1 MAKKRTG
8 LDALREYEA
17 RSGRKTQSENQQTGN
32 AGSSGG
38 TWRSGLDALREYEAS
53 GGGQNVKNGPYNPDY
68 RTNTKKATPQSY
80 EAAYQQYKQ
89 IANSINHDQLS
100 GYLRT
105 MQERQNQIIDSINHD
120 QMSGYRR
127 TLQEK
132 DRQQQRKVQTG
143 TAAKQAATNAGQD
156 YSRLIGLNQF
166 DGELERRDAE
176 QEKRYRETVLPDKLR
191 GMKRTSEELQK
202 QIDQLYEQKSDEHF
216 RDYQFGEDGT
226 AWYTDENGT
235 RRQARGVTDIQS
247 EIEALETRKAALDS
261 GRALGQAE
269 NTVGT
274 MDTAT
279 RNLLKDINGT
289 NLLKKTDAKHQL
301 QQKGYSEDQIGR
313 LAEYEKYLEDFE
325 DYQTRMAGA
334 QQFGRDAP
342 VFSTVTSSLMAP
354 FKALGNIES
363 FRGILPKGLGGYQ
376 NPDMPTNIYS
386 PMYAATHVSSGIRSG
401 VMDGM
406 GSVGQFLYQAGTSA
420 LDSAV
425 NMAVSTAI
433 VGTTGL
439 SGEEASSAV
448 AETMN
453 WVMGSQVAADS
464 VYAGIQSGKSNQEAL
479 IDGIVEGAIEGF
491 TEKYSV
497 GDIIETMLSGKQ
509 VWKKAMRAFASEG
522 AEEIASNWLNRIY
535 DVVAKHDR
543 GEVMG
548 AYAEY
553 LSKGNTKEKALALTL
568 ADMLAEDGLSFLAGG
583 ISGLAMSGAY
593 AGTNKAVEARS
604 RGQQLNVIGQ
614 VMDAVESMAKE
625 RGDQATA
632 EAAQAVM
639 DKVKAGQMPE
649 TAEVQAVVDSA
660 VKADQAAQAE
670 AAFQT
675 YNQYADERDAKA
687 RDAEKASWA
696 RSQENTEAINDA
708 EADSAA
714 DAFEKLNEAEV
725 KGAADARARQQTEEA
740 RAERMFT
747 QESRDDADRLL
758 TDAARRYGFDD
769 RMTSVLLSG
778 YDGEQD
784 AQQYAEDVNAAYEY
798 GRNGMSLSAAQRAAQ
813 GVNADVAQE
822 AWNAGRASIQ
832 RAPMSAFERYN
843 QYAEERD
850 ARQAEREAQQQ
861 ASVQTVQAVQEAAR
875 PQQAPTQTAVQE
887 AREAAQTAQ
896 ETAPKAQETV
906 RETAQEQTKPAQER
920 TEEKPAKQEAQESK
934 PQALAAN
941 QYAAREM
948 AESVIKK
955 YKMTVPDAVKDYSKR
970 LDEAVAERYRLAE
983 ADGKSEESK
992 ATVSSMIASFQI
1004 GLRGIGF
1011 VSNKTNNADFL
1022 ADAQA
1027 WLIGNAVA
1035 KGSYAR
1041 LDAAKAFDGL
1051 GIEERTLRYA
1061 GEVYHFGD
1069 SLTQRM
1075 IREYNAQKGK
1085 NKGVSAEEYA
1095 KHVLNVFDRGAMG
1108 ESLAGTKDRLLGD
1121 GMTRAAWNA
1130 GKGFINGEE
1139 AGSTAADDGGKRD
1152 AGMDSGEQA
1161 GTVAEG
1167 TGGAKTRSAKA
1178 SAVAERIELENRVRA
1193 AGQPYL
1199 SGKDIGLEKGSAQR
1213 SFREAPESTWTDS
1226 MKAAAAML
1234 RREGFKEVHFTVGA
1248 ISIENQKAKVT
1259 RYADGVATG
1268 NTVWINATSK
1278 KWTVEQLANHEAFHH
1293 QIQDWPY
1300 TMDAVRQA
1308 LADELGEDG
1317 IRELAQR
1324 YAEAYEGCYDGAEL
1338 DAYIEEI
1345 CADAYAGMDRLPEAK
1360 TQIIQKAAKR
1370 AQDAQQAAEENGGTR
1385 GPPEK
1390 YSVNEGFSKDVAEWY
1405 RDGMPEGEAFV
1416 LGSTGET
1423 LQGLGAIESDI
1434 YMNGDKINT
1443 ILREHPEM
1451 TIREIQKIPE
1461 LLDDPIL
1468 ILKSKGSGKGGNS
1481 RLVLFGSI
1489 NTQDGQPVLAVLDLR
1504 PRENGFVL
1512 DDMQKVNSAY
1522 AKANPASFISQ
1533 SDVLFADKKR
1543 TVPLLR
1549 RFGLTITSRELLRDG
1564 SIGSISYRGNSV
1576 NISGEKFSSIVQM
1589 GDRPMDA
1596 KFSADDTTATPQE
1609 NDKTAL
1615 AYFGRTYKWSETG
1628 YVLLNGARLD
1638 FSGRHE
1644 GGSGGYRSVDH
1655 RDIIDALGE
1664 DYGGGDY
1671 TGGMVRFMQEGNIR
1685 ISPESGGINLA
1696 VMPTKAQMDSLSDF
1710 ISKERGEVILD
1721 IDDASGNTISSTE
1734 YPRGTHA
1741 NKVLQDI
1748 RNYFNDGTLPEVSN
1762 APSVSQFRY
1771 SVAEEAAESDTEAEE
1786 AELQVEKLP
1795 QANRDQFMRF
1805 ATKITDD
1812 LVTPLTAQMETLRK
1826 EMRPRVL
1833 ELVDEFL
1840 ENDALKRSSVEAVFT
1855 EAYDRALELNQEF
1868 SEKYAALQYAIRKTP
1883 VTFTEEDTRQIE
1895 QYDYFDEAALRKLT
1909 IKEKGGVSIGELYS
1923 DLSGMLPELF
1933 PSGIK
1938 NPAKQ
1943 IMRIASVYKRISKA
1957 QALAQQV
1964 ESTNPEYFR
1973 QNAYNDFL
1981 EQLRKIVPKMRTE
1994 RELAQIS
2001 IEEEAAMEKAA
2012 AERERRLAEE
2022 DARLAAEE
2030 AAKEPPTVYE
2040 SLTMDSIPKKAQDY
2054 LRRVRGQTAAAIQQT
2069 LSMPF
2074 AARQEVLK
2082 PAIEEMM
2089 NEYLQT
2095 GRISQETVD
2104 RNFEESYR
2112 RGVEMDTEFYD
2123 QYKDVKTRLRDLKV
2137 TLSEADRADIA
2148 DFDDFR
2154 RAAFGR
2160 LRIANEGGLP
2170 VDVAYKEMQQMAP
2183 ELFPAGITHPADQLM
2198 RMFEVSKR
2206 IEKVQMSLD
2215 EYYGEDAEEFKR
2227 WAKNDYEASVENM
2240 LGALNVARR
2249 YAEARM
2255 RQQQARAVP
2264 TTMEEVKSLY
2274 ADLKGLRRTYERAAA
2289 KNLLTAE
2296 DNSVL
2301 NRLLRGEI
2309 TPEDVQGME
2318 NAQGILAMYEAKADY
2333 DAAAAKI
2340 ADWRRYQKGKLREQ
2354 ADNLLKNAEKAKDK
2368 KAGIEYS
2375 RETMT
2380 RNVRDIFPEADAEAI
2395 NKTYFEPVRTASA
2408 NANKLKKKL
2417 REQVKALDLSRKAR
2431 KGDAVSEAHAAQLL
2445 GEAQDNIRY
2454 LEQHPRAKDRDG
2466 KTLNEWR
2473 QIVLDL
2479 WATSPGLDRAKI
2491 ENAVETFRKIYDG
2504 LFEQM
2509 NDVRIRNGYEPINY
2523 RQGYFPHFQPGTTD
2537 GILGLMGKALGVGV
2551 EVKALPTTISGL
2563 THTFKPG
2570 ITYFGNALE
2579 RIGFDTA
2586 YDAVEGFDKYVEGA
2600 ASVICYTDAIQ
2611 KLRALAQQVRY
2622 RTSDEG
2628 LRERVDDVRA
2638 RDDLTEHQK
2647 ELEIEAIMKQGRF
2660 SLSNFVKELDEYT
2673 NLLANKKNRYDRN
2686 AEDFANRKVYNFLK
2700 AWQSRVA
2707 ANMVAVNPASWLTN
2721 FGVITQAGAQLK
2733 TISVLKG
2740 MWQTLA
2746 NIKTND
2752 GLVEASDFL
2761 TNRAGSDPLVRTWQ
2775 QSASAFLSTP
2785 MEWIDQFSAGTIV
2798 RARYMENIER
2808 GMSEETAM
2816 READDFAANVMA
2828 DRSKGAMPTIFESRN
2843 PITKMFTQ
2851 FQLEV
2856 NNTYSYLFKD
2866 LPREQRKKGV
2876 RYLALALFKFLIG
2889 GFLYNELYEYLIG
2902 RRPML
2907 DPLGIVND
2915 TVGDLTGYELN
2926 NLVDAATGGGLI
2938 KESEPE
2944 GAIGSAENLAK
2955 NVLSE
2960 LPASAALNLVGL
2972 EIDGGKLPFGSSFP
2986 DFGNIKSALK
2996 SETATPEEKWA
3007 KIGKELAKPAAYWLL
3022 PFGGGQIKKV
3032 WQGISALKRQ
3042 GSYTAN
3048 GRLQYPIYT
3057 DRKGDMASAVART
3070 MLFGKS
3076 ATPEAQ
3082 AWVEAGFGALSEKA
3096 TQTYEAMRAGG
3107 VDQRDS
3113 YELIKAM
3120 SKVKKTDTQ
3129 TKEQLQMQLLNAFD
3143 IEDSGKVLYYYN
3155 MMASDKE
3162 RAQIDKLLA
3171 EGADMGEYLRYLQ
3184 EKSGVTGEKDA
3195 DGKTISG
3202 SVKEETFALIDGL
3215 NLTPEQ
3221 KTELAKEDYTTTG
3234 FEPWSGYREALKAG
3248 GDTWDAF
3255 YQNAVSA
3262 KVADGKTQEDAE
3274 KAVKS
3279 DLKSQL
3285 KEDYLGGS
3293 MPESEVSDYL
3303 QKYCGAEDEHDV
3315 YWTLEEWKGGEGWK
3329 KYGQFLDAV
3338 DKGVLADTRKVA
3350 KEYMKHGVDKGDLSS
3365 QLTKHF
3371 KEAWL
3376 AATGDE
3382 ATRLKNAYISA
3393 YKAIGGDADKARDNI
3408 IKWRRE
3414 ANKRKGD
3421 KK

>member
-17 RSGRKTQSENQQTGN
+17 RSGRQTQSENQQTGN

-68 RTNTKKATPQSY
+68 RTNTRKATPQSY
-80 EAAYQQYKQ
+80 EEAYQQYKQ
-89 IANSINHDQLS
+89 YVAEYQKQTEFPRRVSVGTAAQQAGGSQKRDYSRMLGLNQLD
-100 GYLRT
+100 GDMQPRVQAAQDIQKYL
-105 MQERQNQIIDSINHD
+105 QF
-120 QMSGYRR
+120 
-127 TLQEK
+127 
-132 DRQQQRKVQTG
+132 QRKVQTG
-143 TAAKQAATNAGQD
+143 TAAQQAATNAGQD

-166 DGELERRDAE
+166 DGELERRAE
-176 QEKRYRETVLPDKLR
+176 EWQRKRQAAQEAAALDQER
-191 GMKRTSEELQK
+191 GRRRTSEEYGKRIDALEAASDYARAQNAEGGGLPEFKDAYEKVNAGRETPMTLDEMQK
-202 QIDQLYEQKSDEHF
+202 ELAYTRYKKAVLDKSVSGRGGEYAGDLATQFISGGADMTLGGLGMVLGYLEQGANGAAAWALRDLAKAVPDGSIKDKMLSLADDFSSYYTGESMTAGEESARYYRDEMN
-216 RDYQFGEDGT
+216 RIGD
-226 AWYTDENGT
+226 
-235 RRQARGVTDIQS
+235 
-247 EIEALETRKAALDS
+247 EIEGKYKGVPLWILQQMPSAGNMLFGAGLSGIAGVNNLVTLGLTSGGNSALEAKDKGAGDAQALAYGVVAGGLEVFSEKLFGGNPIYD
-261 GRALGQAE
+261 
-269 NTVGT
+269 
-274 MDTAT
+274 
-279 RNLLKDINGT
+279 
-289 NLLKKTDAKHQL
+289 TDAGLVNKAVGKLTGNKTIMKILNSKAFDIASEGLEEVVTEVLDPVAEWAIYNGDNTEFADAASIGNAFLGGVFLSAIGNVADAPKQL
-301 QQKGYSEDQIGR
+301 QQARYERVLRTAGSE
-313 LAEYEKYLEDFE
+313 LADI
-325 DYQTRMAGA
+325 A
-334 QQFGRDAP
+334 Q
-342 VFSTVTSSLMAP
+342 
-354 FKALGNIES
+354 
-363 FRGILPKGLGGYQ
+363 
-376 NPDMPTNIYS
+376 
-386 PMYAATHVSSGIRSG
+386 
-401 VMDGM
+401 
-406 GSVGQFLYQAGTSA
+406 SV
-420 LDSAV
+420 DSA
-425 NMAVSTAI
+425 
-433 VGTTGL
+433 
-439 SGEEASSAV
+439 
-448 AETMN
+448 
-453 WVMGSQVAADS
+453 
-464 VYAGIQSGKSNQEAL
+464 
-479 IDGIVEGAIEGF
+479 
-491 TEKYSV
+491 
-497 GDIIETMLSGKQ
+497 
-509 VWKKAMRAFASEG
+509 
-522 AEEIASNWLNRIY
+522 
-535 DVVAKHDR
+535 DV
-543 GEVMG
+543 
-548 AYAEY
+548 
-553 LSKGNTKEKALALTL
+553 
-568 ADMLAEDGLSFLAGG
+568 
-583 ISGLAMSGAY
+583 
-593 AGTNKAVEARS
+593 
-604 RGQQLNVIGQ
+604 Q
-614 VMDAVESMAKE
+614 
-625 RGDQATA
+625 
-632 EAAQAVM
+632 EAAQVIRDKIAYGVTPDAADIGAVLDAM
-639 DKVKAGQMPE
+639 DQAGE
-649 TAEVQAVVDSA
+649 TVDVEQVREAVDAEENEA
-660 VKADQAAQAE
+660 KAAQAE

-675 YNQYADERDAKA
+675 YNQYADERDAKARDAKA

-740 RAERMFT
+740 RAERTFT
-747 QESRDDADRLL
+747 QESREDADRLL

-778 YDGEQD
+778 YDGAQD

-843 QYAEERD
+843 QYADERD
-850 ARQAEREAQQQ
+850 ARQEAREAPQQ

-875 PQQAPTQTAVQE
+875 PQQMPTQTAAQE
-887 AREAAQTAQ
+887 AREAAQNAQ
-896 ETAPKAQETV
+896 EADPKAQEAAPKAQETV
-906 RETAQEQTKPAQER
+906 RETVQEQTRPAQER
-920 TEEKPAKQEAQESK
+920 AETKPAKQEAQESK
-934 PQALAAN
+934 PQALAEN
-941 QYAAREM
+941 QYDARKL
-948 AESVIKK
+948 AEAVIKK

-1011 VSNKTNNADFL
+1011 VSNKTNNADLL

-1041 LDAAKAFDGL
+1041 LDAVKAFAGM

-1061 GEVYHFGD
+1061 AELWFLGD

-1075 IREYNAQKGK
+1075 VREYNAQKGK
-1085 NKGVSAEEYA
+1085 NKGVSAAEYVR
-1095 KHVLNVFDRGAMG
+1095 HVRDVFDRGALG

-1139 AGSTAADDGGKRD
+1139 AGSTAADEGGKRD

-1161 GTVAEG
+1161 GAVAEG

-1248 ISIENQKAKVT
+1248 ISVENQRAKVT
-1259 RYADGVATG
+1259 RYADGVVTG

-1278 KWTVEQLANHEAFHH
+1278 KWTLEQLANHEAFHH

-1300 TMDAVRQA
+1300 AMDAVRQA

-1317 IRELAQR
+1317 IQELAQR

-1345 CADAYAGMDRLPEAK
+1345 CADAYAGMDRFPEEKAK
-1360 TQIIQKAAKR
+1360 IIQKAAKT

-1390 YSVNEGFSKDVAEWY
+1390 YSIGEIKGEKKKYGFGVVLDTDIFEGVRQRDWGKTLGTYVYENMAGAELTMFDEDGNPEVVYLARENDRVKKDGAKNSHKVLDKLAGYRGDTIRAKAIVQLDEVLETSRSKETTEDHSHQWLDAHGWIIRNAYLQDESGNIYEATLNIANGKDRKILYEVNRVHQIDKIKSPGEHTVTDNGQRFRYQKPGTGGAQSETKDNINENAANVKEHFSISEDSDGRQLTEAQREFFKDSKAVDEKGRLLTLYHGTGAKFTVFDKGRIEQNFQNRGGDLGFYFSPYIEDAQGY
-1405 RDGMPEGEAFV
+1405 AREAAF
-1416 LGSTGET
+1416 STGGEK
-1423 LQGLGAIESDI
+1423 AIMEVYLNLKNPLVVEDEGWGSAISQADI
-1434 YMNGDKINT
+1434 RHGD
-1443 ILREHPEM
+1443 
-1451 TIREIQKIPE
+1451 
-1461 LLDDPIL
+1461 
-1468 ILKSKGSGKGGNS
+1468 LKRWAQEGGN
-1481 RLVLFGSI
+1481 
-1489 NTQDGQPVLAVLDLR
+1489 DGIIVKSTDEVDDDGTPDAVYIA
-1504 PRENGFVL
+1504 F
-1512 DDMQKVNSAY
+1512 
-1522 AKANPASFISQ
+1522 
-1533 SDVLFADKKR
+1533 
-1543 TVPLLR
+1543 
-1549 RFGLTITSRELLRDG
+1549 
-1564 SIGSISYRGNSV
+1564 
-1576 NISGEKFSSIVQM
+1576 
-1589 GDRPMDA
+1589 
-1596 KFSADDTTATPQE
+1596 
-1609 NDKTAL
+1609 
-1615 AYFGRTYKWSETG
+1615 
-1628 YVLLNGARLD
+1628 
-1638 FSGRHE
+1638 
-1644 GGSGGYRSVDH
+1644 
-1655 RDIIDALGE
+1655 
-1664 DYGGGDY
+1664 
-1671 TGGMVRFMQEGNIR
+1671 
-1685 ISPESGGINLA
+1685 SPEQIKSVTNKN
-1696 VMPTKAQMDSLSDF
+1696 PT
-1710 ISKERGEVILD
+1710 GNPD
-1721 IDDASGNTISSTE
+1721 I
-1734 YPRGTHA
+1734 
-1741 NKVLQDI
+1741 
-1748 RNYFNDGTLPEVSN
+1748 
-1762 APSVSQFRY
+1762 RY
-1771 SVAEEAAESDTEAEE
+1771 SVAEDAQEATEGA

-1795 QANRDQFMRF
+1795 QTNRDQFMRF

-1943 IMRIASVYKRISKA
+1943 IMRIASVYKRVSKA

-2112 RGVEMDTEFYD
+2112 RGMEMDTEFYD

-2154 RAAFGR
+2154 RAASGR

-2183 ELFPAGITHPADQLM
+2183 ELFPASVTHPADQLM
-2198 RMFEVSKR
+2198 KMFDVSKR
-2206 IEKVQMSLD
+2206 IEKVQRSLD
-2215 EYYGEDAEEFKR
+2215 EYHGEDAEEFKR

-2264 TTMEEVKSLY
+2264 TTMEEVKNLY

-2340 ADWRRYQKGKLREQ
+2340 ADWRRYRKGKLREQ

-2408 NANKLKKKL
+2408 NANKLKNKL

-2431 KGDAVSEAHAAQLL
+2431 KGDAVSEAHAVQLL

-2454 LEQHPRAKDRDG
+2454 LEQHPRAQDRDG

-2537 GILGLMGKALGVGV
+2537 GILGLMGKALGIDA
-2551 EVKALPTTISGL
+2551 EVTALPTTISGL

-2611 KLRALAQQVRY
+2611 NLRALAQQVRY

-2628 LRERVDDVRA
+2628 LRERVDDIRA

-2647 ELEIEAIMKQGRF
+2647 ELEIKEIMDKGQF
-2660 SLSNFVKELDEYT
+2660 SLSNFAVELDEYT
-2673 NLLANKKNRYDRN
+2673 NLLANKKSKYDRSM
-2686 AEDFANRKVYNFLK
+2686 EHLGGRKLYNFMR
-2700 AWQSRVA
+2700 AWQNRVA

-2798 RARYMENIER
+2798 RARYMENVER

-2828 DRSKGAMPTIFESRN
+2828 DRSKGAMPTLFEARN
-2843 PITKMFTQ
+2843 PLMKMFTQ

-2889 GFLYNELYEYLIG
+2889 GFLYNELYEYFIG
-2902 RRPML
+2902 RRPTL
-2907 DPLGIVND
+2907 DPLGIIND

-2926 NLVDAATGGGLI
+2926 NLVDTAAGGGLI

-2944 GAIGSAENLAK
+2944 GVVGTIQNLAENVGQEA
-2955 NVLSE
+2955 
-2960 LPASAALNLVGL
+2960 PFIGNLMG
-2972 EIDGGKLPFGSSFP
+2972 GGKLPFSSSMP
-2986 DFGNIKSALK
+2986 NVKNILTALD
-2996 SETATPEEKWA
+2996 SETATDKEKLA
-3007 KIGKELAKPAAYWLL
+3007 KVGKELVNPAAYWLM
-3022 PFGGGQIKKV
+3022 PFGGGQIKKM

-3042 GSYTAN
+3042 GSYTAD
-3048 GRLQYPIYT
+3048 GRLQYPIYS
-3057 DRKGDMASAVART
+3057 DRKGDKAGALART
-3070 MLFGKS
+3070 LLFGKS

-3082 AWVEAGFGALSEKA
+3082 AWVEAGFGTLSAKA

-3202 SVKEETFALIDGL
+3202 SVKDETLQLIDGL

-3221 KTELAKEDYTTTG
+3221 KTELAKEDYTPTG
-3234 FEPWSGYREALKAG
+3234 FEPWTENHDRLYK
-3248 GDTWDAF
+3248 
-3255 YQNAVSA
+3255 AVSTG
-3262 KVADGKTQEDAE
+3262 KDLRSTLKGLEKDGYEP
-3274 KAVKS
+3274 
-3279 DLKSQL
+3279 
-3285 KEDYLGGS
+3285 KEIRAAITDMFRDEYLS
-3293 MPESEVSDYL
+3293 
-3303 QKYCGAEDEHDV
+3303 
-3315 YWTLEEWKGGEGWK
+3315 
-3329 KYGQFLDAV
+3329 
-3338 DKGVLADTRKVA
+3338 
-3350 KEYMKHGVDKGDLSS
+3350 
-3365 QLTKHF
+3365 
-3371 KEAWL
+3371 
-3376 AATGDE
+3376 
-3382 ATRLKNAYISA
+3382 
-3393 YKAIGGDADKARDNI
+3393 ADKAGKARLKGYLRNAFMVSGLSQKEAENK
-3408 IKWRRE
+3408 IKKWEE
-3414 ANKRKGD
+3414 AQK
-3421 KK
+3421 

>member
-1 MAKKRTG
+1 MALVSKDKFLKKTEK
-8 LDALREYEA
+8 LPKQKAE
-17 RSGRKTQSENQQTGN
+17 
-32 AGSSGG
+32 AGS
-38 TWRSGLDALREYEAS
+38 GLMSRDDFVSFAQAAQKERQEQQRKRYE
-53 GGGQNVKNGPYNPDY
+53 
-68 RTNTKKATPQSY
+68 
-80 EAAYQQYKQ
+80 EAYQQYKQ

-143 TAAKQAATNAGQD
+143 TAAQQAATNAGQD

-176 QEKRYRETVLPDKLR
+176 WQRKQQAAQEAEALDQER
-191 GMKRTSEELQK
+191 GRRRTSEEYGKRIDALEAASDYARAQNAEGGGLPEFKDAYDKVNAGRETPMTLDEMQK
-202 QIDQLYEQKSDEHF
+202 ELAYTRYKKAVLDKSVSGRGGEYAGDLATQFISGGADMALGGLGMVLGYLEQGANGAAAWALRDLAKAVPDGSIKDKMLSLADDFSSYYTGESMTAGEETARYYKDELNKLG
-216 RDYQFGEDGT
+216 D
-226 AWYTDENGT
+226 
-235 RRQARGVTDIQS
+235 
-247 EIEALETRKAALDS
+247 EIEGKYKGVPLWIQQQMPSAGNMLFGAGLSGIAGVNNLVTLGLTSGGNSALEAKDKGASDAQALAYGVVAGGLEVFSERLFGGNPIYDADAGLVNQAVGKLTSNKTIMKILNSKAFDIASEGLEEVVTEVLDPVAEWAIYNGDNTEFADAAS
-261 GRALGQAE
+261 IGNAFLGGVFLSAIG
-269 NTVGT
+269 NV
-274 MDTAT
+274 A
-279 RNLLKDINGT
+279 
-289 NLLKKTDAKHQL
+289 DAPKQL
-301 QQKGYSEDQIGR
+301 QQARYERVLRTAGSE
-313 LAEYEKYLEDFE
+313 LADI
-325 DYQTRMAGA
+325 A
-334 QQFGRDAP
+334 Q
-342 VFSTVTSSLMAP
+342 
-354 FKALGNIES
+354 
-363 FRGILPKGLGGYQ
+363 
-376 NPDMPTNIYS
+376 
-386 PMYAATHVSSGIRSG
+386 
-401 VMDGM
+401 
-406 GSVGQFLYQAGTSA
+406 SV
-420 LDSAV
+420 DSA
-425 NMAVSTAI
+425 
-433 VGTTGL
+433 
-439 SGEEASSAV
+439 
-448 AETMN
+448 
-453 WVMGSQVAADS
+453 
-464 VYAGIQSGKSNQEAL
+464 
-479 IDGIVEGAIEGF
+479 
-491 TEKYSV
+491 
-497 GDIIETMLSGKQ
+497 
-509 VWKKAMRAFASEG
+509 
-522 AEEIASNWLNRIY
+522 
-535 DVVAKHDR
+535 
-543 GEVMG
+543 
-548 AYAEY
+548 
-553 LSKGNTKEKALALTL
+553 
-568 ADMLAEDGLSFLAGG
+568 
-583 ISGLAMSGAY
+583 
-593 AGTNKAVEARS
+593 
-604 RGQQLNVIGQ
+604 NVQ
-614 VMDAVESMAKE
+614 
-625 RGDQATA
+625 
-632 EAAQAVM
+632 EAAQVIRDKIAYGVTPDAADIGAVLDAM
-639 DKVKAGQMPE
+639 DQAGE
-649 TAEVQAVVDSA
+649 TVDVEQVREAVDAEENEA
-660 VKADQAAQAE
+660 KAAQAE
-670 AAFQT
+670 ADFQT

-714 DAFEKLNEAEV
+714 DAFEKLNEEEV

-740 RAERMFT
+740 RAERTFA

-758 TDAARRYGFDD
+758 TEAARRYGFDD

-784 AQQYAEDVNAAYEY
+784 AQQYAENVNAAYEY

-843 QYAEERD
+843 QYADERD
-850 ARQAEREAQQQ
+850 ARQAAREAPQQ
-861 ASVQTVQAVQEAAR
+861 ASVQTVQAVQEAVR
-875 PQQAPTQTAVQE
+875 PQQAPTQTVAQE

-896 ETAPKAQETV
+896 EAASKAQETV

-970 LDEAVAERYRLAE
+970 LDEAVAERYRIAE

-1027 WLIGNAVA
+1027 WMIGNAVA

-1085 NKGVSAEEYA
+1085 NKDVSAAEYA
-1095 KHVLNVFDRGAMG
+1095 KHVLNVFDRGALG

-1139 AGSTAADDGGKRD
+1139 ARSTAADEGGKRD

-1161 GTVAEG
+1161 GAVAEG
-1167 TGGAKTRSAKA
+1167 TGSAKTRSAKA
-1178 SAVAERIELENRVRA
+1178 STVAERIELENRVRA

-1248 ISIENQKAKVT
+1248 ISVENQRAKVT
-1259 RYADGVATG
+1259 RYADGVVTG
-1268 NTVWINATSK
+1268 NTVWINATAK
-1278 KWTVEQLANHEAFHH
+1278 KWTVEQLAKHEAFHH

-1300 TMDAVRQA
+1300 AMDAVRQE

-1390 YSVNEGFSKDVAEWY
+1390 YSVSEDDSREQTQNEITAAYQNAVHGILNGTVNAKGALLVGYTPEIYRKLGMPNLPFVVGSGHVYSIAKTQDEAKAEGRFRKNTNYHGLGERAVADILQAVKNPVMVISAKDVDRNATPL
-1405 RDGMPEGEAFV
+1405 RSTHSVVALVDVGTNGQSLVVPVSITAQSAVDGTVMDVNMISSAYERNVSGLVDEAIAQFNSGENSIFYVTEKAATLAGEGVQFPRI
-1416 LGSTGET
+1416 
-1423 LQGLGAIESDI
+1423 LQAAATSS
-1434 YMNGDKINT
+1434 NGIVRKFDSKINMSIENVTQSQQFKRWFGDWQNNPETASKVVNADGTPKVVYHQTGNDFT
-1443 ILREHPEM
+1443 IFDVRKNGAGTRDNETPFGIFLKSSIRDIGLNGKKQMALYANIRNPLYAQDRADLTRQLRELSPEYDA
-1451 TIREIQKIPE
+1451 IRQDHAALDKEYKQKFE
-1461 LLDDPIL
+1461 
-1468 ILKSKGSGKGGNS
+1468 
-1481 RLVLFGSI
+1481 
-1489 NTQDGQPVLAVLDLR
+1489 
-1504 PRENGFVL
+1504 
-1512 DDMQKVNSAY
+1512 
-1522 AKANPASFISQ
+1522 
-1533 SDVLFADKKR
+1533 
-1543 TVPLLR
+1543 
-1549 RFGLTITSRELLRDG
+1549 
-1564 SIGSISYRGNSV
+1564 
-1576 NISGEKFSSIVQM
+1576 
-1589 GDRPMDA
+1589 DA
-1596 KFSADDTTATPQE
+1596 KRNFINFLTEWKKNHPGESSRSLYGTPE
-1609 NDKTAL
+1609 FERVFDAEDAVVEEWTSKA
-1615 AYFGRTYKWSETG
+1615 
-1628 YVLLNGARLD
+1628 
-1638 FSGRHE
+1638 
-1644 GGSGGYRSVDH
+1644 
-1655 RDIIDALGE
+1655 DALS
-1664 DYGGGDY
+1664 
-1671 TGGMVRFMQEGNIR
+1671 VR
-1685 ISPESGGINLA
+1685 A
-1696 VMPTKAQMDSLSDF
+1696 
-1710 ISKERGEVILD
+1710 KEVLTDALKQAGYDGVILANDAGSWGRSTDAYIALSENQVKSATDNVGTFDRDNPD
-1721 IDDASGNTISSTE
+1721 I
-1734 YPRGTHA
+1734 
-1741 NKVLQDI
+1741 
-1748 RNYFNDGTLPEVSN
+1748 
-1762 APSVSQFRY
+1762 RY
-1771 SVAEEAAESDTEAEE
+1771 SVAEEAAESDTEEE
-1786 AELQVEKLP
+1786 G
-1795 QANRDQFMRF
+1795 
-1805 ATKITDD
+1805 T
-1812 LVTPLTAQMETLRK
+1812 TAFTL
-1826 EMRPRVL
+1826 
-1833 ELVDEFL
+1833 
-1840 ENDALKRSSVEAVFT
+1840 
-1855 EAYDRALELNQEF
+1855 
-1868 SEKYAALQYAIRKTP
+1868 
-1883 VTFTEEDTRQIE
+1883 
-1895 QYDYFDEAALRKLT
+1895 
-1909 IKEKGGVSIGELYS
+1909 
-1923 DLSGMLPELF
+1923 
-1933 PSGIK
+1933 
-1938 NPAKQ
+1938 
-1943 IMRIASVYKRISKA
+1943 
-1957 QALAQQV
+1957 
-1964 ESTNPEYFR
+1964 
-1973 QNAYNDFL
+1973 
-1981 EQLRKIVPKMRTE
+1981 
-1994 RELAQIS
+1994 
-2001 IEEEAAMEKAA
+2001 
-2012 AERERRLAEE
+2012 
-2022 DARLAAEE
+2022 
-2030 AAKEPPTVYE
+2030 
-2040 SLTMDSIPKKAQDY
+2040 DSIPKKAQDY

-2183 ELFPAGITHPADQLM
+2183 ELFPESITHPADQLM

-2206 IEKVQMSLD
+2206 IEKVQRSLD

-2408 NANKLKKKL
+2408 NANKLKNQL

-2431 KGDAVSEAHAAQLL
+2431 KGDAVSEAHAVQLL

-2454 LEQHPRAKDRDG
+2454 LEQHPRAQDRDG
-2466 KTLNEWR
+2466 KTLIEWHA
-2473 QIVLDL
+2473 IVREL

-2551 EVKALPTTISGL
+2551 EVKALPTTINGL

-2570 ITYFGNALE
+2570 IAYFGNALE

-2622 RTSDEG
+2622 RTSNEG

-2686 AEDFANRKVYNFLK
+2686 AEDFANRKAYNFLK

-2828 DRSKGAMPTIFESRN
+2828 DRSKGAMPTLFESRN

-2856 NNTYSYLFKD
+2856 NNTFSYLFKD

-3042 GSYTAN
+3042 GSYTAD

-3057 DRKGDMASAVART
+3057 DREGDKANAAWRT
-3070 MLFGKS
+3070 LLFGKS

-3082 AWVEAGFGALSEKA
+3082 AWVEAGFGTLSEKA

-3162 RAQIDKLLA
+3162 RAQIDKMLA

-3221 KTELAKEDYTTTG
+3221 KTELAKEDYTPTG
-3234 FEPWSGYREALKAG
+3234 FEPWTENHDKLYK
-3248 GDTWDAF
+3248 
-3255 YQNAVSA
+3255 AVSTGKDLRSTLKGIEKDGYEPKEIRA
-3262 KVADGKTQEDAE
+3262 AITDMFRDEYLAADRAGKARLKGYLRNAFMVSGLSQKEAENKIKKWEDA
-3274 KAVKS
+3274 
-3279 DLKSQL
+3279 
-3285 KEDYLGGS
+3285 
-3293 MPESEVSDYL
+3293 
-3303 QKYCGAEDEHDV
+3303 QK
-3315 YWTLEEWKGGEGWK
+3315 
-3329 KYGQFLDAV
+3329 
-3338 DKGVLADTRKVA
+3338 
-3350 KEYMKHGVDKGDLSS
+3350 
-3365 QLTKHF
+3365 
-3371 KEAWL
+3371 
-3376 AATGDE
+3376 
-3382 ATRLKNAYISA
+3382 
-3393 YKAIGGDADKARDNI
+3393 
-3408 IKWRRE
+3408 
-3414 ANKRKGD
+3414 
-3421 KK
+3421 

>member
-17 RSGRKTQSENQQTGN
+17 RSGRQTQSENQQTGN

-68 RTNTKKATPQSY
+68 RTNTRKATPQSY

-132 DRQQQRKVQTG
+132 ERQQQQRKVKTG
-143 TAAKQAATNAGQD
+143 TAAQQAATNAGQD

-166 DGELERRDAE
+166 DGEMERRAAE
-176 QEKRYRETVLPDKLR
+176 WQRKQQAAQGAAALDQER
-191 GMKRTSEELQK
+191 GRRRTSEEYGKRIDALEAASDYARAQNAEGGGLPEFKDAYDKVNAGRETPMTLDEMQK
-202 QIDQLYEQKSDEHF
+202 ELAYTRYKKAVLDKSVSGRGGEYAGDLATQFISGGADMALGGLGMVLGYLEQGANGAAAWALRDLAKAVPDGRIKNKMLSLADDFSSYYTGESMTAGEETARYYKDELNKLG
-216 RDYQFGEDGT
+216 D
-226 AWYTDENGT
+226 
-235 RRQARGVTDIQS
+235 
-247 EIEALETRKAALDS
+247 EIEGKYKGVPLWIQQQMPSAGNMLFGAGLSGIAGVNNLVTLGLTSGGNSALEAKDKGASDAQALAYGVVAGGLEVFSERLFGGNPIYDADAGLVNQAVGKLTSNKTIMKILNSKAFDIASEGLEEVVTEVLDPVAEWAIYNGDNTEFADAAS
-261 GRALGQAE
+261 IGNAFLGGVFLSAIG
-269 NTVGT
+269 NV
-274 MDTAT
+274 A
-279 RNLLKDINGT
+279 
-289 NLLKKTDAKHQL
+289 DAPKQL
-301 QQKGYSEDQIGR
+301 QQARYERVLRTAGSE
-313 LAEYEKYLEDFE
+313 LADI
-325 DYQTRMAGA
+325 A
-334 QQFGRDAP
+334 Q
-342 VFSTVTSSLMAP
+342 
-354 FKALGNIES
+354 
-363 FRGILPKGLGGYQ
+363 
-376 NPDMPTNIYS
+376 
-386 PMYAATHVSSGIRSG
+386 
-401 VMDGM
+401 
-406 GSVGQFLYQAGTSA
+406 SV
-420 LDSAV
+420 DSA
-425 NMAVSTAI
+425 
-433 VGTTGL
+433 
-439 SGEEASSAV
+439 
-448 AETMN
+448 
-453 WVMGSQVAADS
+453 
-464 VYAGIQSGKSNQEAL
+464 
-479 IDGIVEGAIEGF
+479 
-491 TEKYSV
+491 
-497 GDIIETMLSGKQ
+497 
-509 VWKKAMRAFASEG
+509 
-522 AEEIASNWLNRIY
+522 
-535 DVVAKHDR
+535 DV
-543 GEVMG
+543 
-548 AYAEY
+548 
-553 LSKGNTKEKALALTL
+553 
-568 ADMLAEDGLSFLAGG
+568 
-583 ISGLAMSGAY
+583 
-593 AGTNKAVEARS
+593 
-604 RGQQLNVIGQ
+604 Q
-614 VMDAVESMAKE
+614 
-625 RGDQATA
+625 
-632 EAAQAVM
+632 EAAQVIRDKIAYGVTPDAAEIGAVLDAM
-639 DKVKAGQMPE
+639 DQAGE
-649 TAEVQAVVDSA
+649 TVDVEQVREAVDAEENEA
-660 VKADQAAQAE
+660 KAAQAE

-740 RAERMFT
+740 RAERTFT
-747 QESRDDADRLL
+747 QESQDDADRLL

-784 AQQYAEDVNAAYEY
+784 AQHYAENVNAAYEY

-843 QYAEERD
+843 QYADERD
-850 ARQAEREAQQQ
+850 ARQAAREAPQQ

-875 PQQAPTQTAVQE
+875 PQQAPTQTVAQE
-887 AREAAQTAQ
+887 ALEAAQTAQ
-896 ETAPKAQETV
+896 ETAPKAQESAPKVQEPV
-906 RETAQEQTKPAQER
+906 RQAVSEQANPAQER
-920 TEEKPAKQEAQESK
+920 AETKPAKQEAQESK
-934 PQALAAN
+934 PQALAEN
-941 QYAAREM
+941 QYDARKL
-948 AESVIKK
+948 AEAEIKK
-955 YKMTVPDAVKDYSKR
+955 SDVTVPDAVRNYDKR
-970 LDEAVAERYRLAE
+970 LDEAVAEIYRLKE
-983 ADGKSEESK
+983 ADGKGEGEK
-992 ATVSSMIASFQI
+992 VPVSSMITSFQYGI
-1004 GLRGIGF
+1004 RSIGF
-1011 VSNKTNNADFL
+1011 VSQETNNADFL

-1041 LDAAKAFDGL
+1041 LNAAKAFDGL

-1085 NKGVSAEEYA
+1085 NKGVSAAEYA
-1095 KHVLNVFDRGAMG
+1095 QHVRDVFDRGALG

-1139 AGSTAADDGGKRD
+1139 AGSTAAVDGGKRD

-1161 GTVAEG
+1161 GAVAAG

-1259 RYADGVATG
+1259 RYADGVVMG
-1268 NTVWINATSK
+1268 DVVWINATSK
-1278 KWTVEQLANHEAFHH
+1278 KWTVEQLAKHEAFHH
-1293 QIQDWPY
+1293 QIKDWPY
-1300 TMDAVRQA
+1300 AMDAVRQE

-1317 IRELAQR
+1317 IQELAQR

-1360 TQIIQKAAKR
+1360 TQIIQKAAQR

-1385 GPPEK
+1385 APPEK
-1390 YSVNEGFSKDVAEWY
+1390 YSINNTRRLTWKAQVNGYFSN
-1405 RDGMPEGEAFV
+1405 DGSV
-1416 LGSTGET
+1416 RSSDSLYLG
-1423 LQGLGAIESDI
+1423 ESDVDGVLNAPLYI
-1434 YMNGDKINT
+1434 PTSVINKAV
-1443 ILREHPEM
+1443 RQP
-1451 TIREIQKIPE
+1451 
-1461 LLDDPIL
+1461 
-1468 ILKSKGSGKGGNS
+1468 KGSRSAHALTKSDIMKLESGVRNA
-1481 RLVLFGSI
+1481 
-1489 NTQDGQPVLAVLDLR
+1489 PAVI
-1504 PRENGFVL
+1504 V
-1512 DDMQKVNSAY
+1512 
-1522 AKANPASFISQ
+1522 NPARNAVVF
-1533 SDVLFADKKR
+1533 V
-1543 TVPLLR
+1543 T
-1549 RFGLTITSRELLRDG
+1549 
-1564 SIGSISYRGNSV
+1564 
-1576 NISGEKFSSIVQM
+1576 
-1589 GDRPMDA
+1589 
-1596 KFSADDTTATPQE
+1596 E
-1609 NDKTAL
+1609 NA
-1615 AYFGRTYKWSETG
+1615 
-1628 YVLLNGARLD
+1628 
-1638 FSGRHE
+1638 
-1644 GGSGGYRSVDH
+1644 
-1655 RDIIDALGE
+1655 
-1664 DYGGGDY
+1664 
-1671 TGGMVRFMQEGNIR
+1671 
-1685 ISPESGGINLA
+1685 
-1696 VMPTKAQMDSLSDF
+1696 
-1710 ISKERGEVILD
+1710 
-1721 IDDASGNTISSTE
+1721 DASGNYIIASFDLNNNLFGETAHKSTSIHGQVNLPALFENLGADATIFVKNENKLNQMLPGNQILKSLELLAKVELDDGSVAENSGNVNEKFSAAEDTDDMRKAAQFEVIQNSNPADDDYHTWIRSADEIRTFAETLSDPEWSDYAEFDPDYTREMADEALESGTIRVYSSYKISDGVFVSPSRMEAESYSGNGKIFSKTVRVDDVAWIDPTQGQ
-1734 YPRGTHA
+1734 YAP
-1741 NKVLQDI
+1741 I
-1748 RNYFNDGTLPEVSN
+1748 RNRE
-1762 APSVSQFRY
+1762 RY
-1771 SVAEEAAESDTEAEE
+1771 SVAEDAAESDTEAEA

-2040 SLTMDSIPKKAQDY
+2040 NLTMDSIPKKAQDY

-2104 RNFEESYR
+2104 RNFEESYK

-2137 TLSEADRADIA
+2137 TLSEEDRADIA

-2183 ELFPAGITHPADQLM
+2183 ELFPESITHPADQLM

-2274 ADLKGLRRTYERAAA
+2274 AELKGLRRTYEREAA

-2340 ADWRRYQKGKLREQ
+2340 ADWRRYRKGKLREQ

-2408 NANKLKKKL
+2408 NANKLKNQL

-2431 KGDAVSEAHAAQLL
+2431 KGDAVSEAHAVQLL

-2466 KTLNEWR
+2466 KTLIEWR

-2537 GILGLMGKALGVGV
+2537 GILGLMGKALGIDA
-2551 EVKALPTTISGL
+2551 EVTALPTTISGL

-2647 ELEIEAIMKQGRF
+2647 ELEIKEIMDKGQF
-2660 SLSNFVKELDEYT
+2660 SLSNFAVELDEYT
-2673 NLLANKKNRYDRN
+2673 NLLANKKSKYDRSM
-2686 AEDFANRKVYNFLK
+2686 EHLGGRKLYNFMR
-2700 AWQSRVA
+2700 AWQNRVA

-2740 MWQTLA
+2740 MWKTLA

-2828 DRSKGAMPTIFESRN
+2828 DRSKGAMPTLFEARN
-2843 PITKMFTQ
+2843 PLMKMFTQ

-2926 NLVDAATGGGLI
+2926 NLVDTATGGGLI

-2944 GAIGSAENLAK
+2944 SAVGTIQNLAENVGQEA
-2955 NVLSE
+2955 
-2960 LPASAALNLVGL
+2960 PFIGNLMG
-2972 EIDGGKLPFGSSFP
+2972 GGKLPFSSSMP
-2986 DFGNIKSALK
+2986 NVKNILTALD
-2996 SETATPEEKWA
+2996 SETATDEEKLA
-3007 KIGKELAKPAAYWLL
+3007 KIGKEMVNPAAYWLL
-3022 PFGGGQIKKV
+3022 PFGGGQIKKM

-3082 AWVEAGFGALSEKA
+3082 AWVEAGFGTLSEKE

-3202 SVKEETFALIDGL
+3202 SVKAETFALIDGL

-3221 KTELAKEDYTTTG
+3221 KTELAKEDYTPTG
-3234 FEPWSGYREALKAG
+3234 FEPWTENHDKLYK
-3248 GDTWDAF
+3248 
-3255 YQNAVSA
+3255 AVSTG
-3262 KVADGKTQEDAE
+3262 KDLRSTLKGLEKDGYEP
-3274 KAVKS
+3274 
-3279 DLKSQL
+3279 
-3285 KEDYLGGS
+3285 KEIRAAITDMFRDEYL
-3293 MPESEVSDYL
+3293 
-3303 QKYCGAEDEHDV
+3303 A
-3315 YWTLEEWKGGEGWK
+3315 
-3329 KYGQFLDAV
+3329 
-3338 DKGVLADTRKVA
+3338 
-3350 KEYMKHGVDKGDLSS
+3350 
-3365 QLTKHF
+3365 
-3371 KEAWL
+3371 
-3376 AATGDE
+3376 
-3382 ATRLKNAYISA
+3382 
-3393 YKAIGGDADKARDNI
+3393 ADKAGKARLKGYLRNAFMVSGLSQKEAENK
-3408 IKWRRE
+3408 IKKWEE
-3414 ANKRKGD
+3414 AQK
-3421 KK
+3421 

>member
-1 MAKKRTG
+1 MAINWKQVRTAAKRQDQQQIRGRTAAG
-8 LDALREYEA
+8 VSAPQAQTQISAQGRIDWDAV
-17 RSGRKTQSENQQTGN
+17 KGN
-32 AGSSGG
+32 AQL
-38 TWRSGLDALREYEAS
+38 LDQQQAQSRQRENAYE
-53 GGGQNVKNGPYNPDY
+53 
-68 RTNTKKATPQSY
+68 
-80 EAAYQQYKQ
+80 EAYQQYKQ
-89 IANSINHDQLS
+89 IADSVNHDQLS

-105 MQERQNQIIDSINHD
+105 MQERQNQIIGSINHD

-132 DRQQQRKVQTG
+132 KRQQQRKVQTG
-143 TAAKQAATNAGQD
+143 TAAQQAATNAGQD

-166 DGELERRDAE
+166 DGELERRAE
-176 QEKRYRETVLPDKLR
+176 EWQRKRQAAQEAAALDQER
-191 GMKRTSEELQK
+191 GRRRTSEEYGKRIDALEAASDYARAQNAEGGGLPEFKDAYDKVNAGRETPMTLDEMQK
-202 QIDQLYEQKSDEHF
+202 ELAYTRYKKAVLDKSVSGRGGEYAGDLATQVISGGADMTLGGLGMVLGYLEQGANGAAAWALRDLAKAVPDGSIKDKMLSLADDFSSYYTGESMTAGEESARYYRDELN
-216 RDYQFGEDGT
+216 RIGD
-226 AWYTDENGT
+226 
-235 RRQARGVTDIQS
+235 
-247 EIEALETRKAALDS
+247 EIEGKYKGVPLWILQQMPSAGNMLFGAGLSGIAGVNNLVTLGLTSGGNSALEAKDKGASDAQALAYGVVAGGLEVFSEKLFGGNPIYD
-261 GRALGQAE
+261 
-269 NTVGT
+269 
-274 MDTAT
+274 
-279 RNLLKDINGT
+279 
-289 NLLKKTDAKHQL
+289 TDAGLVNKAVGKLTGNKTIMKILNSKAFDIASEGLEEVVTEVLDPVAEWAIYNGDNTEFADAASIGNAFLGGVFLSAVGNVADAPKQL
-301 QQKGYSEDQIGR
+301 QQARYERVLRTAGSE
-313 LAEYEKYLEDFE
+313 LADI
-325 DYQTRMAGA
+325 A
-334 QQFGRDAP
+334 Q
-342 VFSTVTSSLMAP
+342 
-354 FKALGNIES
+354 
-363 FRGILPKGLGGYQ
+363 
-376 NPDMPTNIYS
+376 
-386 PMYAATHVSSGIRSG
+386 
-401 VMDGM
+401 
-406 GSVGQFLYQAGTSA
+406 SV
-420 LDSAV
+420 DSA
-425 NMAVSTAI
+425 
-433 VGTTGL
+433 
-439 SGEEASSAV
+439 
-448 AETMN
+448 
-453 WVMGSQVAADS
+453 
-464 VYAGIQSGKSNQEAL
+464 
-479 IDGIVEGAIEGF
+479 
-491 TEKYSV
+491 
-497 GDIIETMLSGKQ
+497 
-509 VWKKAMRAFASEG
+509 
-522 AEEIASNWLNRIY
+522 
-535 DVVAKHDR
+535 DV
-543 GEVMG
+543 
-548 AYAEY
+548 
-553 LSKGNTKEKALALTL
+553 
-568 ADMLAEDGLSFLAGG
+568 
-583 ISGLAMSGAY
+583 
-593 AGTNKAVEARS
+593 
-604 RGQQLNVIGQ
+604 Q
-614 VMDAVESMAKE
+614 
-625 RGDQATA
+625 
-632 EAAQAVM
+632 EAAQVIRDKIAYGVTPDAADIGAVLDAM
-639 DKVKAGQMPE
+639 DQAGE
-649 TAEVQAVVDSA
+649 TVDVEQVREAVDAEENEA
-660 VKADQAAQAE
+660 KAAQAE

-675 YNQYADERDAKA
+675 YNQYADERDAKARDAKA

-740 RAERMFT
+740 RAERTFT
-747 QESRDDADRLL
+747 QESREDADRLL

-778 YDGEQD
+778 YDGAQD
-784 AQQYAEDVNAAYEY
+784 AQQYAEAVNAAYEY

-813 GVNADVAQE
+813 DVNADVAQE

-832 RAPMSAFERYN
+832 RAPMSDVERYN
-843 QYAEERD
+843 
-850 ARQAEREAQQQ
+850 
-861 ASVQTVQAVQEAAR
+861 
-875 PQQAPTQTAVQE
+875 
-887 AREAAQTAQ
+887 
-896 ETAPKAQETV
+896 
-906 RETAQEQTKPAQER
+906 
-920 TEEKPAKQEAQESK
+920 
-934 PQALAAN
+934 
-941 QYAAREM
+941 
-948 AESVIKK
+948 
-955 YKMTVPDAVKDYSKR
+955 
-970 LDEAVAERYRLAE
+970 
-983 ADGKSEESK
+983 
-992 ATVSSMIASFQI
+992 
-1004 GLRGIGF
+1004 
-1011 VSNKTNNADFL
+1011 
-1022 ADAQA
+1022 
-1027 WLIGNAVA
+1027 
-1035 KGSYAR
+1035 
-1041 LDAAKAFDGL
+1041 
-1051 GIEERTLRYA
+1051 
-1061 GEVYHFGD
+1061 
-1069 SLTQRM
+1069 
-1075 IREYNAQKGK
+1075 
-1085 NKGVSAEEYA
+1085 
-1095 KHVLNVFDRGAMG
+1095 RGA
-1108 ESLAGTKDRLLGD
+1108 LGD
-1121 GMTRAAWNA
+1121 GMTRAAWSA

-1139 AGSTAADDGGKRD
+1139 AGSTAADESGKRN

-1161 GTVAEG
+1161 GAVAEG
-1167 TGGAKTRSAKA
+1167 TGGAKTRPAKA

-1226 MKAAAAML
+1226 MKAAAGTLKSA
-1234 RREGFKEVHFTVGA
+1234 GFADVHFTVGS
-1248 ISIENQKAKVT
+1248 ISVENQRAKVT
-1259 RYADGVATG
+1259 RYADGVVTG

-1300 TMDAVRQA
+1300 AMDAVRQA

-1317 IRELAQR
+1317 IQELAQR

-1345 CADAYAGMDRLPEAK
+1345 CADAYAGMDRLPEE
-1360 TQIIQKAAKR
+1360 KAR
-1370 AQDAQQAAEENGGTR
+1370 IVQQAAQRRLEAQSAEKSGETR

-1390 YSVNEGFSKDVAEWY
+1390 YSMVGYGSNGLKTYKSDFSSDMTATEKQEYLYSLIKSVWSKKPLQLTILQNGKERSISA
-1405 RDGMPEGEAFV
+1405 RFDGESNGQEFAGKMAFGNRRGTRTER
-1416 LGSTGET
+1416 LISLNLADDIWEIASESTYDASKGGIKET
-1423 LQGLGAIESDI
+1423 LAHDGSERWHYFVNAINYVDEQQPSR
-1434 YMNGDKINT
+1434 NGVYDFN
-1443 ILREHPEM
+1443 LDVMERE
-1451 TIREIQKIPE
+1451 
-1461 LLDDPIL
+1461 D
-1468 ILKSKGSGKGGNS
+1468 GN
-1481 RLVLFGSI
+1481 
-1489 NTQDGQPVLAVLDLR
+1489 
-1504 PRENGFVL
+1504 FV
-1512 DDMQKVNSAY
+1512 Y
-1522 AKANPASFISQ
+1522 T
-1533 SDVLFADKKR
+1533 FALKKR
-1543 TVPLLR
+1543 RDSAPRTFAAGVNGNNAADANSSDTSIR
-1549 RFGLTITSRELLRDG
+1549 RAEQKSQ
-1564 SIGSISYRGNSV
+1564 
-1576 NISGEKFSSIVQM
+1576 EKFSAAEDTE
-1589 GDRPMDA
+1589 DRRKAAQFEVIQNSNPADDGYHTWIR
-1596 KFSADDTTATPQE
+1596 SADEIRTFAETL
-1609 NDKTAL
+1609 NDPE
-1615 AYFGRTYKWSETG
+1615 WS
-1628 YVLLNGARLD
+1628 
-1638 FSGRHE
+1638 
-1644 GGSGGYRSVDH
+1644 
-1655 RDIIDALGE
+1655 
-1664 DYGGGDY
+1664 DYAEFDPDY
-1671 TGGMVRFMQEGNIR
+1671 TREMADKALKSGIIRVYSSYKISDGVFVSPSRMEAESYSGDGNVFSKTVRVDDVAWID
-1685 ISPESGGINLA
+1685 
-1696 VMPTKAQMDSLSDF
+1696 PTQGQYA
-1710 ISKERGEVILD
+1710 
-1721 IDDASGNTISSTE
+1721 
-1734 YPRGTHA
+1734 P
-1741 NKVLQDI
+1741 I
-1748 RNYFNDGTLPEVSN
+1748 RNRE
-1762 APSVSQFRY
+1762 RY
-1771 SVAEEAAESDTEAEE
+1771 SVAEDAQEAGGT
-1786 AELQVEKLP
+1786 
-1795 QANRDQFMRF
+1795 
-1805 ATKITDD
+1805 
-1812 LVTPLTAQMETLRK
+1812 TA
-1826 EMRPRVL
+1826 
-1833 ELVDEFL
+1833 F
-1840 ENDALKRSSVEAVFT
+1840 
-1855 EAYDRALELNQEF
+1855 
-1868 SEKYAALQYAIRKTP
+1868 
-1883 VTFTEEDTRQIE
+1883 
-1895 QYDYFDEAALRKLT
+1895 
-1909 IKEKGGVSIGELYS
+1909 
-1923 DLSGMLPELF
+1923 
-1933 PSGIK
+1933 
-1938 NPAKQ
+1938 
-1943 IMRIASVYKRISKA
+1943 
-1957 QALAQQV
+1957 
-1964 ESTNPEYFR
+1964 
-1973 QNAYNDFL
+1973 
-1981 EQLRKIVPKMRTE
+1981 
-1994 RELAQIS
+1994 
-2001 IEEEAAMEKAA
+2001 
-2012 AERERRLAEE
+2012 
-2022 DARLAAEE
+2022 
-2030 AAKEPPTVYE
+2030 
-2040 SLTMDSIPKKAQDY
+2040 TMDSIPKKAQDY

-2112 RGVEMDTEFYD
+2112 RGMEMDTEFYD

-2154 RAAFGR
+2154 RAASGR

-2183 ELFPAGITHPADQLM
+2183 ELFPASVTHPADQLM
-2198 RMFEVSKR
+2198 KMFDVSKR
-2206 IEKVQMSLD
+2206 IEKVQRSLD
-2215 EYYGEDAEEFKR
+2215 EYHGEDAEEFKR

-2264 TTMEEVKSLY
+2264 TTMEEVKNLY

-2340 ADWRRYQKGKLREQ
+2340 ADWRRYRKGKLREQ

-2408 NANKLKKKL
+2408 NANKLKNKL

-2431 KGDAVSEAHAAQLL
+2431 KGDAVSEAHAVQLL

-2454 LEQHPRAKDRDG
+2454 LEQHPRAQDRDG

-2537 GILGLMGKALGVGV
+2537 GILGLMGKALGIDA
-2551 EVKALPTTISGL
+2551 EVTALPTTISGL

-2611 KLRALAQQVRY
+2611 NLRALAQQVRY

-2628 LRERVDDVRA
+2628 LRERVDDIRA

-2647 ELEIEAIMKQGRF
+2647 ELEIKEIMDKGQF
-2660 SLSNFVKELDEYT
+2660 SLSNFAVELDEYT
-2673 NLLANKKNRYDRN
+2673 NLLANKKSKYDRSM
-2686 AEDFANRKVYNFLK
+2686 EHLGGRKLYNFMR
-2700 AWQSRVA
+2700 AWQNRVA

-2798 RARYMENIER
+2798 RARYMENVER

-2828 DRSKGAMPTIFESRN
+2828 DRSKGAMPTLFEARN
-2843 PITKMFTQ
+2843 PLMKMFTQ

-2944 GAIGSAENLAK
+2944 GVVGTIQNLAENVGQEA
-2955 NVLSE
+2955 
-2960 LPASAALNLVGL
+2960 PFIGNLMG
-2972 EIDGGKLPFGSSFP
+2972 GGKLPFSSSMP
-2986 DFGNIKSALK
+2986 NVKNILTALD
-2996 SETATPEEKWA
+2996 SETATDKEKLA
-3007 KIGKELAKPAAYWLL
+3007 KVGKELVNPAAYWLM
-3022 PFGGGQIKKV
+3022 PFGGGQIKKM

-3042 GSYTAN
+3042 GSYTAD
-3048 GRLQYPIYT
+3048 GRLQYPIYS
-3057 DRKGDMASAVART
+3057 DRKGDKAGALART
-3070 MLFGKS
+3070 LLFGKS

-3082 AWVEAGFGALSEKA
+3082 AWVEAGFGTLSAKA

-3202 SVKEETFALIDGL
+3202 SVKDETLQLIDGL

-3221 KTELAKEDYTTTG
+3221 KTELAKEDYTPTG
-3234 FEPWSGYREALKAG
+3234 FEPWTENHDRLYK
-3248 GDTWDAF
+3248 
-3255 YQNAVSA
+3255 AVSTGKDLRSTLKGLEKDGYEPKEIRA
-3262 KVADGKTQEDAE
+3262 AITDMFRDEYLTADRAGKAR
-3274 KAVKS
+3274 
-3279 DLKSQL
+3279 LKGYLRNAFMVTGLSQ
-3285 KEDYLGGS
+3285 
-3293 MPESEVSDYL
+3293 
-3303 QKYCGAEDEHDV
+3303 
-3315 YWTLEEWKGGEGWK
+3315 
-3329 KYGQFLDAV
+3329 
-3338 DKGVLADTRKVA
+3338 
-3350 KEYMKHGVDKGDLSS
+3350 
-3365 QLTKHF
+3365 
-3371 KEAWL
+3371 KEA
-3376 AATGDE
+3376 E
-3382 ATRLKNAYISA
+3382 NK
-3393 YKAIGGDADKARDNI
+3393 
-3408 IKWRRE
+3408 IKKWE
-3414 ANKRKGD
+3414 ETQK
-3421 KK
+3421 

>member
-1 MAKKRTG
+1 MAINWKQVRTAAKRQDQQQIRGRTAAG
-8 LDALREYEA
+8 VSAPQAQTQISAQGRIDWDAV
-17 RSGRKTQSENQQTGN
+17 KGN
-32 AGSSGG
+32 AQL
-38 TWRSGLDALREYEAS
+38 LDQQQAQSQQRENAYE
-53 GGGQNVKNGPYNPDY
+53 
-68 RTNTKKATPQSY
+68 
-80 EAAYQQYKQ
+80 EAYQQYKQ

-120 QMSGYRR
+120 QMSGYRW

-132 DRQQQRKVQTG
+132 ERQQQRKVQTG
-143 TAAKQAATNAGQD
+143 TAAQQAATNAGQD

-166 DGELERRDAE
+166 DGELERRAAE
-176 QEKRYRETVLPDKLR
+176 WQRKQQAAQEAAALDQER
-191 GMKRTSEELQK
+191 GRRRTSEEYGKRIDALEAASDYARAQNTEGGGLPEFKDAYDKVNAGRETPMTLDEMQK
-202 QIDQLYEQKSDEHF
+202 ELAYTRYKKAVLDKSVSGRVGEYAGDLATQFISGGADMALGGLGMVLGYLEQGANGAAAWVLRDLAKAVPDGSIKDKMLSLADDFSSYYTGESMTAGEESARYYKDELNKLG
-216 RDYQFGEDGT
+216 D
-226 AWYTDENGT
+226 
-235 RRQARGVTDIQS
+235 
-247 EIEALETRKAALDS
+247 EIEGKYKGVPLWIQQQMPSAGNMLFGAGLSGIAGVNNLVTLGLTSGGNSALAAKDQGASDAQALAYGVVAGGLEVFSEKLFGGNPIYDTNAGLVNKAVGKLTSNKTIMKILNSKAFDIASEGLEEVVTEVLDPVAEWAIYNGDNTEFADAAS
-261 GRALGQAE
+261 IGNAFLGGVFLSAIG
-269 NTVGT
+269 NV
-274 MDTAT
+274 A
-279 RNLLKDINGT
+279 
-289 NLLKKTDAKHQL
+289 DAPKQL
-301 QQKGYSEDQIGR
+301 QQAR
-313 LAEYEKYLEDFE
+313 YERVL
-325 DYQTRMAGA
+325 RMAGSELADIA
-334 QQFGRDAP
+334 Q
-342 VFSTVTSSLMAP
+342 
-354 FKALGNIES
+354 
-363 FRGILPKGLGGYQ
+363 
-376 NPDMPTNIYS
+376 
-386 PMYAATHVSSGIRSG
+386 
-401 VMDGM
+401 
-406 GSVGQFLYQAGTSA
+406 SV
-420 LDSAV
+420 DSA
-425 NMAVSTAI
+425 
-433 VGTTGL
+433 
-439 SGEEASSAV
+439 
-448 AETMN
+448 
-453 WVMGSQVAADS
+453 
-464 VYAGIQSGKSNQEAL
+464 
-479 IDGIVEGAIEGF
+479 
-491 TEKYSV
+491 
-497 GDIIETMLSGKQ
+497 
-509 VWKKAMRAFASEG
+509 
-522 AEEIASNWLNRIY
+522 
-535 DVVAKHDR
+535 DV
-543 GEVMG
+543 
-548 AYAEY
+548 
-553 LSKGNTKEKALALTL
+553 
-568 ADMLAEDGLSFLAGG
+568 
-583 ISGLAMSGAY
+583 
-593 AGTNKAVEARS
+593 
-604 RGQQLNVIGQ
+604 Q
-614 VMDAVESMAKE
+614 
-625 RGDQATA
+625 
-632 EAAQAVM
+632 EAAQVIRDKIAYGVTPDAADIGAVIDAM
-639 DKVKAGQMPE
+639 
-649 TAEVQAVVDSA
+649 
-660 VKADQAAQAE
+660 DQAGETVDVEQVREAVDAEENEAKTAQAE

-740 RAERMFT
+740 RAERTFT
-747 QESRDDADRLL
+747 QESRDDADRML

-778 YDGEQD
+778 YDGAQD
-784 AQQYAEDVNAAYEY
+784 AQQYAEAVNAAYEY

-850 ARQAEREAQQQ
+850 ARQAAREATQQ

-875 PQQAPTQTAVQE
+875 PQQAPTQTVAQE
-887 AREAAQTAQ
+887 ALEAAQTAQ
-896 ETAPKAQETV
+896 EAAPKAQETV
-906 RETAQEQTKPAQER
+906 RETAQEQTRPAQER
-920 TEEKPAKQEAQESK
+920 AETKPAKQEAQESK
-934 PQALAAN
+934 PQALAEN
-941 QYAAREM
+941 QYDARKL
-948 AESVIKK
+948 AEAEIKK
-955 YKMTVPDAVKDYSKR
+955 SDVTVQNAVRDYGKR
-970 LDEAVAERYRLAE
+970 LDEAVAEIYRLKE
-983 ADGKSEESK
+983 ADGKGEGAK
-992 ATVSSMIASFQI
+992 VPVSSMITSFQYGI
-1004 GLRGIGF
+1004 RSIGF
-1011 VSNKTNNADFL
+1011 VPQETNNADFL

-1041 LDAAKAFDGL
+1041 LDAANAFDGL

-1085 NKGVSAEEYA
+1085 NKGVSAAEYA
-1095 KHVLNVFDRGAMG
+1095 QHVRDVFDRGALG

-1121 GMTRAAWNA
+1121 SMTRAAWNA

-1161 GTVAEG
+1161 GAVAEG

-1178 SAVAERIELENRVRA
+1178 SAVAERIELENRVCA

-1259 RYADGVATG
+1259 RYADGVVMGDA
-1268 NTVWINATSK
+1268 VWINATAK
-1278 KWTVEQLANHEAFHH
+1278 KWSVEQLAKHEAFHH
-1293 QIQDWPY
+1293 QIKDWPY
-1300 TMDAVRQA
+1300 TMDAVRQE

-1345 CADAYAGMDRLPEAK
+1345 CADAYAGMDRFPEEKAK
-1360 TQIIQKAAKR
+1360 IIQKAAR
-1370 AQDAQQAAEENGGTR
+1370 QAQDAQQAAEENGETR
-1385 GPPEK
+1385 GPPESYSIAKTRRMPYLAQIEAFYSGDRKTVGRIDDIFVKDITTGLSQFGLGDAPFFILKRNLEKVTRTQGNNAK
-1390 YSVNEGFSKDVAEWY
+1390 YSAHGISRDVIERLPSLLESPTLVISGNGRISVIVDEYVNTQNEDHAPLLIG
-1405 RDGMPEGEAFV
+1405 
-1416 LGSTGET
+1416 
-1423 LQGLGAIESDI
+1423 
-1434 YMNGDKINT
+1434 IN
-1443 ILREHPEM
+1443 P
-1451 TIREIQKIPE
+1451 
-1461 LLDDPIL
+1461 
-1468 ILKSKGSGKGGNS
+1468 NS
-1481 RLVLFGSI
+1481 RA
-1489 NTQDGQPVLAVLDLR
+1489 DGKNAYEIKSMYG
-1504 PRENGFVL
+1504 RENFRDWL
-1512 DDMQKVNSAY
+1512 
-1522 AKANPASFISQ
+1522 
-1533 SDVLFADKKR
+1533 
-1543 TVPLLR
+1543 LLR
-1549 RFGLTITSRELLRDG
+1549 AKDSRILGGDTNKAAALLRDVG
-1564 SIGSISYRGNSV
+1564 INIAEPVAYATDLTQDILTNDAEKV
-1576 NISGEKFSSIVQM
+1576 NEKFSVAEDTDDMRKAAQFEVIQNSNPADDDYHTWI
-1589 GDRPMDA
+1589 R
-1596 KFSADDTTATPQE
+1596 SADE
-1609 NDKTAL
+1609 I
-1615 AYFGRTYKWSETG
+1615 RTFAETLSDPEWS
-1628 YVLLNGARLD
+1628 
-1638 FSGRHE
+1638 
-1644 GGSGGYRSVDH
+1644 
-1655 RDIIDALGE
+1655 
-1664 DYGGGDY
+1664 DYAEFDPDY
-1671 TGGMVRFMQEGNIR
+1671 TREIADEAL
-1685 ISPESGGINLA
+1685 ESGTIR
-1696 VMPTKAQMDSLSDF
+1696 VYSSYKISDGVF
-1710 ISKERGEVILD
+1710 VSPSRMEAESY
-1721 IDDASGNTISSTE
+1721 SGNGKIFSKTVRVDDVAWIDPTQGQ
-1734 YPRGTHA
+1734 YAP
-1741 NKVLQDI
+1741 I
-1748 RNYFNDGTLPEVSN
+1748 RNRE
-1762 APSVSQFRY
+1762 RY
-1771 SVAEEAAESDTEAEE
+1771 SVAEDVSESDAEA
-1786 AELQVEKLP
+1786 
-1795 QANRDQFMRF
+1795 DG
-1805 ATKITDD
+1805 T
-1812 LVTPLTAQMETLRK
+1812 TA
-1826 EMRPRVL
+1826 
-1833 ELVDEFL
+1833 F
-1840 ENDALKRSSVEAVFT
+1840 
-1855 EAYDRALELNQEF
+1855 
-1868 SEKYAALQYAIRKTP
+1868 
-1883 VTFTEEDTRQIE
+1883 
-1895 QYDYFDEAALRKLT
+1895 
-1909 IKEKGGVSIGELYS
+1909 
-1923 DLSGMLPELF
+1923 
-1933 PSGIK
+1933 
-1938 NPAKQ
+1938 
-1943 IMRIASVYKRISKA
+1943 
-1957 QALAQQV
+1957 
-1964 ESTNPEYFR
+1964 
-1973 QNAYNDFL
+1973 
-1981 EQLRKIVPKMRTE
+1981 
-1994 RELAQIS
+1994 
-2001 IEEEAAMEKAA
+2001 
-2012 AERERRLAEE
+2012 
-2022 DARLAAEE
+2022 
-2030 AAKEPPTVYE
+2030 
-2040 SLTMDSIPKKAQDY
+2040 TMDSIPKKAQDY

-2154 RAAFGR
+2154 RAASGR

-2183 ELFPAGITHPADQLM
+2183 ELFPASVAHPADQLM
-2198 RMFEVSKR
+2198 QMFEVSKR
-2206 IEKVQMSLD
+2206 IERVQRSLD
-2215 EYYGEDAEEFKR
+2215 EFHGAEAEEFKR

-2240 LGALNVARR
+2240 LGSLRVARR

-2255 RQQQARAVP
+2255 RQKQARAVP
-2264 TTMEEVKSLY
+2264 TTLDEVTALHTE
-2274 ADLKGLRRTYERAAA
+2274 LKKLRRTYERTAA

-2296 DNSVL
+2296 DNNVL
-2301 NRLLRGEI
+2301 NRLLRGDLA
-2309 TPEDVQGME
+2309 PEDVQGME
-2318 NAQGILAMYEAKADY
+2318 NAKGILAMYEAKADY
-2333 DAAAAKI
+2333 DATAAKI
-2340 ADWRRYQKGKLREQ
+2340 EGWNRYQKAQRLAT
-2354 ADNLLKNAEKAKDK
+2354 ADAALKNADQAKDK
-2368 KAGIEYS
+2368 AAGIQYS

-2380 RNVRDIFPEADAEAI
+2380 RNVRDIFPEADAELI
-2395 NKTYFEPVRTASA
+2395 NRTYFEPVRTASA
-2408 NANKLKKKL
+2408 NANKLKNKL
-2417 REQVKALDLSRKAR
+2417 REQVKALNLSRKAR
-2431 KGDAVSEAHAAQLL
+2431 KGDAVSEAHAVQLL

-2454 LEQHPRAKDRDG
+2454 LEQHPRAQDRDG

-2537 GILGLMGKALGVGV
+2537 GILGLMGKALGIDA
-2551 EVKALPTTISGL
+2551 EVSALPTTISGL

-2600 ASVICYTDAIQ
+2600 ASVICYTDVIQ
-2611 KLRALAQQVRY
+2611 NLRALAQQVRY

-2828 DRSKGAMPTIFESRN
+2828 DRSKGAMPTLFESRN

-2926 NLVDAATGGGLI
+2926 NLVDAAAGGGLI

-2944 GAIGSAENLAK
+2944 SAIRSAGNLAE

-2960 LPASAALNLVGL
+2960 LPATAALNLVGL

-2986 DFGNIKSALK
+2986 DLGNIKSVLN
-2996 SETATPEEKWA
+2996 SETATDEEKLA
-3007 KIGKELAKPAAYWLL
+3007 KVGKELVNPAAYWLL
-3022 PFGGGQIKKV
+3022 PFGGGQIKKM

-3042 GSYTAN
+3042 GSYTAD

-3057 DRKGDMASAVART
+3057 DREGDKANAVWRT
-3070 MLFGKS
+3070 LLFGKS

-3184 EKSGVTGEKDA
+3184 EKSGVTGEKDT

-3221 KTELAKEDYTTTG
+3221 KTELAKEDYTPTG
-3234 FEPWSGYREALKAG
+3234 FEPWTENHDKLYK
-3248 GDTWDAF
+3248 
-3255 YQNAVSA
+3255 AVSTG
-3262 KVADGKTQEDAE
+3262 KDLRSTLNGLEKDGYEP
-3274 KAVKS
+3274 
-3279 DLKSQL
+3279 
-3285 KEDYLGGS
+3285 KEIRAAITDMFRDEYL
-3293 MPESEVSDYL
+3293 
-3303 QKYCGAEDEHDV
+3303 A
-3315 YWTLEEWKGGEGWK
+3315 
-3329 KYGQFLDAV
+3329 
-3338 DKGVLADTRKVA
+3338 
-3350 KEYMKHGVDKGDLSS
+3350 
-3365 QLTKHF
+3365 
-3371 KEAWL
+3371 
-3376 AATGDE
+3376 
-3382 ATRLKNAYISA
+3382 
-3393 YKAIGGDADKARDNI
+3393 ADKAGKARLKGYLRNAFMVSGLSQKEAENK
-3408 IKWRRE
+3408 IKKWEE
-3414 ANKRKGD
+3414 AQK
-3421 KK
+3421 

>member
-1 MAKKRTG
+1 MALVSKDKFLKKTEK
-8 LDALREYEA
+8 LPKQKAE
-17 RSGRKTQSENQQTGN
+17 
-32 AGSSGG
+32 AGS
-38 TWRSGLDALREYEAS
+38 GLMSRDDFVSFAQAAQKERQEQQRKRYE
-53 GGGQNVKNGPYNPDY
+53 
-68 RTNTKKATPQSY
+68 
-80 EAAYQQYKQ
+80 EAYQQYKQ

-132 DRQQQRKVQTG
+132 ERQQQRKVKTG
-143 TAAKQAATNAGQD
+143 TAAQQAATNAGQD

-166 DGELERRDAE
+166 DGELERRAAE
-176 QEKRYRETVLPDKLR
+176 WQRKQQAAQEAEALDQER
-191 GMKRTSEELQK
+191 GRRRTSEEYGKRIDALEAASDYARAQNAEGGGLPEFKDAYDKVNDGRETPMTLDEMQK
-202 QIDQLYEQKSDEHF
+202 ELAYTRYKKAVLDKSVSGRGGEYAGDLATQFISGGADMALGGLGMVLGYLEQGANGAAAWALRDLAKAVPDGSIKDKMLSLADDFSSYYTGESMTAGEETARYYRDELNKLG
-216 RDYQFGEDGT
+216 D
-226 AWYTDENGT
+226 
-235 RRQARGVTDIQS
+235 
-247 EIEALETRKAALDS
+247 EIEGKYKGVPLW
-261 GRALGQAE
+261 
-269 NTVGT
+269 
-274 MDTAT
+274 
-279 RNLLKDINGT
+279 I
-289 NLLKKTDAKHQL
+289 
-301 QQKGYSEDQIGR
+301 QQQMPS
-313 LAEYEKYLEDFE
+313 
-325 DYQTRMAGA
+325 AGNML
-334 QQFGRDAP
+334 FGA
-342 VFSTVTSSLMAP
+342 
-354 FKALGNIES
+354 
-363 FRGILPKGLGGYQ
+363 
-376 NPDMPTNIYS
+376 
-386 PMYAATHVSSGIRSG
+386 
-401 VMDGM
+401 
-406 GSVGQFLYQAGTSA
+406 
-420 LDSAV
+420 
-425 NMAVSTAI
+425 
-433 VGTTGL
+433 GL
-439 SGEEASSAV
+439 SGIAGVNNLVTLGLTSGGNSALEAKDKGASDAQALAYGVVAGGLEVFSERLFGGNPIYDADAGLVNQAV
-448 AETMN
+448 
-453 WVMGSQVAADS
+453 
-464 VYAGIQSGKSNQEAL
+464 GKLTSNKTIMKILNSKA
-479 IDGIVEGAIEGF
+479 F
-491 TEKYSV
+491 
-497 GDIIETMLSGKQ
+497 DI
-509 VWKKAMRAFASEG
+509 ASEG
-522 AEEIASNWLNRIY
+522 LEEVVTEVLDPVAEWAIYNGDNTEFADAASIGNAFLGGVFLSAIGN
-535 DVVAKHDR
+535 VADAPKQMQQAR
-543 GEVMG
+543 YERVLRTAGSE
-548 AYAEY
+548 
-553 LSKGNTKEKALALTL
+553 L
-568 ADMLAEDGLSFLAGG
+568 ADIAQSVDSA
-583 ISGLAMSGAY
+583 
-593 AGTNKAVEARS
+593 
-604 RGQQLNVIGQ
+604 NVQ
-614 VMDAVESMAKE
+614 
-625 RGDQATA
+625 
-632 EAAQAVM
+632 EAAQVIRDKIAYGVTPDAADIGAVLDAM
-639 DKVKAGQMPE
+639 DQAGE
-649 TAEVQAVVDSA
+649 TVDVEQVREAVDAEENEA
-660 VKADQAAQAE
+660 KAAQAE

-725 KGAADARARQQTEEA
+725 KGAADARARQQTEEV

-784 AQQYAEDVNAAYEY
+784 AQQYAENVNAAYEY

-843 QYAEERD
+843 QYADERD
-850 ARQAEREAQQQ
+850 ARQAAREAPQQ

-875 PQQAPTQTAVQE
+875 PQQVPTQTVAQE

-896 ETAPKAQETV
+896 ETAPKEQETV
-906 RETAQEQTKPAQER
+906 RETEQEQTKPAQER

-1075 IREYNAQKGK
+1075 IREYNAQNGK
-1085 NKGVSAEEYA
+1085 KKDVSAAEYA
-1095 KHVLNVFDRGAMG
+1095 KHVLNVFDRGALD

-1139 AGSTAADDGGKRD
+1139 ARSTAADEGGKRD

-1161 GTVAEG
+1161 GAVAEG
-1167 TGGAKTRSAKA
+1167 TGSAKTRSAKA

-1248 ISIENQKAKVT
+1248 ISVENQRAKVT
-1259 RYADGVATG
+1259 RYADGVVTG
-1268 NTVWINATSK
+1268 NTVWINATAK
-1278 KWTVEQLANHEAFHH
+1278 KWTVEQLAKHEAFHH
-1293 QIQDWPY
+1293 QIKDWPY

-1385 GPPEK
+1385 GPPER
-1390 YSVNEGFSKDVAEWY
+1390 YSAGEDEGAVKLYQGIDLSKDGRVYTYDFLTALPDMKVTVLPEVNEVRGKDGRVDTAEVVREGMKNARAVGTE
-1405 RDGMPEGEAFV
+1405 RDGKAFV
-1416 LGSTGET
+1416 QNAYTGRELRIDTASIRHGLNGSLNRLLTNAR
-1423 LQGLGAIESDI
+1423 LGAAIGDVVKNAVPINALQNKADGVSGTYAMAAYATDNRGREFVSIVTVEQRSGDIASLEAYDVTHSVSGRQNKRSERVDTKSQGVNPSTNASNIKISDFL
-1434 YMNGDKINT
+1434 NVVKNT
-1443 ILREHPEM
+1443 H
-1451 TIREIQKIPE
+1451 Q
-1461 LLDDPIL
+1461 
-1468 ILKSKGSGKGGNS
+1468 S
-1481 RLVLFGSI
+1481 VLSQ
-1489 NTQDGQPVLAVLDLR
+1489 NVLDEIGEER
-1504 PRENGFVL
+1504 
-1512 DDMQKVNSAY
+1512 
-1522 AKANPASFISQ
+1522 NPAGYYTG
-1533 SDVLFADKKR
+1533 K
-1543 TVPLLR
+1543 
-1549 RFGLTITSRELLRDG
+1549 
-1564 SIGSISYRGNSV
+1564 
-1576 NISGEKFSSIVQM
+1576 
-1589 GDRPMDA
+1589 A

-1615 AYFGRTYKWSETG
+1615 DYFGRTYKWSETG

-1771 SVAEEAAESDTEAEE
+1771 SVAEDAQEE
-1786 AELQVEKLP
+1786 GG
-1795 QANRDQFMRF
+1795 
-1805 ATKITDD
+1805 T
-1812 LVTPLTAQMETLRK
+1812 TAFTL
-1826 EMRPRVL
+1826 
-1833 ELVDEFL
+1833 
-1840 ENDALKRSSVEAVFT
+1840 
-1855 EAYDRALELNQEF
+1855 
-1868 SEKYAALQYAIRKTP
+1868 
-1883 VTFTEEDTRQIE
+1883 
-1895 QYDYFDEAALRKLT
+1895 
-1909 IKEKGGVSIGELYS
+1909 
-1923 DLSGMLPELF
+1923 
-1933 PSGIK
+1933 
-1938 NPAKQ
+1938 
-1943 IMRIASVYKRISKA
+1943 
-1957 QALAQQV
+1957 
-1964 ESTNPEYFR
+1964 
-1973 QNAYNDFL
+1973 
-1981 EQLRKIVPKMRTE
+1981 
-1994 RELAQIS
+1994 
-2001 IEEEAAMEKAA
+2001 
-2012 AERERRLAEE
+2012 
-2022 DARLAAEE
+2022 
-2030 AAKEPPTVYE
+2030 
-2040 SLTMDSIPKKAQDY
+2040 DSIPKKAQDY

-2183 ELFPAGITHPADQLM
+2183 ELFPESITHPADQLM

-2206 IEKVQMSLD
+2206 IEKVQRSLD

-2408 NANKLKKKL
+2408 NANKLKNKL
-2417 REQVKALDLSRKAR
+2417 REQVKALNLSRKAR
-2431 KGDAVSEAHAAQLL
+2431 KGDAVSEAHAVQLL

-2466 KTLNEWR
+2466 KTLIEWHA
-2473 QIVLDL
+2473 IVREL

-2537 GILGLMGKALGVGV
+2537 GILGLMGKALGIDA
-2551 EVKALPTTISGL
+2551 EVTALPTTISGL

-2579 RIGFDTA
+2579 RIGFDTE
-2586 YDAVEGFDKYVEGA
+2586 YDAVAGFDKYVEGA

-2647 ELEIEAIMKQGRF
+2647 ELEIKEIMDKGQF
-2660 SLSNFVKELDEYT
+2660 SLSNFAVELDEYT
-2673 NLLANKKNRYDRN
+2673 NLLANKKSKYDRSMEN
-2686 AEDFANRKVYNFLK
+2686 LGGRKLYNFMR
-2700 AWQSRVA
+2700 AWQNRVA

-2828 DRSKGAMPTIFESRN
+2828 DRSKGAMPTLFEARN
-2843 PITKMFTQ
+2843 PLMKMFTQ

-2926 NLVDAATGGGLI
+2926 NLVDTATGGGLI

-3022 PFGGGQIKKV
+3022 PFGGGQIKKM

-3042 GSYTAN
+3042 GSYTAD

-3082 AWVEAGFGALSEKA
+3082 AWVEAGFGALSAKE

-3162 RAQIDKLLA
+3162 RAQIDKLLE

-3202 SVKEETFALIDGL
+3202 SVKEETFAIIDGL

-3221 KTELAKEDYTTTG
+3221 KTELAKEDYTPTG
-3234 FEPWSGYREALKAG
+3234 FEPWTENHDKLYK
-3248 GDTWDAF
+3248 
-3255 YQNAVSA
+3255 AVSTGKDLRSTLKGLEKDGYEPKEIRA
-3262 KVADGKTQEDAE
+3262 AITDMFRDEYLAADRAGKAR
-3274 KAVKS
+3274 
-3279 DLKSQL
+3279 LKGYLRNAFMVSGLSQ
-3285 KEDYLGGS
+3285 
-3293 MPESEVSDYL
+3293 
-3303 QKYCGAEDEHDV
+3303 
-3315 YWTLEEWKGGEGWK
+3315 
-3329 KYGQFLDAV
+3329 
-3338 DKGVLADTRKVA
+3338 
-3350 KEYMKHGVDKGDLSS
+3350 
-3365 QLTKHF
+3365 
-3371 KEAWL
+3371 KEAENKIKKWE
-3376 AATGDE
+3376 E
-3382 ATRLKNAYISA
+3382 AQK
-3393 YKAIGGDADKARDNI
+3393 
-3408 IKWRRE
+3408 
-3414 ANKRKGD
+3414 
-3421 KK
+3421 

>member
-17 RSGRKTQSENQQTGN
+17 RSGRQTQGGNQQTGN

-38 TWRSGLDALREYEAS
+38 TWRSGLDALQEYEAS
-53 GGGQNVKNGPYNPDY
+53 GGGQNVTNGPYNPDY

-89 IANSINHDQLS
+89 YVAEYQKQTEFPRRVSVGTAAQQAGGSQKRDYSRMLGLNQLD
-100 GYLRT
+100 GDMQPRVQAAQDIQKYL
-105 MQERQNQIIDSINHD
+105 QF
-120 QMSGYRR
+120 
-127 TLQEK
+127 
-132 DRQQQRKVQTG
+132 QRKVQTG
-143 TAAKQAATNAGQD
+143 TAAQQAATNAGQD

-166 DGELERRDAE
+166 DGEMERRAE
-176 QEKRYRETVLPDKLR
+176 EWQRKQQAAQEAAALDQER
-191 GMKRTSEELQK
+191 GRRRTSEEYGKRIDALEAASDYARAQNAEGGGLPEFKDAYDKVNAGRETPMTLDEMQK
-202 QIDQLYEQKSDEHF
+202 ELAYTRYKKAVLDKSVSGRVGEYAGDLATQFISGGADMALGGLGMVLGYLEQGANGAAAWVLRDLAKAVPDGSIKDKMLSLADDFSSYYTGESMTAGEETARYYRDELN
-216 RDYQFGEDGT
+216 RIGD
-226 AWYTDENGT
+226 
-235 RRQARGVTDIQS
+235 
-247 EIEALETRKAALDS
+247 EIEGKYKGVPLWIQQQMPSAGNMLFGAGLSGIAGVNNLVTLGLTSGGNSALEAKDKGASDAQALAYGVVAGGLEVFSERLFGGNPIYDADAGLVNQAVGKLTSNKTIMKILNSKAFDIASEGLEEVVTEVLDPVAEWAIYNGDNTEFADAAS
-261 GRALGQAE
+261 IGNAFLGGVFLSAIG
-269 NTVGT
+269 NV
-274 MDTAT
+274 A
-279 RNLLKDINGT
+279 
-289 NLLKKTDAKHQL
+289 DAPKQL
-301 QQKGYSEDQIGR
+301 QQARYERVLRTAGSE
-313 LAEYEKYLEDFE
+313 LADI
-325 DYQTRMAGA
+325 A
-334 QQFGRDAP
+334 Q
-342 VFSTVTSSLMAP
+342 
-354 FKALGNIES
+354 
-363 FRGILPKGLGGYQ
+363 
-376 NPDMPTNIYS
+376 
-386 PMYAATHVSSGIRSG
+386 
-401 VMDGM
+401 
-406 GSVGQFLYQAGTSA
+406 SV
-420 LDSAV
+420 DSA
-425 NMAVSTAI
+425 
-433 VGTTGL
+433 
-439 SGEEASSAV
+439 
-448 AETMN
+448 
-453 WVMGSQVAADS
+453 
-464 VYAGIQSGKSNQEAL
+464 
-479 IDGIVEGAIEGF
+479 
-491 TEKYSV
+491 
-497 GDIIETMLSGKQ
+497 
-509 VWKKAMRAFASEG
+509 
-522 AEEIASNWLNRIY
+522 
-535 DVVAKHDR
+535 DV
-543 GEVMG
+543 
-548 AYAEY
+548 
-553 LSKGNTKEKALALTL
+553 
-568 ADMLAEDGLSFLAGG
+568 
-583 ISGLAMSGAY
+583 
-593 AGTNKAVEARS
+593 
-604 RGQQLNVIGQ
+604 Q
-614 VMDAVESMAKE
+614 
-625 RGDQATA
+625 
-632 EAAQAVM
+632 EAAQVIRDKIAYGVTPDAADIGAVLDAM
-639 DKVKAGQMPE
+639 DQAGE
-649 TAEVQAVVDSA
+649 TVDVEQVREAVDAEENEA
-660 VKADQAAQAE
+660 KAAQAE

-740 RAERMFT
+740 RAERTFA

-784 AQQYAEDVNAAYEY
+784 AQQYAEAVNAAYEY

-843 QYAEERD
+843 QYADERD
-850 ARQAEREAQQQ
+850 ARQAAREAPQQ
-861 ASVQTVQAVQEAAR
+861 ASVQTVQDVQEAVR
-875 PQQAPTQTAVQE
+875 PQQVPMQTVAQE
-887 AREAAQTAQ
+887 AREAAQEA
-896 ETAPKAQETV
+896 APKAQETV
-906 RETAQEQTKPAQER
+906 RETVQEQTRPAQER
-920 TEEKPAKQEAQESK
+920 AEAKPAKQEAQESK

-941 QYAAREM
+941 QYDARKL
-948 AESVIKK
+948 AEAEIKK
-955 YKMTVPDAVKDYSKR
+955 SDVTVQDAVRDYGKR
-970 LDEAVAERYRLAE
+970 LDEAVAESYRLKE
-983 ADGKSEESK
+983 ADGKGEGAK
-992 ATVSSMIASFQI
+992 VPVSSMITSFQYGI
-1004 GLRGIGF
+1004 RSIGF
-1011 VSNKTNNADFL
+1011 VSQETNNADFL

-1085 NKGVSAEEYA
+1085 NKGVSAAEYA
-1095 KHVLNVFDRGAMG
+1095 QHVRDVFDRGALG

-1121 GMTRAAWNA
+1121 SMTRAAWNA

-1161 GTVAEG
+1161 GAVAEG

-1199 SGKDIGLEKGSAQR
+1199 SGKGIGLEKGSAQR

-1248 ISIENQKAKVT
+1248 ISIENQRAKVT
-1259 RYADGVATG
+1259 RYADGVVTG

-1278 KWTVEQLANHEAFHH
+1278 KWTVEQLAKHEAFHH

-1300 TMDAVRQA
+1300 AMDAVRQA

-1360 TQIIQKAAKR
+1360 ARIIQQAAERAQAEKAAQETALR
-1370 AQDAQQAAEENGGTR
+1370 AQDATKRAQAAQEAAQRTQTELEEAQEAAQRASTNDEAERWKQEATQRARVAQSAAQRAQKAQGAAQQAQEAARKAQETLEGLQRKKGARQETEKTGEAQGSPESYSIAKTR
-1385 GPPEK
+1385 RMPYLAQIEAFYSGDRKTVGRIDDIFVKDITTGLSQFGLGDAPFFILKRNLEKVTRTQGNNAK
-1390 YSVNEGFSKDVAEWY
+1390 YSAHGISRDVIERLPSLLESPTLVISGNGRISVIVDEYVNTQNEDHAPLLIG
-1405 RDGMPEGEAFV
+1405 
-1416 LGSTGET
+1416 
-1423 LQGLGAIESDI
+1423 
-1434 YMNGDKINT
+1434 IN
-1443 ILREHPEM
+1443 P
-1451 TIREIQKIPE
+1451 
-1461 LLDDPIL
+1461 
-1468 ILKSKGSGKGGNS
+1468 NS
-1481 RLVLFGSI
+1481 RA
-1489 NTQDGQPVLAVLDLR
+1489 DGKNAYEIKSMYG
-1504 PRENGFVL
+1504 RENFRDWL
-1512 DDMQKVNSAY
+1512 
-1522 AKANPASFISQ
+1522 
-1533 SDVLFADKKR
+1533 
-1543 TVPLLR
+1543 LLR
-1549 RFGLTITSRELLRDG
+1549 AKDSRILGGDTNKAAALLRDVG
-1564 SIGSISYRGNSV
+1564 INIAEPVAYATDLTQDILTNDAEKV
-1576 NISGEKFSSIVQM
+1576 NEKFSVVE
-1589 GDRPMDA
+1589 DA
-1596 KFSADDTTATPQE
+1596 
-1609 NDKTAL
+1609 
-1615 AYFGRTYKWSETG
+1615 
-1628 YVLLNGARLD
+1628 
-1638 FSGRHE
+1638 
-1644 GGSGGYRSVDH
+1644 
-1655 RDIIDALGE
+1655 
-1664 DYGGGDY
+1664 
-1671 TGGMVRFMQEGNIR
+1671 
-1685 ISPESGGINLA
+1685 
-1696 VMPTKAQMDSLSDF
+1696 
-1710 ISKERGEVILD
+1710 
-1721 IDDASGNTISSTE
+1721 
-1734 YPRGTHA
+1734 
-1741 NKVLQDI
+1741 
-1748 RNYFNDGTLPEVSN
+1748 
-1762 APSVSQFRY
+1762 
-1771 SVAEEAAESDTEAEE
+1771 VA
-1786 AELQVEKLP
+1786 K
-1795 QANRDQFMRF
+1795 
-1805 ATKITDD
+1805 
-1812 LVTPLTAQMETLRK
+1812 
-1826 EMRPRVL
+1826 
-1833 ELVDEFL
+1833 
-1840 ENDALKRSSVEAVFT
+1840 
-1855 EAYDRALELNQEF
+1855 
-1868 SEKYAALQYAIRKTP
+1868 
-1883 VTFTEEDTRQIE
+1883 
-1895 QYDYFDEAALRKLT
+1895 
-1909 IKEKGGVSIGELYS
+1909 
-1923 DLSGMLPELF
+1923 
-1933 PSGIK
+1933 
-1938 NPAKQ
+1938 
-1943 IMRIASVYKRISKA
+1943 
-1957 QALAQQV
+1957 
-1964 ESTNPEYFR
+1964 
-1973 QNAYNDFL
+1973 
-1981 EQLRKIVPKMRTE
+1981 
-1994 RELAQIS
+1994 
-2001 IEEEAAMEKAA
+2001 
-2012 AERERRLAEE
+2012 E

-2040 SLTMDSIPKKAQDY
+2040 NLTMDSIPKKAQDY

-2104 RNFEESYR
+2104 RSFEESYR

-2206 IEKVQMSLD
+2206 IERVQRSLD
-2215 EYYGEDAEEFKR
+2215 EYNGEDAEEFKR

-2340 ADWRRYQKGKLREQ
+2340 ADWRRYRKGKLREQ

-2368 KAGIEYS
+2368 TAGIEYS

-2408 NANKLKKKL
+2408 NANKLKNKL
-2417 REQVKALDLSRKAR
+2417 REQVKALNLSRKAR
-2431 KGDAVSEAHAAQLL
+2431 KGDAVSEAHAVQLL

-2454 LEQHPRAKDRDG
+2454 LEQHPRVQDRDG

-2537 GILGLMGKALGVGV
+2537 GILGLMGKALGIDA
-2551 EVKALPTTISGL
+2551 EVTALPTTISGL

-2647 ELEIEAIMKQGRF
+2647 ELEIKEIMDKGQF
-2660 SLSNFVKELDEYT
+2660 SLSNFAVELDEYT
-2673 NLLANKKNRYDRN
+2673 NLLANKKSKYDRSM
-2686 AEDFANRKVYNFLK
+2686 EHLGGRKLYNFMRT
-2700 AWQSRVA
+2700 WQNRVA

-2746 NIKTND
+2746 NIKTSD

-2775 QSASAFLSTP
+2775 QSTSAFLSTP

-2808 GMSEETAM
+2808 GMSVETAM

-2828 DRSKGAMPTIFESRN
+2828 DRSKGAMPTLFEARN
-2843 PITKMFTQ
+2843 PLMKMFTQ

-2944 GAIGSAENLAK
+2944 SAVGTIQNLAENVGQEA
-2955 NVLSE
+2955 
-2960 LPASAALNLVGL
+2960 PFIGNLMG
-2972 EIDGGKLPFGSSFP
+2972 GGKLPFSSSMP
-2986 DFGNIKSALK
+2986 NVKNILTALD
-2996 SETATPEEKWA
+2996 SETATDEEKLA
-3007 KIGKELAKPAAYWLL
+3007 RVGKELVNPAAYWLL

-3032 WQGISALKRQ
+3032 WQGLSALKRQ
-3042 GSYTAN
+3042 GSYTAD

-3221 KTELAKEDYTTTG
+3221 KTELAKEGYTPTG
-3234 FEPWSGYREALKAG
+3234 FEPWTENHDKLYK
-3248 GDTWDAF
+3248 
-3255 YQNAVSA
+3255 AVSTG
-3262 KVADGKTQEDAE
+3262 KDLRSTLKGLEKDGYEP
-3274 KAVKS
+3274 
-3279 DLKSQL
+3279 
-3285 KEDYLGGS
+3285 KEIRAAITDMFRDEYL
-3293 MPESEVSDYL
+3293 
-3303 QKYCGAEDEHDV
+3303 A
-3315 YWTLEEWKGGEGWK
+3315 
-3329 KYGQFLDAV
+3329 
-3338 DKGVLADTRKVA
+3338 
-3350 KEYMKHGVDKGDLSS
+3350 
-3365 QLTKHF
+3365 
-3371 KEAWL
+3371 
-3376 AATGDE
+3376 
-3382 ATRLKNAYISA
+3382 
-3393 YKAIGGDADKARDNI
+3393 ADKAGKARLKGYLRNAFMVSGLSQKEAENK
-3408 IKWRRE
+3408 IKKWEE
-3414 ANKRKGD
+3414 AQK
-3421 KK
+3421 

>member
-1 MAKKRTG
+1 MAINWKQVRTAAKRQDQQQIRGRTAAG
-8 LDALREYEA
+8 VSAPQAQTQISAQGRIDWDAV
-17 RSGRKTQSENQQTGN
+17 KGN
-32 AGSSGG
+32 AQL
-38 TWRSGLDALREYEAS
+38 LDQQQAQSRQRENAYE
-53 GGGQNVKNGPYNPDY
+53 
-68 RTNTKKATPQSY
+68 
-80 EAAYQQYKQ
+80 EAYQQYKQ
-89 IANSINHDQLS
+89 YVAEYQKQTEFPRRVSVGTAAQQAGGSQKRDYSRMLGLNQLD
-100 GYLRT
+100 GDMQPRVQAAQDIQKYL
-105 MQERQNQIIDSINHD
+105 QF
-120 QMSGYRR
+120 
-127 TLQEK
+127 
-132 DRQQQRKVQTG
+132 QRKVQTG
-143 TAAKQAATNAGQD
+143 TAAQQAATNAGQD

-166 DGELERRDAE
+166 DGELERRAAE
-176 QEKRYRETVLPDKLR
+176 WQRKRQAAQEAAALDQER
-191 GMKRTSEELQK
+191 GRRRTSEEYGKRIDALEAASDYARAQNAEGGGLPEFKDAYDKVNAGRETPMTLDEMQK
-202 QIDQLYEQKSDEHF
+202 ELAYTRYKKAVLDKSVSGRVGEYAGDLATQFISGGADMALGGLGMVLGYLEQGANGAAAWVLRDLAKAVPDGSIKDKMLSLADDFSSYYTGESMTAGEETARYYRDELN
-216 RDYQFGEDGT
+216 RIGD
-226 AWYTDENGT
+226 
-235 RRQARGVTDIQS
+235 
-247 EIEALETRKAALDS
+247 EIEGKYKGVPLWIQQQMPSAGNMLFGAGLSGIAGVNNLVTLGLTSGGNSALEAKDKGASDAQALAYGVVAGGLEVFSERLFGGNPIYDADAGLINQAVGKLTSNKTIMKILNSKAFDIASEGLEEVVTEVLDPVAEWAIYNGDNTEFADAAS
-261 GRALGQAE
+261 IGNAFLGGVFLSAIG
-269 NTVGT
+269 NV
-274 MDTAT
+274 A
-279 RNLLKDINGT
+279 
-289 NLLKKTDAKHQL
+289 DAPKQL
-301 QQKGYSEDQIGR
+301 QQARYERVLRTAGSE
-313 LAEYEKYLEDFE
+313 LADI
-325 DYQTRMAGA
+325 A
-334 QQFGRDAP
+334 Q
-342 VFSTVTSSLMAP
+342 
-354 FKALGNIES
+354 
-363 FRGILPKGLGGYQ
+363 
-376 NPDMPTNIYS
+376 
-386 PMYAATHVSSGIRSG
+386 
-401 VMDGM
+401 
-406 GSVGQFLYQAGTSA
+406 SV
-420 LDSAV
+420 DSA
-425 NMAVSTAI
+425 
-433 VGTTGL
+433 
-439 SGEEASSAV
+439 
-448 AETMN
+448 
-453 WVMGSQVAADS
+453 
-464 VYAGIQSGKSNQEAL
+464 
-479 IDGIVEGAIEGF
+479 
-491 TEKYSV
+491 
-497 GDIIETMLSGKQ
+497 
-509 VWKKAMRAFASEG
+509 
-522 AEEIASNWLNRIY
+522 
-535 DVVAKHDR
+535 DV
-543 GEVMG
+543 
-548 AYAEY
+548 
-553 LSKGNTKEKALALTL
+553 
-568 ADMLAEDGLSFLAGG
+568 
-583 ISGLAMSGAY
+583 
-593 AGTNKAVEARS
+593 
-604 RGQQLNVIGQ
+604 Q
-614 VMDAVESMAKE
+614 
-625 RGDQATA
+625 
-632 EAAQAVM
+632 EAAQVIRDKIAYGVTPDAADIGAVLDAM
-639 DKVKAGQMPE
+639 DQAGE
-649 TAEVQAVVDSA
+649 TVDVEQVREAVDAEENEA
-660 VKADQAAQAE
+660 KAAQAE

-740 RAERMFT
+740 RAERTFT
-747 QESRDDADRLL
+747 QESREDADRLL

-778 YDGEQD
+778 YDGAQD

-832 RAPMSAFERYN
+832 RATMSDVERYN
-843 QYAEERD
+843 
-850 ARQAEREAQQQ
+850 
-861 ASVQTVQAVQEAAR
+861 
-875 PQQAPTQTAVQE
+875 
-887 AREAAQTAQ
+887 
-896 ETAPKAQETV
+896 
-906 RETAQEQTKPAQER
+906 
-920 TEEKPAKQEAQESK
+920 
-934 PQALAAN
+934 
-941 QYAAREM
+941 
-948 AESVIKK
+948 
-955 YKMTVPDAVKDYSKR
+955 
-970 LDEAVAERYRLAE
+970 
-983 ADGKSEESK
+983 
-992 ATVSSMIASFQI
+992 
-1004 GLRGIGF
+1004 
-1011 VSNKTNNADFL
+1011 
-1022 ADAQA
+1022 
-1027 WLIGNAVA
+1027 
-1035 KGSYAR
+1035 
-1041 LDAAKAFDGL
+1041 
-1051 GIEERTLRYA
+1051 
-1061 GEVYHFGD
+1061 
-1069 SLTQRM
+1069 
-1075 IREYNAQKGK
+1075 
-1085 NKGVSAEEYA
+1085 
-1095 KHVLNVFDRGAMG
+1095 RGA
-1108 ESLAGTKDRLLGD
+1108 LGD
-1121 GMTRAAWNA
+1121 GMTRAAWSA

-1139 AGSTAADDGGKRD
+1139 AGSTAADESGKRN
-1152 AGMDSGEQA
+1152 AGMDSGKPVGA
-1161 GTVAEG
+1161 VAEG
-1167 TGGAKTRSAKA
+1167 TGGAKTRPAKA

-1248 ISIENQKAKVT
+1248 ISVENQRAKVT
-1259 RYADGVATG
+1259 RYADGVVTG

-1300 TMDAVRQA
+1300 AMDAVRQA

-1317 IRELAQR
+1317 IQELAQR

-1345 CADAYAGMDRLPEAK
+1345 CADAYAGMDRLPEE
-1360 TQIIQKAAKR
+1360 KAR
-1370 AQDAQQAAEENGGTR
+1370 IVQQAAQRRLEAQSAEKSGETR

-1390 YSVNEGFSKDVAEWY
+1390 YSYAGELARTADKETLERAKQMLEGGASAEDIFRETGWFKGADGQWRFEIDDSKMEFRRDGDVRLMEEAPYRRMQELSDKWAASFEKGGEELTEAESTELEALQDQYVDRVWEEKYELQDFLKHDELYKAYPKLRHMSLIFRPMSIEDYGYYSPKDGTIVMNSDLIGAPEKTLIHEIQHIIQSMEGFARGASPKYWNDRMEDGFSKKNAAGEEMLPNELYRNTAGEIEARDVAE
-1405 RDGMPEGEAFV
+1405 RRGLSAEERRNRMPDTGNADTVFAEGDGYFSMSVKTAADGAPYVLVENKMTKAQLSNYQTVADYIAEHIGEA
-1416 LGSTGET
+1416 
-1423 LQGLGAIESDI
+1423 
-1434 YMNGDKINT
+1434 YT
-1443 ILREHPEM
+1443 ILESGQKVYIGKDLPNEYTQSQYTKRILQTSKLTAKNKAVSNLGEM
-1451 TIREIQKIPE
+1451 IEIASNRRWEKTRHAGNKDAPYGMYRYDTTFAFPVQGGARYKAFDAELVIRNASDGKKYLYDIVSIKENTG
-1461 LLDDPIL
+1461 LALDL
-1468 ILKSKGSGKGGNS
+1468 NNKARGRRGSGAT
-1481 RLVLFGSI
+1481 R
-1489 NTQDGQPVLAVLDLR
+1489 
-1504 PRENGFVL
+1504 
-1512 DDMQKVNSAY
+1512 
-1522 AKANPASFISQ
+1522 
-1533 SDVLFADKKR
+1533 SDVSMD
-1543 TVPLLR
+1543 
-1549 RFGLTITSRELLRDG
+1549 
-1564 SIGSISYRGNSV
+1564 SIRSSERKSQ
-1576 NISGEKFSSIVQM
+1576 EKFS
-1589 GDRPMDA
+1589 
-1596 KFSADDTTATPQE
+1596 
-1609 NDKTAL
+1609 
-1615 AYFGRTYKWSETG
+1615 
-1628 YVLLNGARLD
+1628 
-1638 FSGRHE
+1638 
-1644 GGSGGYRSVDH
+1644 
-1655 RDIIDALGE
+1655 
-1664 DYGGGDY
+1664 
-1671 TGGMVRFMQEGNIR
+1671 
-1685 ISPESGGINLA
+1685 
-1696 VMPTKAQMDSLSDF
+1696 
-1710 ISKERGEVILD
+1710 
-1721 IDDASGNTISSTE
+1721 
-1734 YPRGTHA
+1734 
-1741 NKVLQDI
+1741 
-1748 RNYFNDGTLPEVSN
+1748 
-1762 APSVSQFRY
+1762 
-1771 SVAEEAAESDTEAEE
+1771 AAEDAQEA
-1786 AELQVEKLP
+1786 
-1795 QANRDQFMRF
+1795 
-1805 ATKITDD
+1805 
-1812 LVTPLTAQMETLRK
+1812 TA
-1826 EMRPRVL
+1826 
-1833 ELVDEFL
+1833 
-1840 ENDALKRSSVEAVFT
+1840 
-1855 EAYDRALELNQEF
+1855 
-1868 SEKYAALQYAIRKTP
+1868 
-1883 VTFTEEDTRQIE
+1883 
-1895 QYDYFDEAALRKLT
+1895 
-1909 IKEKGGVSIGELYS
+1909 
-1923 DLSGMLPELF
+1923 
-1933 PSGIK
+1933 
-1938 NPAKQ
+1938 
-1943 IMRIASVYKRISKA
+1943 
-1957 QALAQQV
+1957 
-1964 ESTNPEYFR
+1964 
-1973 QNAYNDFL
+1973 
-1981 EQLRKIVPKMRTE
+1981 
-1994 RELAQIS
+1994 
-2001 IEEEAAMEKAA
+2001 
-2012 AERERRLAEE
+2012 
-2022 DARLAAEE
+2022 E
-2030 AAKEPPTVYE
+2030 AAKEPPMVYE

-2104 RNFEESYR
+2104 RSFEESYR

-2154 RAAFGR
+2154 RAASGR

-2183 ELFPAGITHPADQLM
+2183 ELFPESITHPADQLM

-2215 EYYGEDAEEFKR
+2215 EYHGEDAEEFKR

-2301 NRLLRGEI
+2301 NRILRGEI

-2340 ADWRRYQKGKLREQ
+2340 ADWRRYRKGKLREQ
-2354 ADNLLKNAEKAKDK
+2354 ADNLLKNSEKAKDK

-2408 NANKLKKKL
+2408 NANKLKNQL

-2431 KGDAVSEAHAAQLL
+2431 KGDAVSEAHAVQLL

-2454 LEQHPRAKDRDG
+2454 LEQHPRAQDRDG

-2537 GILGLMGKALGVGV
+2537 GILGLMGKALGIDA
-2551 EVKALPTTISGL
+2551 EVTALPTTISGL

-2611 KLRALAQQVRY
+2611 NLRALAQQVRY

-2628 LRERVDDVRA
+2628 LRERVDDIRA

-2647 ELEIEAIMKQGRF
+2647 ELEIKEIMDKGQF
-2660 SLSNFVKELDEYT
+2660 SLSNFAVELDEYT
-2673 NLLANKKNRYDRN
+2673 NLLANKKSKYDRSM
-2686 AEDFANRKVYNFLK
+2686 EHLGGRKLYNFMR
-2700 AWQSRVA
+2700 AWQNRVA

-2828 DRSKGAMPTIFESRN
+2828 DRSKGAMPTLFEARN
-2843 PITKMFTQ
+2843 PLMKMFTQ

-2926 NLVDAATGGGLI
+2926 NLVDTAAGGGLI

-2944 GAIGSAENLAK
+2944 SAVGTIQNLAENVGQEA
-2955 NVLSE
+2955 
-2960 LPASAALNLVGL
+2960 PFIGNLMG
-2972 EIDGGKLPFGSSFP
+2972 GGKLPFSSSMP
-2986 DFGNIKSALK
+2986 NVKNILTALD
-2996 SETATPEEKWA
+2996 SETATDKEKLA
-3007 KIGKELAKPAAYWLL
+3007 KVGKEMVNPAAYWLL
-3022 PFGGGQIKKV
+3022 PFGGGQIKKM

-3057 DRKGDMASAVART
+3057 DRKGDKANAAWRT
-3070 MLFGKS
+3070 LLFGKS

-3082 AWVEAGFGALSEKA
+3082 AWVEAGFGALSEKE

-3221 KTELAKEDYTTTG
+3221 KTELAKEDYTPTG
-3234 FEPWSGYREALKAG
+3234 FEPWTENHDRLYK
-3248 GDTWDAF
+3248 
-3255 YQNAVSA
+3255 AVSTG
-3262 KVADGKTQEDAE
+3262 KDLRSTLKGLEKDGYEP
-3274 KAVKS
+3274 
-3279 DLKSQL
+3279 
-3285 KEDYLGGS
+3285 KEIRAAITDMFRDEYL
-3293 MPESEVSDYL
+3293 
-3303 QKYCGAEDEHDV
+3303 A
-3315 YWTLEEWKGGEGWK
+3315 
-3329 KYGQFLDAV
+3329 
-3338 DKGVLADTRKVA
+3338 
-3350 KEYMKHGVDKGDLSS
+3350 
-3365 QLTKHF
+3365 
-3371 KEAWL
+3371 
-3376 AATGDE
+3376 
-3382 ATRLKNAYISA
+3382 
-3393 YKAIGGDADKARDNI
+3393 ADKAGKARLKGYLRNAFMVSGLSQKEAENK
-3408 IKWRRE
+3408 IKKWEE
-3414 ANKRKGD
+3414 AQK
-3421 KK
+3421 

>member
-17 RSGRKTQSENQQTGN
+17 RSGRQTQSENQQTGN

-68 RTNTKKATPQSY
+68 RTNTRKATPQSY
-80 EAAYQQYKQ
+80 EEAYQQYKQ
-89 IANSINHDQLS
+89 YVAEYQKQTEFPRRVSVGTAAQQAGGSQKRDYSRMLGLNQLD
-100 GYLRT
+100 GD
-105 MQERQNQIIDSINHD
+105 MQPRVQAAQDIQKH
-120 QMSGYRR
+120 
-127 TLQEK
+127 LQF
-132 DRQQQRKVQTG
+132 QRKVQTG
-143 TAAKQAATNAGQD
+143 TAAQQAATNAGQD

-166 DGELERRDAE
+166 DGELERRAE
-176 QEKRYRETVLPDKLR
+176 EWQRKRQAAQEAAALDQER
-191 GMKRTSEELQK
+191 GRRRTSEEYGKRIDALEAASDYARAQNAEGGGLPEFKDAYEKVNAGRETPMTLDEMQK
-202 QIDQLYEQKSDEHF
+202 ELAYTRYKKAVLDKSVSGRGGEYAGDLATQFISGGADMTLGGLGMVLGYLEQGANGAAAWALRDLAKAVPDGSIKDKMLSLADDFSSYYTGESMTAGEESARYYRDELN
-216 RDYQFGEDGT
+216 RIGD
-226 AWYTDENGT
+226 
-235 RRQARGVTDIQS
+235 
-247 EIEALETRKAALDS
+247 EIEGKYKGVPLWILQQMPSAGNMLFGAGLSGIAGVNNLVTLGLTSGGNSALEAKDKGAGDAQALAYGVVAGGLEVFSEKLFGGNPIYD
-261 GRALGQAE
+261 
-269 NTVGT
+269 
-274 MDTAT
+274 
-279 RNLLKDINGT
+279 
-289 NLLKKTDAKHQL
+289 TDAGLVNKAVGKLTGNKTIMKILNSKAFDIASEGLEEVVTEVLDPVAEWAIYNGDNTEFADAASIGNAFLGGVFLSAIGNVADAPKQL
-301 QQKGYSEDQIGR
+301 QQARYERVLRTAGSE
-313 LAEYEKYLEDFE
+313 LADI
-325 DYQTRMAGA
+325 A
-334 QQFGRDAP
+334 Q
-342 VFSTVTSSLMAP
+342 
-354 FKALGNIES
+354 
-363 FRGILPKGLGGYQ
+363 
-376 NPDMPTNIYS
+376 
-386 PMYAATHVSSGIRSG
+386 
-401 VMDGM
+401 
-406 GSVGQFLYQAGTSA
+406 SV
-420 LDSAV
+420 DSA
-425 NMAVSTAI
+425 
-433 VGTTGL
+433 
-439 SGEEASSAV
+439 
-448 AETMN
+448 
-453 WVMGSQVAADS
+453 
-464 VYAGIQSGKSNQEAL
+464 
-479 IDGIVEGAIEGF
+479 
-491 TEKYSV
+491 
-497 GDIIETMLSGKQ
+497 
-509 VWKKAMRAFASEG
+509 
-522 AEEIASNWLNRIY
+522 
-535 DVVAKHDR
+535 DV
-543 GEVMG
+543 
-548 AYAEY
+548 
-553 LSKGNTKEKALALTL
+553 
-568 ADMLAEDGLSFLAGG
+568 
-583 ISGLAMSGAY
+583 
-593 AGTNKAVEARS
+593 
-604 RGQQLNVIGQ
+604 Q
-614 VMDAVESMAKE
+614 
-625 RGDQATA
+625 
-632 EAAQAVM
+632 EAAQVIRDKIAYGVTPDAADIGAVLDAM
-639 DKVKAGQMPE
+639 DQAGE
-649 TAEVQAVVDSA
+649 TVDVEQVREAVDAEENEA
-660 VKADQAAQAE
+660 KAAQAE

-675 YNQYADERDAKA
+675 YNQYADERDAKARDAKA

-740 RAERMFT
+740 RAERTFT
-747 QESRDDADRLL
+747 QESREDADRLL

-778 YDGEQD
+778 YDGAQD

-843 QYAEERD
+843 QYADERD
-850 ARQAEREAQQQ
+850 ARQEAREAPQQ

-875 PQQAPTQTAVQE
+875 PQQMPTQTAAQE
-887 AREAAQTAQ
+887 AREAAQNAQ
-896 ETAPKAQETV
+896 EAAPKAQEAAPKAQETV
-906 RETAQEQTKPAQER
+906 RETVQEQTRPAQER
-920 TEEKPAKQEAQESK
+920 AETKPAKQEAQESK
-934 PQALAAN
+934 PQALAEN
-941 QYAAREM
+941 QYDARKL
-948 AESVIKK
+948 AEAVIKK

-1011 VSNKTNNADFL
+1011 VSNKTNNADLL

-1041 LDAAKAFDGL
+1041 LDAVKAFAGM

-1061 GEVYHFGD
+1061 AELWFLGD

-1075 IREYNAQKGK
+1075 VREYNAQKGK
-1085 NKGVSAEEYA
+1085 NKGVSAAEYVR
-1095 KHVLNVFDRGAMG
+1095 HVRDVFDRGALG

-1139 AGSTAADDGGKRD
+1139 AGSTAADEGGKRD

-1161 GTVAEG
+1161 GAVAEG

-1248 ISIENQKAKVT
+1248 ISVENQRAKVT
-1259 RYADGVATG
+1259 RYADGVVTG

-1278 KWTVEQLANHEAFHH
+1278 KWTLEQLANHEAFHH

-1300 TMDAVRQA
+1300 AMDAVRQA

-1317 IRELAQR
+1317 IQELAQR

-1345 CADAYAGMDRLPEAK
+1345 CADAYAGMDRFPEEKAK
-1360 TQIIQKAAKR
+1360 IIQKAAKT

-1390 YSVNEGFSKDVAEWY
+1390 YSIGEIKGEKKKYGFGVVLDTDIFEGVRQRDWGKTLGTYVYENMAGAELTMFDEDGNPEVVYLARENDRVKKDGAKNSHKVLDKLAGYRGDTIRAKAIVQLDEVLETSRSKETTEDHSHQWLDAHGWIIRNAYLQDESGNIYEATLNIANGKDRKILYEVNRVHQIDKIKSPGEHTVTDNGQRFRYQKPGTGGAQSETKDNINENAANVKEHFSISEDSDGRQLTEAQREFFKDSKAVDEKGRLLTLYHGTGAKFTVFDKGRIEQNFQNRGGDLGFYFSPYIEDAQGY
-1405 RDGMPEGEAFV
+1405 AREAAF
-1416 LGSTGET
+1416 STGGEK
-1423 LQGLGAIESDI
+1423 AIMEVYLNLKNPLVVEDEGWGSAISQADI
-1434 YMNGDKINT
+1434 RHGD
-1443 ILREHPEM
+1443 
-1451 TIREIQKIPE
+1451 
-1461 LLDDPIL
+1461 
-1468 ILKSKGSGKGGNS
+1468 LKRWAQEGGN
-1481 RLVLFGSI
+1481 
-1489 NTQDGQPVLAVLDLR
+1489 DGIIVKSTDEVDDDGTPDAVYIA
-1504 PRENGFVL
+1504 F
-1512 DDMQKVNSAY
+1512 
-1522 AKANPASFISQ
+1522 
-1533 SDVLFADKKR
+1533 
-1543 TVPLLR
+1543 
-1549 RFGLTITSRELLRDG
+1549 
-1564 SIGSISYRGNSV
+1564 
-1576 NISGEKFSSIVQM
+1576 
-1589 GDRPMDA
+1589 
-1596 KFSADDTTATPQE
+1596 
-1609 NDKTAL
+1609 
-1615 AYFGRTYKWSETG
+1615 
-1628 YVLLNGARLD
+1628 
-1638 FSGRHE
+1638 
-1644 GGSGGYRSVDH
+1644 
-1655 RDIIDALGE
+1655 
-1664 DYGGGDY
+1664 
-1671 TGGMVRFMQEGNIR
+1671 
-1685 ISPESGGINLA
+1685 SPEQIKSVTNKN
-1696 VMPTKAQMDSLSDF
+1696 PT
-1710 ISKERGEVILD
+1710 GNPD
-1721 IDDASGNTISSTE
+1721 I
-1734 YPRGTHA
+1734 
-1741 NKVLQDI
+1741 
-1748 RNYFNDGTLPEVSN
+1748 
-1762 APSVSQFRY
+1762 RY
-1771 SVAEEAAESDTEAEE
+1771 SVAEDAQEATEGA

-1795 QANRDQFMRF
+1795 QTNRDQFMRF

-1943 IMRIASVYKRISKA
+1943 IMRIASVYKRVSKA

-2112 RGVEMDTEFYD
+2112 RGMEMDTEFYD

-2154 RAAFGR
+2154 RAASGR

-2183 ELFPAGITHPADQLM
+2183 ELFPASVTHPADQLM
-2198 RMFEVSKR
+2198 KMFDVSKR
-2206 IEKVQMSLD
+2206 IEKVQRSLD
-2215 EYYGEDAEEFKR
+2215 EYHGEDAEEFKR

-2264 TTMEEVKSLY
+2264 TTMEEVKNLY

-2340 ADWRRYQKGKLREQ
+2340 ADWRRYRKGKLREQ

-2395 NKTYFEPVRTASA
+2395 NKTYFKPVRTASA
-2408 NANKLKKKL
+2408 NANKLKNKL
-2417 REQVKALDLSRKAR
+2417 RKQVKALDLSRKAR
-2431 KGDAVSEAHAAQLL
+2431 KGDAVSEAHAVQLL

-2454 LEQHPRAKDRDG
+2454 LEQHPRAQDRDG

-2537 GILGLMGKALGVGV
+2537 GILGLMGKALGIDA
-2551 EVKALPTTISGL
+2551 EVTALPTTISGL

-2611 KLRALAQQVRY
+2611 NLRALAQQVRY

-2628 LRERVDDVRA
+2628 LRERVDDIRA

-2647 ELEIEAIMKQGRF
+2647 ELEIKEIMDKGQF
-2660 SLSNFVKELDEYT
+2660 SLSNFAVELDEYT
-2673 NLLANKKNRYDRN
+2673 NLLANKKSKYDRSM
-2686 AEDFANRKVYNFLK
+2686 EHLGGRKLYNFMR
-2700 AWQSRVA
+2700 AWQNRVA

-2798 RARYMENIER
+2798 RARYMENVER

-2828 DRSKGAMPTIFESRN
+2828 DRSKGAMPTLFEARN
-2843 PITKMFTQ
+2843 PLMKMFTQ

-2889 GFLYNELYEYLIG
+2889 GFLYNELYEYFIG
-2902 RRPML
+2902 RRPTL
-2907 DPLGIVND
+2907 DPLGIIND

-2926 NLVDAATGGGLI
+2926 NLVDTAAGGGLI

-2944 GAIGSAENLAK
+2944 GVVGTIQNLAENVGQEA
-2955 NVLSE
+2955 
-2960 LPASAALNLVGL
+2960 PFIGNLMG
-2972 EIDGGKLPFGSSFP
+2972 GGKLPFSSSMP
-2986 DFGNIKSALK
+2986 NVKNILTALD
-2996 SETATPEEKWA
+2996 SETATDKEKLA
-3007 KIGKELAKPAAYWLL
+3007 KVGKELVNPAAYWLM
-3022 PFGGGQIKKV
+3022 PFGGGQIKKM

-3042 GSYTAN
+3042 GSYTAD
-3048 GRLQYPIYT
+3048 GRLQYPIYS
-3057 DRKGDMASAVART
+3057 DRKGDKAGALART
-3070 MLFGKS
+3070 LLFGKS

-3082 AWVEAGFGALSEKA
+3082 AWVEAGFGTLSAKA

-3202 SVKEETFALIDGL
+3202 SVKDETLQLIDGL

-3221 KTELAKEDYTTTG
+3221 KTELAKEDYTPTG
-3234 FEPWSGYREALKAG
+3234 FEPWTENHDRLYK
-3248 GDTWDAF
+3248 
-3255 YQNAVSA
+3255 AVSTG
-3262 KVADGKTQEDAE
+3262 KDLRSTLKGLEKDGYEP
-3274 KAVKS
+3274 
-3279 DLKSQL
+3279 
-3285 KEDYLGGS
+3285 KEIRAAITDMFRDEYLS
-3293 MPESEVSDYL
+3293 
-3303 QKYCGAEDEHDV
+3303 
-3315 YWTLEEWKGGEGWK
+3315 
-3329 KYGQFLDAV
+3329 
-3338 DKGVLADTRKVA
+3338 
-3350 KEYMKHGVDKGDLSS
+3350 
-3365 QLTKHF
+3365 
-3371 KEAWL
+3371 
-3376 AATGDE
+3376 
-3382 ATRLKNAYISA
+3382 
-3393 YKAIGGDADKARDNI
+3393 ADKAGKARLKGYLRNAFMVSGLSQKEAENK
-3408 IKWRRE
+3408 IKKWEE
-3414 ANKRKGD
+3414 AQK
-3421 KK
+3421 

>member
-17 RSGRKTQSENQQTGN
+17 RSGRQTQSGNQQTGN

-53 GGGQNVKNGPYNPDY
+53 GGRQNVTNGPYNPDY

-89 IANSINHDQLS
+89 YVAEYQKQTEFPRRVSVGTAAQQAGGSQKRDYSRMLGLNQLD
-100 GYLRT
+100 GDMQPRVQAAQDIQKYL
-105 MQERQNQIIDSINHD
+105 QF
-120 QMSGYRR
+120 
-127 TLQEK
+127 
-132 DRQQQRKVQTG
+132 QRKVQTG
-143 TAAKQAATNAGQD
+143 TAAQQAATNAGQD

-166 DGELERRDAE
+166 DGEMERRAAE
-176 QEKRYRETVLPDKLR
+176 WQRKQQAAQEAAALDQER
-191 GMKRTSEELQK
+191 GRRRTSEEYGKRIDALEAASDYARAQNAEGGGLPEFKDAYDKVNAGRETPMTLDEMQK
-202 QIDQLYEQKSDEHF
+202 ELAYTRYKKAVLDKSVSGRVGEYAGDLATQFISGGADMALGGLGMVLGYLEQGANGAAAWVLRDLAKAVPDGSIKDKMLSLADDFSSYYTGESMTAGEESARYYRDELN
-216 RDYQFGEDGT
+216 RIGD
-226 AWYTDENGT
+226 
-235 RRQARGVTDIQS
+235 
-247 EIEALETRKAALDS
+247 EIEGKYKGVPLWIQQQMPSAGNMLFGAGLSGIAGVNNLVTLGLTSGGNSALEAKDKGASDAQALAYGVVAGGLEVFSEKLFGGNPIYD
-261 GRALGQAE
+261 
-269 NTVGT
+269 
-274 MDTAT
+274 
-279 RNLLKDINGT
+279 
-289 NLLKKTDAKHQL
+289 TDAGLVNQAVGKLTSNKTIMKILNSKAFDIASEGLEEVVTEVLDPVAEWAIYNGDNTEFADAASIGNAFLGGVFLSAVGNVADAPKQL
-301 QQKGYSEDQIGR
+301 QQARYERVLRTAGSE
-313 LAEYEKYLEDFE
+313 LADI
-325 DYQTRMAGA
+325 A
-334 QQFGRDAP
+334 Q
-342 VFSTVTSSLMAP
+342 
-354 FKALGNIES
+354 
-363 FRGILPKGLGGYQ
+363 
-376 NPDMPTNIYS
+376 
-386 PMYAATHVSSGIRSG
+386 
-401 VMDGM
+401 
-406 GSVGQFLYQAGTSA
+406 SV
-420 LDSAV
+420 DSA
-425 NMAVSTAI
+425 
-433 VGTTGL
+433 
-439 SGEEASSAV
+439 
-448 AETMN
+448 
-453 WVMGSQVAADS
+453 
-464 VYAGIQSGKSNQEAL
+464 
-479 IDGIVEGAIEGF
+479 
-491 TEKYSV
+491 
-497 GDIIETMLSGKQ
+497 
-509 VWKKAMRAFASEG
+509 
-522 AEEIASNWLNRIY
+522 
-535 DVVAKHDR
+535 DV
-543 GEVMG
+543 
-548 AYAEY
+548 
-553 LSKGNTKEKALALTL
+553 
-568 ADMLAEDGLSFLAGG
+568 
-583 ISGLAMSGAY
+583 
-593 AGTNKAVEARS
+593 
-604 RGQQLNVIGQ
+604 Q
-614 VMDAVESMAKE
+614 
-625 RGDQATA
+625 
-632 EAAQAVM
+632 EAAQVIRDKIAYGVTPDAADIGAVIDAM
-639 DKVKAGQMPE
+639 DQAGE
-649 TAEVQAVVDSA
+649 TVDVEQVREAVDAEENEA
-660 VKADQAAQAE
+660 KAAQAE

-740 RAERMFT
+740 RAERTFT

-778 YDGEQD
+778 YDGAQD

-850 ARQAEREAQQQ
+850 ARQAAREAPQQ
-861 ASVQTVQAVQEAAR
+861 ASVKTVQAVQEAAR
-875 PQQAPTQTAVQE
+875 PQQVPTQTAAQE
-887 AREAAQTAQ
+887 AREAAKEA
-896 ETAPKAQETV
+896 APKAQETV

-920 TEEKPAKQEAQESK
+920 AETKPAKQEAQESK
-934 PQALAAN
+934 PQALAEN
-941 QYAAREM
+941 QYDARKL
-948 AESVIKK
+948 AEAEIKK
-955 YKMTVPDAVKDYSKR
+955 SDVTVQNAVRDYGKR
-970 LDEAVAERYRLAE
+970 LDEAVAESYRLKE
-983 ADGKSEESK
+983 ADGKGEGAK
-992 ATVSSMIASFQI
+992 VPVSSMITSFQYGI
-1004 GLRGIGF
+1004 RSIGF
-1011 VSNKTNNADFL
+1011 VSQETNNADFL

-1027 WLIGNAVA
+1027 WMIGNAVA

-1061 GEVYHFGD
+1061 GEVYYFGD

-1085 NKGVSAEEYA
+1085 NKGVSAAEYA
-1095 KHVLNVFDRGAMG
+1095 QHVRDVFDRGALG

-1139 AGSTAADDGGKRD
+1139 AGSSAADDGGKRN

-1161 GTVAEG
+1161 GAVAEG
-1167 TGGAKTRSAKA
+1167 AGGAKTRSAKE

-1248 ISIENQKAKVT
+1248 ISIENQRAKVT
-1259 RYADGVATG
+1259 RYADGVVMGDA
-1268 NTVWINATSK
+1268 VWINATAK
-1278 KWTVEQLANHEAFHH
+1278 KWSVEQLAKHEAFHH
-1293 QIQDWPY
+1293 QIKDWPY
-1300 TMDAVRQA
+1300 AMDAVRQA

-1317 IRELAQR
+1317 IQELAQR

-1338 DAYIEEI
+1338 DSYIEEI

-1405 RDGMPEGEAFV
+1405 RDGMPEGEEFA

-1489 NTQDGQPVLAVLDLR
+1489 NTQGGQPVLAVLDLR

-1522 AKANPASFISQ
+1522 AKANPASFVSQ

-1549 RFGLTITSRELLRDG
+1549 RFGLTVTSRELLRDG

-1721 IDDASGNTISSTE
+1721 IDDARGNTISSTE

-1771 SVAEEAAESDTEAEE
+1771 SVAEDAQEE
-1786 AELQVEKLP
+1786 GG
-1795 QANRDQFMRF
+1795 
-1805 ATKITDD
+1805 T
-1812 LVTPLTAQMETLRK
+1812 TAFTL
-1826 EMRPRVL
+1826 
-1833 ELVDEFL
+1833 
-1840 ENDALKRSSVEAVFT
+1840 
-1855 EAYDRALELNQEF
+1855 
-1868 SEKYAALQYAIRKTP
+1868 
-1883 VTFTEEDTRQIE
+1883 
-1895 QYDYFDEAALRKLT
+1895 
-1909 IKEKGGVSIGELYS
+1909 
-1923 DLSGMLPELF
+1923 
-1933 PSGIK
+1933 
-1938 NPAKQ
+1938 
-1943 IMRIASVYKRISKA
+1943 
-1957 QALAQQV
+1957 
-1964 ESTNPEYFR
+1964 
-1973 QNAYNDFL
+1973 
-1981 EQLRKIVPKMRTE
+1981 
-1994 RELAQIS
+1994 
-2001 IEEEAAMEKAA
+2001 
-2012 AERERRLAEE
+2012 
-2022 DARLAAEE
+2022 
-2030 AAKEPPTVYE
+2030 
-2040 SLTMDSIPKKAQDY
+2040 DSIPKKAQDY

-2154 RAAFGR
+2154 RAASGR

-2183 ELFPAGITHPADQLM
+2183 ELFPESITHPADKLM

-2215 EYYGEDAEEFKR
+2215 EYHGEDAEEFKR

-2318 NAQGILAMYEAKADY
+2318 NAKGILAMYEAKADY
-2333 DAAAAKI
+2333 DATAAKI
-2340 ADWRRYQKGKLREQ
+2340 AGWRRYQKAQRLAV
-2354 ADNLLKNAEKAKDK
+2354 ADAALKNADQAKDK
-2368 KAGIEYS
+2368 AAGIQYS

-2408 NANKLKKKL
+2408 NANKLKNQL

-2431 KGDAVSEAHAAQLL
+2431 KGDAVSEAHAVQLL

-2523 RQGYFPHFQPGTTD
+2523 RKGYFPHFQKGTTD
-2537 GILGLMGKALGVGV
+2537 GILGLMGKALGIDA
-2551 EVKALPTTISGL
+2551 EVTALPTTISGL

-2579 RIGFDTA
+2579 RIGFDTE
-2586 YDAVEGFDKYVEGA
+2586 YDAVAGFDKYVEGA

-2660 SLSNFVKELDEYT
+2660 SLSNFAVELDEYT
-2673 NLLANKKNRYDRN
+2673 NLLANKKSKYDRRMEN
-2686 AEDFANRKVYNFLK
+2686 LGGRKLYNFMR
-2700 AWQSRVA
+2700 AWQNRVA

-2746 NIKTND
+2746 NIKTSD

-2828 DRSKGAMPTIFESRN
+2828 DRSKGAMPTLFESRN

-2856 NNTYSYLFKD
+2856 NNTFSYLFKD

-2944 GAIGSAENLAK
+2944 SAIRSAGNLAE

-2960 LPASAALNLVGL
+2960 LPATAALNLVGL

-2986 DFGNIKSALK
+2986 DLGNIKSALN
-2996 SETATPEEKWA
+2996 SETATDEEKLA
-3007 KIGKELAKPAAYWLL
+3007 RVGKELVNPAAYWLL
-3022 PFGGGQIKKV
+3022 PFGGGQVKKV
-3032 WQGISALKRQ
+3032 WQGLSALKRQ

-3057 DRKGDMASAVART
+3057 DRKGDKANAVWRT
-3070 MLFGKS
+3070 LLFGKS

-3221 KTELAKEDYTTTG
+3221 KTELAKEDYTPTG

>member
-17 RSGRKTQSENQQTGN
+17 RSGRQTQSSGQQTGSS
-32 AGSSGG
+32 GSSGG

-68 RTNTKKATPQSY
+68 RTNTRKATPQSY

-89 IANSINHDQLS
+89 IADSINHDQLS
-100 GYLRT
+100 GYRRT
-105 MQERQNQIIDSINHD
+105 MQERQNQIIGSINHD

-132 DRQQQRKVQTG
+132 ERQQQRKVQTG
-143 TAAKQAATNAGQD
+143 TAAQQAATNAGQD

-166 DGELERRDAE
+166 DGELERRAAE
-176 QEKRYRETVLPDKLR
+176 WQRKQQAAQEAAALDQER
-191 GMKRTSEELQK
+191 GRRRTSEEYGK
-202 QIDQLYEQKSDEHF
+202 QINALEAASDYA
-216 RDYQFGEDGT
+216 RAQSAEDGGLPEFKDAYEKVNAGRETPMTLDEMQKELAYTRYKKAVLDKSVSGRVGEYAGDLATQFVSGGADMALGGLGMVMGYLEQGANGAAAWALRDLAKAVPDGSIKDKMLSLADDFSSYYTGESMT
-226 AWYTDENGT
+226 AGEETARYYKDELNKLGN
-235 RRQARGVTDIQS
+235 
-247 EIEALETRKAALDS
+247 EIEGKYKGVPLWIQQQMPSAGNMLFGAGLSGIAGVNNLVTLGLTSGGNSALEAKDKGASDAQALAYGVVAGGLEVFSERLFGGNPIYDADAGLVNQAVGKLTSNKTIMKILNSKAFDIASEGLEEVVTEVLDPVAEWAIYNGDNTEFADAAS
-261 GRALGQAE
+261 IGNAFLGGVFLSVLGNVA
-269 NTVGT
+269 
-274 MDTAT
+274 
-279 RNLLKDINGT
+279 
-289 NLLKKTDAKHQL
+289 DAPKQL
-301 QQKGYSEDQIGR
+301 QQARYERVLRTAGSE
-313 LAEYEKYLEDFE
+313 
-325 DYQTRMAGA
+325 
-334 QQFGRDAP
+334 
-342 VFSTVTSSLMAP
+342 
-354 FKALGNIES
+354 
-363 FRGILPKGLGGYQ
+363 
-376 NPDMPTNIYS
+376 
-386 PMYAATHVSSGIRSG
+386 
-401 VMDGM
+401 
-406 GSVGQFLYQAGTSA
+406 
-420 LDSAV
+420 
-425 NMAVSTAI
+425 
-433 VGTTGL
+433 
-439 SGEEASSAV
+439 
-448 AETMN
+448 
-453 WVMGSQVAADS
+453 
-464 VYAGIQSGKSNQEAL
+464 
-479 IDGIVEGAIEGF
+479 
-491 TEKYSV
+491 
-497 GDIIETMLSGKQ
+497 
-509 VWKKAMRAFASEG
+509 
-522 AEEIASNWLNRIY
+522 
-535 DVVAKHDR
+535 
-543 GEVMG
+543 
-548 AYAEY
+548 
-553 LSKGNTKEKALALTL
+553 L
-568 ADMLAEDGLSFLAGG
+568 ADIAQSVNSAD
-583 ISGLAMSGAY
+583 
-593 AGTNKAVEARS
+593 V
-604 RGQQLNVIGQ
+604 Q
-614 VMDAVESMAKE
+614 
-625 RGDQATA
+625 
-632 EAAQAVM
+632 EAAQVIRDKIAYGVTPDAADIGAVLDAM
-639 DKVKAGQMPE
+639 DQAGE
-649 TAEVQAVVDSA
+649 TVDVEQVREAVDAEENEA
-660 VKADQAAQAE
+660 KAAQAE

-740 RAERMFT
+740 RAERQFA

-758 TDAARRYGFDD
+758 TGAAGRYGFDD

-778 YDGEQD
+778 YDGTQD
-784 AQQYAEDVNAAYEY
+784 AQQYAEAVNTAYEY
-798 GRNGMSLSAAQRAAQ
+798 GKNGMSLTAAQRAAQ
-813 GVNADVAQE
+813 DVRADVAQE
-822 AWNAGRASIQ
+822 AWR
-832 RAPMSAFERYN
+832 
-843 QYAEERD
+843 
-850 ARQAEREAQQQ
+850 
-861 ASVQTVQAVQEAAR
+861 
-875 PQQAPTQTAVQE
+875 
-887 AREAAQTAQ
+887 
-896 ETAPKAQETV
+896 
-906 RETAQEQTKPAQER
+906 
-920 TEEKPAKQEAQESK
+920 
-934 PQALAAN
+934 
-941 QYAAREM
+941 
-948 AESVIKK
+948 
-955 YKMTVPDAVKDYSKR
+955 
-970 LDEAVAERYRLAE
+970 
-983 ADGKSEESK
+983 
-992 ATVSSMIASFQI
+992 
-1004 GLRGIGF
+1004 
-1011 VSNKTNNADFL
+1011 
-1022 ADAQA
+1022 
-1027 WLIGNAVA
+1027 
-1035 KGSYAR
+1035 
-1041 LDAAKAFDGL
+1041 
-1051 GIEERTLRYA
+1051 
-1061 GEVYHFGD
+1061 
-1069 SLTQRM
+1069 
-1075 IREYNAQKGK
+1075 
-1085 NKGVSAEEYA
+1085 
-1095 KHVLNVFDRGAMG
+1095 
-1108 ESLAGTKDRLLGD
+1108 
-1121 GMTRAAWNA
+1121 A
-1130 GKGFINGEE
+1130 GKEIVNGKE
-1139 AGSTAADDGGKRD
+1139 AGSAAADDGGERN
-1152 AGMDSGEQA
+1152 AGMDTGEPA

-1167 TGGAKTRSAKA
+1167 TGSAKTRPAA
-1178 SAVAERIELENRVRA
+1178 GRAVAERIELENRVRA

-1199 SGKDIGLEKGSAQR
+1199 SGKDIGLAKGSAQR
-1213 SFREAPESTWTDS
+1213 SFREAPESTWTAG
-1226 MKAAAAML
+1226 MKAAAGTLKSA
-1234 RREGFKEVHFTVGA
+1234 GFADVHFTVGS
-1248 ISIENQKAKVT
+1248 ISVENQKAKVT
-1259 RYADGVATG
+1259 RYVDGAAVG
-1268 NTVWINATSK
+1268 NAVWVNATAKRWS
-1278 KWTVEQLANHEAFHH
+1278 VEQIANHEAFHR
-1293 QIQDWPY
+1293 QVQDTPY
-1300 TMDAVRQA
+1300 LMDSVRA
-1308 LADELGEDG
+1308 TLAEELGDSG
-1317 IRELAQR
+1317 IQELAQK

-1345 CADAYAGMDRLPEAK
+1345 CADAYAGMDRMPEEK
-1360 TQIIQKAAKR
+1360 TRIIQKAAQR
-1370 AQDAQQAAEENGGTR
+1370 AQEAQQAAEKSSETR

-1390 YSVNEGFSKDVAEWY
+1390 YSVVTLP
-1405 RDGMPEGEAFV
+1405 DGKQFV
-1416 LGSTGET
+1416 K
-1423 LQGLGAIESDI
+1423 ADR
-1434 YMNGDKINT
+1434 M
-1443 ILREHPEM
+1443 
-1451 TIREIQKIPE
+1451 
-1461 LLDDPIL
+1461 
-1468 ILKSKGSGKGGNS
+1468 
-1481 RLVLFGSI
+1481 VLFG
-1489 NTQDGQPVLAVLDLR
+1489 ND
-1504 PRENGFVL
+1504 PREWRVQLEDYINGKIRRGEDVTLIGADGDELVL
-1512 DDMQKVNSAY
+1512 TATSAGKLSSPYTNDGRTMSDTAYELKGNAAAHIDELAQTSARGKSVVNDYAGRHGDMAADGWNYRKAYFQDFDGKYYSVTISVAKGTNGSMVYNIGNMKEEASPKVKGSSAGNGNGPRGFASSDTSIRSPEQK
-1522 AKANPASFISQ
+1522 SQ
-1533 SDVLFADKKR
+1533 
-1543 TVPLLR
+1543 
-1549 RFGLTITSRELLRDG
+1549 
-1564 SIGSISYRGNSV
+1564 
-1576 NISGEKFSSIVQM
+1576 EKFS
-1589 GDRPMDA
+1589 A
-1596 KFSADDTTATPQE
+1596 A
-1609 NDKTAL
+1609 
-1615 AYFGRTYKWSETG
+1615 
-1628 YVLLNGARLD
+1628 
-1638 FSGRHE
+1638 
-1644 GGSGGYRSVDH
+1644 
-1655 RDIIDALGE
+1655 E
-1664 DYGGGDY
+1664 D
-1671 TGGMVRFMQEGNIR
+1671 
-1685 ISPESGGINLA
+1685 
-1696 VMPTKAQMDSLSDF
+1696 
-1710 ISKERGEVILD
+1710 
-1721 IDDASGNTISSTE
+1721 
-1734 YPRGTHA
+1734 
-1741 NKVLQDI
+1741 
-1748 RNYFNDGTLPEVSN
+1748 VS
-1762 APSVSQFRY
+1762 
-1771 SVAEEAAESDTEAEE
+1771 ESDTGADT

-1833 ELVDEFL
+1833 GLVDEFL
-1840 ENDALKRSSVEAVFT
+1840 ENDALKKSTVDAIFT

-2001 IEEEAAMEKAA
+2001 IEEEDAMEKAA

-2040 SLTMDSIPKKAQDY
+2040 NLTMDSIPKKAQDY

-2074 AARQEVLK
+2074 AARQEILK

-2104 RNFEESYR
+2104 RSFEESYR

-2154 RAAFGR
+2154 RAASGR

-2183 ELFPAGITHPADQLM
+2183 ELFPESITHPADQLM

-2215 EYYGEDAEEFKR
+2215 EYHGEDAEEFKR

-2340 ADWRRYQKGKLREQ
+2340 ADWRRYRKGKLREQ

-2408 NANKLKKKL
+2408 NANKLKNKL
-2417 REQVKALDLSRKAR
+2417 REQVKALDLSRKPR
-2431 KGDAVSEAHAAQLL
+2431 KGDAVSEAHAVQLL

-2454 LEQHPRAKDRDG
+2454 LEQHPRAQDRDG

-2523 RQGYFPHFQPGTTD
+2523 RKGYFPHFQPGTTD
-2537 GILGLMGKALGVGV
+2537 GILGLMGKALGIDA
-2551 EVKALPTTISGL
+2551 EVTALPTTISGL

-2628 LRERVDDVRA
+2628 LRERVDDIRA

-2647 ELEIEAIMKQGRF
+2647 ELEIKEIMDKGQF
-2660 SLSNFVKELDEYT
+2660 SLSNFAVELDEYT
-2673 NLLANKKNRYDRN
+2673 NLLANKKSKYDRSM
-2686 AEDFANRKVYNFLK
+2686 EHLGGRKLYNFMR
-2700 AWQSRVA
+2700 AWQNRVA

-2746 NIKTND
+2746 NIKTSD

-2828 DRSKGAMPTIFESRN
+2828 DRSKGAMPTLFEARN
-2843 PITKMFTQ
+2843 PLMKMFTQ

-2926 NLVDAATGGGLI
+2926 NLVDAAAGGGLI

-2944 GAIGSAENLAK
+2944 GAVGSAENLAE

-2986 DFGNIKSALK
+2986 DFGNVKSALK

-3007 KIGKELAKPAAYWLL
+3007 KVGNELVKPAAYWLL
-3022 PFGGGQIKKV
+3022 PFGGGQIKKM
-3032 WQGISALKRQ
+3032 WQGISALKDQ
-3042 GSYTAN
+3042 GSYTAD

-3057 DRKGDMASAVART
+3057 DRKGDKANAAARVF
-3070 MLFGKS
+3070 LFGKS

-3096 TQTYEAMRAGG
+3096 TQTYEAMRDAD

-3162 RAQIDKLLA
+3162 KAQIDKLLA
-3171 EGADMGEYLRYLQ
+3171 EGADVGEYLRFLQ
-3184 EKSGVTGEKDA
+3184 DAASVTGEKDA
-3195 DGKTISG
+3195 DGKTVSG
-3202 SVKEETFALIDGL
+3202 SKKDETLQLIDGMD
-3215 NLTPEQ
+3215 LTPEQ
-3221 KTELAKEDYTTTG
+3221 KTALAENSYTLTG
-3234 FEPWSGYREALKAG
+3234 FEPWTENHDKLYKAVSTGKELRNTLKALEKDG
-3248 GDTWDAF
+3248 YEPKEIRAAITDMFRDEYLAADRAGKARLKGYLRNAF
-3255 YQNAVSA
+3255 MVS
-3262 KVADGKTQEDAE
+3262 G
-3274 KAVKS
+3274 
-3279 DLKSQL
+3279 LSQ
-3285 KEDYLGGS
+3285 
-3293 MPESEVSDYL
+3293 
-3303 QKYCGAEDEHDV
+3303 
-3315 YWTLEEWKGGEGWK
+3315 
-3329 KYGQFLDAV
+3329 
-3338 DKGVLADTRKVA
+3338 
-3350 KEYMKHGVDKGDLSS
+3350 
-3365 QLTKHF
+3365 
-3371 KEAWL
+3371 KEAENKIKKWE
-3376 AATGDE
+3376 E
-3382 ATRLKNAYISA
+3382 AQK
-3393 YKAIGGDADKARDNI
+3393 
-3408 IKWRRE
+3408 
-3414 ANKRKGD
+3414 
-3421 KK
+3421 

>member
-1 MAKKRTG
+1 MLG
-8 LDALREYEA
+8 L
-17 RSGRKTQSENQQTGN
+17 NQ
-32 AGSSGG
+32 
-38 TWRSGLDALREYEAS
+38 LDGDMQPRV
-53 GGGQNVKNGPYNPDY
+53 Q
-68 RTNTKKATPQSY
+68 
-80 EAAYQQYKQ
+80 AAQDIQK
-89 IANSINHDQLS
+89 
-100 GYLRT
+100 YL
-105 MQERQNQIIDSINHD
+105 QF
-120 QMSGYRR
+120 
-127 TLQEK
+127 
-132 DRQQQRKVQTG
+132 QRKVQTG
-143 TAAKQAATNAGQD
+143 TAAQQAATNAGQD

-166 DGELERRDAE
+166 DGELERRAAE
-176 QEKRYRETVLPDKLR
+176 WQRKQQAAQEAAALDQER
-191 GMKRTSEELQK
+191 GRRRTSEEYGKRIDALEAASDYARAQNTEGGGLPEFKDAYDKVNAGRETPMTLDEMQK
-202 QIDQLYEQKSDEHF
+202 ELAYTRYKKAVLDKSVSGRVGEYAGDLATQFISGGADMALGGLGMVLGYLEQGANGAAAWVLRDLAKAVPDGSIKDKMLSLADDFSSYYTGESMTAGEETARYYRDELN
-216 RDYQFGEDGT
+216 RIGD
-226 AWYTDENGT
+226 
-235 RRQARGVTDIQS
+235 
-247 EIEALETRKAALDS
+247 EIEGKYKGVPLWIQQQMPSAGNMLFGAGLSGIAGVNNLVTLGLTSGGNSALEAKDKGASDAQALAYGVVAGGLEVFSERLFGGNPIYDADAGLVNQAVGKLTSNKTIMKILNSKAFDIASEGLEEVVTEVLDPVAEWAIYNGDNTEFADAAS
-261 GRALGQAE
+261 IGNAFLGGVFLSAIG
-269 NTVGT
+269 NV
-274 MDTAT
+274 A
-279 RNLLKDINGT
+279 
-289 NLLKKTDAKHQL
+289 DAPKQL
-301 QQKGYSEDQIGR
+301 QQARYERVLRTAGSE
-313 LAEYEKYLEDFE
+313 LADI
-325 DYQTRMAGA
+325 A
-334 QQFGRDAP
+334 Q
-342 VFSTVTSSLMAP
+342 
-354 FKALGNIES
+354 
-363 FRGILPKGLGGYQ
+363 
-376 NPDMPTNIYS
+376 
-386 PMYAATHVSSGIRSG
+386 
-401 VMDGM
+401 
-406 GSVGQFLYQAGTSA
+406 SV
-420 LDSAV
+420 DSA
-425 NMAVSTAI
+425 
-433 VGTTGL
+433 
-439 SGEEASSAV
+439 
-448 AETMN
+448 
-453 WVMGSQVAADS
+453 
-464 VYAGIQSGKSNQEAL
+464 
-479 IDGIVEGAIEGF
+479 
-491 TEKYSV
+491 
-497 GDIIETMLSGKQ
+497 
-509 VWKKAMRAFASEG
+509 
-522 AEEIASNWLNRIY
+522 
-535 DVVAKHDR
+535 DV
-543 GEVMG
+543 
-548 AYAEY
+548 
-553 LSKGNTKEKALALTL
+553 
-568 ADMLAEDGLSFLAGG
+568 
-583 ISGLAMSGAY
+583 
-593 AGTNKAVEARS
+593 
-604 RGQQLNVIGQ
+604 Q
-614 VMDAVESMAKE
+614 
-625 RGDQATA
+625 
-632 EAAQAVM
+632 EAAQVIRDKIAYGVTPDAADIGAVLDAM
-639 DKVKAGQMPE
+639 
-649 TAEVQAVVDSA
+649 
-660 VKADQAAQAE
+660 DQAGETVDVEQVREAVDAEENEAKAEQAE

-675 YNQYADERDAKA
+675 YNQYADERDAKT

-740 RAERMFT
+740 RAERTFT

-778 YDGEQD
+778 YDGAQD
-784 AQQYAEDVNAAYEY
+784 AQQYAEAVNAAYEY

-832 RAPMSAFERYN
+832 RAPMSDFERYN
-843 QYAEERD
+843 
-850 ARQAEREAQQQ
+850 
-861 ASVQTVQAVQEAAR
+861 
-875 PQQAPTQTAVQE
+875 
-887 AREAAQTAQ
+887 
-896 ETAPKAQETV
+896 
-906 RETAQEQTKPAQER
+906 
-920 TEEKPAKQEAQESK
+920 
-934 PQALAAN
+934 
-941 QYAAREM
+941 
-948 AESVIKK
+948 
-955 YKMTVPDAVKDYSKR
+955 
-970 LDEAVAERYRLAE
+970 
-983 ADGKSEESK
+983 
-992 ATVSSMIASFQI
+992 
-1004 GLRGIGF
+1004 RG
-1011 VSNKTNNADFL
+1011 T
-1022 ADAQA
+1022 
-1027 WLIGNAVA
+1027 
-1035 KGSYAR
+1035 
-1041 LDAAKAFDGL
+1041 
-1051 GIEERTLRYA
+1051 
-1061 GEVYHFGD
+1061 
-1069 SLTQRM
+1069 
-1075 IREYNAQKGK
+1075 
-1085 NKGVSAEEYA
+1085 
-1095 KHVLNVFDRGAMG
+1095 
-1108 ESLAGTKDRLLGD
+1108 LGD
-1121 GMTRAAWNA
+1121 GMTRTAWNA

-1139 AGSTAADDGGKRD
+1139 AGSTAADDGGKRN

-1161 GTVAEG
+1161 GAVAEG

-1213 SFREAPESTWTDS
+1213 SFREAPQSTWTDG
-1226 MKAAAAML
+1226 MKAAAGTLKSA
-1234 RREGFKEVHFTVGA
+1234 GFADVHFTVGS
-1248 ISIENQKAKVT
+1248 ISVENQRAKVT
-1259 RYADGVATG
+1259 RYADGVAVG
-1268 NTVWINATSK
+1268 DTVWVNATAK
-1278 KWTVEQLANHEAFHH
+1278 KWSVQQLAGHEAFHR
-1293 QIQDWPY
+1293 QVQDTPGLL
-1300 TMDAVRQA
+1300 DSVRAV

-1317 IRELAQR
+1317 IQELAQR

-1360 TQIIQKAAKR
+1360 AKIIQKAAKT

-1390 YSVNEGFSKDVAEWY
+1390 YSIGEIKGEKKKYGFGVVLDTDIFEGVRQRDWGKTLGTYVYENMAGAELTMFDEDGNPEVVYLARENDRVKKDGAKNSHKVLDKLAGYRGDTIRAKAIVQLDEVLETSRSKETTEDHSHQWLDAHGWIIRNAYLQDESGNIYEATLNIANGKDRKILYEVNRVHQIDKIKSPGEHTVTDNGQRFRYQKPGTGGAQSETKDNINENAANVKEHFSISEDSDGRQLTEAQREFFKDSKAVDEKGRLLTLYHGTGAKFTVFDKGRIEQNFQNRGGDLGFYFSPYIEDAQGY
-1405 RDGMPEGEAFV
+1405 AREAAF
-1416 LGSTGET
+1416 STGGEK
-1423 LQGLGAIESDI
+1423 AIMEVYLNLKNPLVVEDEGWGSAISQADI
-1434 YMNGDKINT
+1434 RHGD
-1443 ILREHPEM
+1443 
-1451 TIREIQKIPE
+1451 
-1461 LLDDPIL
+1461 
-1468 ILKSKGSGKGGNS
+1468 LKRWAQEGGN
-1481 RLVLFGSI
+1481 
-1489 NTQDGQPVLAVLDLR
+1489 DGIIVKSTDEVDDDGTPDAVYIA
-1504 PRENGFVL
+1504 F
-1512 DDMQKVNSAY
+1512 
-1522 AKANPASFISQ
+1522 
-1533 SDVLFADKKR
+1533 
-1543 TVPLLR
+1543 
-1549 RFGLTITSRELLRDG
+1549 
-1564 SIGSISYRGNSV
+1564 
-1576 NISGEKFSSIVQM
+1576 
-1589 GDRPMDA
+1589 
-1596 KFSADDTTATPQE
+1596 
-1609 NDKTAL
+1609 
-1615 AYFGRTYKWSETG
+1615 
-1628 YVLLNGARLD
+1628 
-1638 FSGRHE
+1638 
-1644 GGSGGYRSVDH
+1644 
-1655 RDIIDALGE
+1655 
-1664 DYGGGDY
+1664 
-1671 TGGMVRFMQEGNIR
+1671 
-1685 ISPESGGINLA
+1685 SPEQIKSVTNKN
-1696 VMPTKAQMDSLSDF
+1696 PT
-1710 ISKERGEVILD
+1710 GNPD
-1721 IDDASGNTISSTE
+1721 I
-1734 YPRGTHA
+1734 
-1741 NKVLQDI
+1741 
-1748 RNYFNDGTLPEVSN
+1748 
-1762 APSVSQFRY
+1762 RY
-1771 SVAEEAAESDTEAEE
+1771 SVAEDAQEATEGA

-1795 QANRDQFMRF
+1795 QTNRDQFMRF

-1943 IMRIASVYKRISKA
+1943 IMRIASVYKRVSKA

-2074 AARQEVLK
+2074 AARKEVLK

-2104 RNFEESYR
+2104 RSFEESYR

-2137 TLSEADRADIA
+2137 TLSETDRADIA

-2154 RAAFGR
+2154 RAASGR

-2183 ELFPAGITHPADQLM
+2183 ELFPESITHPADQLM

-2215 EYYGEDAEEFKR
+2215 EYHGEDAEEFKR

-2264 TTMEEVKSLY
+2264 TTMEEVKNLY

-2340 ADWRRYQKGKLREQ
+2340 ADWRRYRKGKLREQ

-2408 NANKLKKKL
+2408 NANKLKNKL

-2431 KGDAVSEAHAAQLL
+2431 KGDAVSEAHAVQLL

-2454 LEQHPRAKDRDG
+2454 LEQHPRAQDRDG

-2537 GILGLMGKALGVGV
+2537 GILGLMGKALGIDA
-2551 EVKALPTTISGL
+2551 EVTALPTTISGL

-2611 KLRALAQQVRY
+2611 NLRALAQQVRY

-2628 LRERVDDVRA
+2628 LRERVDDIRA

-2647 ELEIEAIMKQGRF
+2647 ELEIKEIMDKGQF
-2660 SLSNFVKELDEYT
+2660 SLSNFAVELDEYT
-2673 NLLANKKNRYDRN
+2673 NLLANKKSKYDRSM
-2686 AEDFANRKVYNFLK
+2686 EHLGGRKLYNFMR
-2700 AWQSRVA
+2700 AWQNRVA

-2798 RARYMENIER
+2798 RARYMENVER

-2828 DRSKGAMPTIFESRN
+2828 DRSKGAMPTLFEARN
-2843 PITKMFTQ
+2843 PLMKMFTQ

-2889 GFLYNELYEYLIG
+2889 GFLYNELYEYFIG
-2902 RRPML
+2902 RRPTL
-2907 DPLGIVND
+2907 DPLGIIND

-2926 NLVDAATGGGLI
+2926 NLVDTAAGGGLI

-2944 GAIGSAENLAK
+2944 GVVGTIQNLAENVGQEA
-2955 NVLSE
+2955 
-2960 LPASAALNLVGL
+2960 PFIGNLMG
-2972 EIDGGKLPFGSSFP
+2972 GGKLPFSSSMP
-2986 DFGNIKSALK
+2986 NVKNILTALD
-2996 SETATPEEKWA
+2996 SETATDKEKLA
-3007 KIGKELAKPAAYWLL
+3007 KVGKELVNPAAYWLM
-3022 PFGGGQIKKV
+3022 PFGGGQIKKM

-3042 GSYTAN
+3042 GSYTAD
-3048 GRLQYPIYT
+3048 GRLQYPIYS
-3057 DRKGDMASAVART
+3057 DRKGDKAGALART
-3070 MLFGKS
+3070 LLFGKS

-3082 AWVEAGFGALSEKA
+3082 AWVEAGFGTLSAKA

-3202 SVKEETFALIDGL
+3202 SVKDETLQLIDGL

-3221 KTELAKEDYTTTG
+3221 KTELAKEDYTPTG
-3234 FEPWSGYREALKAG
+3234 FEPWTENHDRLYK
-3248 GDTWDAF
+3248 
-3255 YQNAVSA
+3255 AVSTG
-3262 KVADGKTQEDAE
+3262 KDLRSTLKGLEKDGYEP
-3274 KAVKS
+3274 
-3279 DLKSQL
+3279 
-3285 KEDYLGGS
+3285 KEIRAAITDMFRDEYLS
-3293 MPESEVSDYL
+3293 
-3303 QKYCGAEDEHDV
+3303 
-3315 YWTLEEWKGGEGWK
+3315 
-3329 KYGQFLDAV
+3329 
-3338 DKGVLADTRKVA
+3338 
-3350 KEYMKHGVDKGDLSS
+3350 
-3365 QLTKHF
+3365 
-3371 KEAWL
+3371 
-3376 AATGDE
+3376 
-3382 ATRLKNAYISA
+3382 
-3393 YKAIGGDADKARDNI
+3393 ADKAGKARLKGYLRNAFMVSGLSQKEAENK
-3408 IKWRRE
+3408 IKKWEE
-3414 ANKRKGD
+3414 AQK
-3421 KK
+3421 

>member
-17 RSGRKTQSENQQTGN
+17 RSGRQTQSENQQTGN

-68 RTNTKKATPQSY
+68 RTNTRKATPQSY
-80 EAAYQQYKQ
+80 EEAYQQYKQ
-89 IANSINHDQLS
+89 YVAEYQKQTEFPRRVSVGTAAQQAGGSQKRDYSRMLGLNQLD
-100 GYLRT
+100 GDMQPRVQAAQDIQKYL
-105 MQERQNQIIDSINHD
+105 QF
-120 QMSGYRR
+120 
-127 TLQEK
+127 
-132 DRQQQRKVQTG
+132 QRKVQTG
-143 TAAKQAATNAGQD
+143 TAAQQAATNAGQD

-166 DGELERRDAE
+166 DGEMERRAAE
-176 QEKRYRETVLPDKLR
+176 WQRKQQAAQEAAALDQER
-191 GMKRTSEELQK
+191 GRRRTSEEYGKRIDALEAASDYARAQNAEGGELPEFKDAYDKVNAGRETPMTLDEMQK
-202 QIDQLYEQKSDEHF
+202 ELAYTRYKKAVLDKSVSGRGGEYAGDLATQFISGGADMALGGLGMVLGYLEQGANGAAAWALRDLAKAVPDGSIKDKMLSLADDFSSYYTGESMTAGEETARYYRDELN
-216 RDYQFGEDGT
+216 RIGD
-226 AWYTDENGT
+226 
-235 RRQARGVTDIQS
+235 
-247 EIEALETRKAALDS
+247 EIEGKYKGVPLWILQQMPSAGNMLFGAGLSGIAGVNNLVTLGLTSGGNSALEAKDKGASDAQALAYGVVAGGLEVFSERLFGGNPIYDADAGLVNQAVGKLTSNKTIMKILNSKAFDIASEGLEEVVTEVLDPVAEWAIYNGDNTEFADAAS
-261 GRALGQAE
+261 IGNAFLGGVFLSA
-269 NTVGT
+269 VGNV
-274 MDTAT
+274 A
-279 RNLLKDINGT
+279 
-289 NLLKKTDAKHQL
+289 DAPKQL
-301 QQKGYSEDQIGR
+301 QQARYERVLRTAGSE
-313 LAEYEKYLEDFE
+313 LADI
-325 DYQTRMAGA
+325 A
-334 QQFGRDAP
+334 Q
-342 VFSTVTSSLMAP
+342 
-354 FKALGNIES
+354 
-363 FRGILPKGLGGYQ
+363 
-376 NPDMPTNIYS
+376 
-386 PMYAATHVSSGIRSG
+386 
-401 VMDGM
+401 
-406 GSVGQFLYQAGTSA
+406 SV
-420 LDSAV
+420 DSA
-425 NMAVSTAI
+425 
-433 VGTTGL
+433 
-439 SGEEASSAV
+439 
-448 AETMN
+448 
-453 WVMGSQVAADS
+453 
-464 VYAGIQSGKSNQEAL
+464 
-479 IDGIVEGAIEGF
+479 
-491 TEKYSV
+491 
-497 GDIIETMLSGKQ
+497 
-509 VWKKAMRAFASEG
+509 
-522 AEEIASNWLNRIY
+522 
-535 DVVAKHDR
+535 
-543 GEVMG
+543 
-548 AYAEY
+548 
-553 LSKGNTKEKALALTL
+553 
-568 ADMLAEDGLSFLAGG
+568 
-583 ISGLAMSGAY
+583 
-593 AGTNKAVEARS
+593 
-604 RGQQLNVIGQ
+604 NVQ
-614 VMDAVESMAKE
+614 
-625 RGDQATA
+625 
-632 EAAQAVM
+632 EAAQVIRDKIAYGVTPDAADIGAVLDAM
-639 DKVKAGQMPE
+639 DQAGE
-649 TAEVQAVVDSA
+649 TVDVEQVREAVDAEENEA
-660 VKADQAAQAE
+660 KAAQAE

-740 RAERMFT
+740 RAERTFT

-778 YDGEQD
+778 YDGAQD
-784 AQQYAEDVNAAYEY
+784 AQQYAEAVNAAYEY

-843 QYAEERD
+843 QYADERD
-850 ARQAEREAQQQ
+850 ARQEAREAPQQ

-875 PQQAPTQTAVQE
+875 QQQVPTQTVAQE
-887 AREAAQTAQ
+887 AREA
-896 ETAPKAQETV
+896 APKAQETV
-906 RETAQEQTKPAQER
+906 RETAQEQAKPAQER
-920 TEEKPAKQEAQESK
+920 AGTKPAKQEAQESK

-1027 WLIGNAVA
+1027 WMIGNAVA

-1041 LDAAKAFDGL
+1041 LDAAKAFDGME
-1051 GIEERTLRYA
+1051 IEERTLRYA
-1061 GEVYHFGD
+1061 GEAYYFGD

-1085 NKGVSAEEYA
+1085 NKGVSAAEYA
-1095 KHVLNVFDRGAMG
+1095 QHVRDVFDRGALG

-1139 AGSTAADDGGKRD
+1139 AGSTDADDGGKRD

-1161 GTVAEG
+1161 GAVAEG
-1167 TGGAKTRSAKA
+1167 TGGAKTRAAKA

-1248 ISIENQKAKVT
+1248 ISVENQRAKVT
-1259 RYADGVATG
+1259 RYADGVVTG

-1278 KWTVEQLANHEAFHH
+1278 KWTVEQLSNHEAFHH
-1293 QIQDWPY
+1293 QIKDWPY
-1300 TMDAVRQA
+1300 AMDAVRQE

-1317 IRELAQR
+1317 IQELAQR
-1324 YAEAYEGCYDGAEL
+1324 YAEAYEGCYDGADL

-1360 TQIIQKAAKR
+1360 ARIIQQAAERAQAEKAAQETALR
-1370 AQDAQQAAEENGGTR
+1370 AQDATKRAQAAQEAAQRTQTELEEAQEAAQRASTNDEAERWKQEATQRARVAQSAAQRAQKAQEAAQQAQEAARKAQETLEGLQRKKGARQEAEKTGEAQGS
-1385 GPPEK
+1385 PEK
-1390 YSVNEGFSKDVAEWY
+1390 YSVGTSADGTPVAIVDNDILSHIDTSTWDDAKKAEAKTAAKDALLSFKDGFEVAGVDY
-1405 RDGMPEGEAFV
+1405 RVNRTSRREYTRSNDTER
-1416 LGSTGET
+1416 LYRKSTD
-1423 LQGLGAIESDI
+1423 A
-1434 YMNGDKINT
+1434 
-1443 ILREHPEM
+1443 
-1451 TIREIQKIPE
+1451 
-1461 LLDDPIL
+1461 
-1468 ILKSKGSGKGGNS
+1468 
-1481 RLVLFGSI
+1481 
-1489 NTQDGQPVLAVLDLR
+1489 
-1504 PRENGFVL
+1504 
-1512 DDMQKVNSAY
+1512 
-1522 AKANPASFISQ
+1522 
-1533 SDVLFADKKR
+1533 FADKMR
-1543 TVPLLR
+1543 SAEIADDI
-1549 RFGLTITSRELLRDG
+1549 ITATTAWARDG
-1564 SIGSISYRGNSV
+1564 RLKHPRTDSFVDFLHGDVLIQAGDNQYIANTVVGVTENGEYVFYDVVDMTPTSFQQKTEPSTTASGSKAVSDIQESSDTNSIRRPEQKSQ
-1576 NISGEKFSSIVQM
+1576 EKFS
-1589 GDRPMDA
+1589 A
-1596 KFSADDTTATPQE
+1596 
-1609 NDKTAL
+1609 
-1615 AYFGRTYKWSETG
+1615 
-1628 YVLLNGARLD
+1628 
-1638 FSGRHE
+1638 
-1644 GGSGGYRSVDH
+1644 
-1655 RDIIDALGE
+1655 
-1664 DYGGGDY
+1664 
-1671 TGGMVRFMQEGNIR
+1671 
-1685 ISPESGGINLA
+1685 
-1696 VMPTKAQMDSLSDF
+1696 
-1710 ISKERGEVILD
+1710 
-1721 IDDASGNTISSTE
+1721 
-1734 YPRGTHA
+1734 
-1741 NKVLQDI
+1741 
-1748 RNYFNDGTLPEVSN
+1748 
-1762 APSVSQFRY
+1762 
-1771 SVAEEAAESDTEAEE
+1771 
-1786 AELQVEKLP
+1786 
-1795 QANRDQFMRF
+1795 
-1805 ATKITDD
+1805 
-1812 LVTPLTAQMETLRK
+1812 
-1826 EMRPRVL
+1826 
-1833 ELVDEFL
+1833 
-1840 ENDALKRSSVEAVFT
+1840 
-1855 EAYDRALELNQEF
+1855 
-1868 SEKYAALQYAIRKTP
+1868 
-1883 VTFTEEDTRQIE
+1883 
-1895 QYDYFDEAALRKLT
+1895 
-1909 IKEKGGVSIGELYS
+1909 
-1923 DLSGMLPELF
+1923 
-1933 PSGIK
+1933 
-1938 NPAKQ
+1938 
-1943 IMRIASVYKRISKA
+1943 
-1957 QALAQQV
+1957 
-1964 ESTNPEYFR
+1964 
-1973 QNAYNDFL
+1973 
-1981 EQLRKIVPKMRTE
+1981 
-1994 RELAQIS
+1994 
-2001 IEEEAAMEKAA
+2001 
-2012 AERERRLAEE
+2012 AEE

-2040 SLTMDSIPKKAQDY
+2040 NLTMDSIPKKAQDY

-2112 RGVEMDTEFYD
+2112 RGMEMDTEFYD

-2137 TLSEADRADIA
+2137 TLSETDRADIA

-2154 RAAFGR
+2154 RAASGR

-2170 VDVAYKEMQQMAP
+2170 VDVAYKKMQQMAP
-2183 ELFPAGITHPADQLM
+2183 ELFPESITHPADQLM

-2215 EYYGEDAEEFKR
+2215 EYHGEDAEEFKR

-2408 NANKLKKKL
+2408 NANKLKNQL

-2431 KGDAVSEAHAAQLL
+2431 KGDAVSEAHAVQLL

-2537 GILGLMGKALGVGV
+2537 GILGLMGKALGIDA
-2551 EVKALPTTISGL
+2551 EVTALPTTISGL

-2611 KLRALAQQVRY
+2611 NLRALAQQVRY

-2628 LRERVDDVRA
+2628 LRERVDDIRA

-2647 ELEIEAIMKQGRF
+2647 ELETKEIMDKGQF
-2660 SLSNFVKELDEYT
+2660 SLSNFAVELDEYT
-2673 NLLANKKNRYDRN
+2673 NLLANKKSKYDRSM
-2686 AEDFANRKVYNFLK
+2686 EHLGGRKLYNFMR
-2700 AWQSRVA
+2700 AWQNRVA

-2798 RARYMENIER
+2798 RARYMENVER

-2828 DRSKGAMPTIFESRN
+2828 DRSKGAMPTLFEARN
-2843 PITKMFTQ
+2843 PLMKMFTQ

-2889 GFLYNELYEYLIG
+2889 GFLYNELYEYFIG
-2902 RRPML
+2902 RRPTL
-2907 DPLGIVND
+2907 DPLGIIND

-2944 GAIGSAENLAK
+2944 SAVGTIQNLAENVGQEA
-2955 NVLSE
+2955 
-2960 LPASAALNLVGL
+2960 PFIGNLMG
-2972 EIDGGKLPFGSSFP
+2972 GGKLPFSSSMP
-2986 DFGNIKSALK
+2986 NVKNILTALD
-2996 SETATPEEKWA
+2996 SETATDKEKLA
-3007 KIGKELAKPAAYWLL
+3007 KVGKELINPAAYWLL
-3022 PFGGGQIKKV
+3022 PFGGGQIKKM
-3032 WQGISALKRQ
+3032 WQGIQALKNQ
-3042 GSYTAN
+3042 GSYTAD

-3057 DRKGDMASAVART
+3057 DRKGDKANAAWRT
-3070 MLFGKS
+3070 LLFGKS

-3082 AWVEAGFGALSEKA
+3082 AWVEAGFGALSEKE

-3221 KTELAKEDYTTTG
+3221 KTELAKEDYTPTG
-3234 FEPWSGYREALKAG
+3234 FEPWTENHDRLYK
-3248 GDTWDAF
+3248 
-3255 YQNAVSA
+3255 AVSTG
-3262 KVADGKTQEDAE
+3262 KDLRSTLKGLEKDGYEP
-3274 KAVKS
+3274 
-3279 DLKSQL
+3279 
-3285 KEDYLGGS
+3285 KEIRAAITDMFRDEYL
-3293 MPESEVSDYL
+3293 
-3303 QKYCGAEDEHDV
+3303 A
-3315 YWTLEEWKGGEGWK
+3315 
-3329 KYGQFLDAV
+3329 
-3338 DKGVLADTRKVA
+3338 
-3350 KEYMKHGVDKGDLSS
+3350 
-3365 QLTKHF
+3365 
-3371 KEAWL
+3371 
-3376 AATGDE
+3376 
-3382 ATRLKNAYISA
+3382 
-3393 YKAIGGDADKARDNI
+3393 ADKAGKARLKGYLRNAFMVSGLSQKEAENK
-3408 IKWRRE
+3408 IKKWEE
-3414 ANKRKGD
+3414 AQK
-3421 KK
+3421 

>member
-17 RSGRKTQSENQQTGN
+17 RSGRQTQSGNQQTGN

-89 IANSINHDQLS
+89 IADSVNHDQLS

-132 DRQQQRKVQTG
+132 ERQQQRKVQTG
-143 TAAKQAATNAGQD
+143 TAAQQAATNAGQD

-166 DGELERRDAE
+166 DGEMERRAE
-176 QEKRYRETVLPDKLR
+176 EWQRKRQAAQEAAALDQER
-191 GMKRTSEELQK
+191 GRRRTSEEYGKRIDALEAASDYARAQNAEGGGLPEFKDAYDKVNAGRETPMTMDEMQK
-202 QIDQLYEQKSDEHF
+202 ELAYTRYKKAVLDKSVSGRGGEYAGDLATQFISGGADMALGGLGMVLGYLEQGANGAAAWALRDLAKAVPDGSIKDKMLSLADDFSSYYTGESMTAGEETARYYRDELN
-216 RDYQFGEDGT
+216 RIGD
-226 AWYTDENGT
+226 
-235 RRQARGVTDIQS
+235 
-247 EIEALETRKAALDS
+247 EIEGKYKGVPLWIQQQMPSAGNMLFGAGLSGIAGVNNLVTLGLTSGGNSALEAKDKGASDAQALAYGVVAGGLEVFSERLFGGNPIYDADAGLVNQAVGKLTSNKTIMKILNSKAFDIASEGLEEVVTEVLDPVAEWAIYNGDNTEFADAAS
-261 GRALGQAE
+261 IGNAFLGGVFLSVLGNVA
-269 NTVGT
+269 
-274 MDTAT
+274 
-279 RNLLKDINGT
+279 
-289 NLLKKTDAKHQL
+289 DAPKQL
-301 QQKGYSEDQIGR
+301 QQARYERVLRTAGSE
-313 LAEYEKYLEDFE
+313 LADI
-325 DYQTRMAGA
+325 A
-334 QQFGRDAP
+334 Q
-342 VFSTVTSSLMAP
+342 
-354 FKALGNIES
+354 
-363 FRGILPKGLGGYQ
+363 
-376 NPDMPTNIYS
+376 
-386 PMYAATHVSSGIRSG
+386 
-401 VMDGM
+401 
-406 GSVGQFLYQAGTSA
+406 SV
-420 LDSAV
+420 DSA
-425 NMAVSTAI
+425 
-433 VGTTGL
+433 
-439 SGEEASSAV
+439 
-448 AETMN
+448 
-453 WVMGSQVAADS
+453 
-464 VYAGIQSGKSNQEAL
+464 
-479 IDGIVEGAIEGF
+479 
-491 TEKYSV
+491 
-497 GDIIETMLSGKQ
+497 
-509 VWKKAMRAFASEG
+509 
-522 AEEIASNWLNRIY
+522 
-535 DVVAKHDR
+535 DV
-543 GEVMG
+543 
-548 AYAEY
+548 
-553 LSKGNTKEKALALTL
+553 
-568 ADMLAEDGLSFLAGG
+568 
-583 ISGLAMSGAY
+583 
-593 AGTNKAVEARS
+593 
-604 RGQQLNVIGQ
+604 Q
-614 VMDAVESMAKE
+614 
-625 RGDQATA
+625 
-632 EAAQAVM
+632 EAAQVIRDKIAYGVTPDAADIGAVLDAM
-639 DKVKAGQMPE
+639 DQAGE
-649 TAEVQAVVDSA
+649 TVDVEQVREAVDAEENEA
-660 VKADQAAQAE
+660 KAAQAE

-696 RSQENTEAINDA
+696 RSQENTEAIDDA
-708 EADSAA
+708 EADRAA

-740 RAERMFT
+740 RAERTFT
-747 QESRDDADRLL
+747 QESQDDADRLL

-778 YDGEQD
+778 YDGAQD
-784 AQQYAEDVNAAYEY
+784 AQQYAEAVNAAYEY

-850 ARQAEREAQQQ
+850 ARQAAREAQQQ

-875 PQQAPTQTAVQE
+875 PQRVPTQTVAQE
-887 AREAAQTAQ
+887 AAREA
-896 ETAPKAQETV
+896 APKAQETV
-906 RETAQEQTKPAQER
+906 RETAQEQTRPAQER
-920 TEEKPAKQEAQESK
+920 AETKPAKQEAQESK

-941 QYAAREM
+941 QYDARKL
-948 AESVIKK
+948 AESEIKK
-955 YKMTVPDAVKDYSKR
+955 SDVTVPDAVRNYDKR
-970 LDEAVAERYRLAE
+970 LDEAVAEIYRLKE
-983 ADGKSEESK
+983 ADGKGEGAK
-992 ATVSSMIASFQI
+992 VPVSSMITSFQYGI
-1004 GLRGIGF
+1004 RSIGF
-1011 VSNKTNNADFL
+1011 VSQETNNADFL

-1027 WLIGNAVA
+1027 WMIGNAVA

-1061 GEVYHFGD
+1061 GEVYYFGD

-1085 NKGVSAEEYA
+1085 NKGVSAAEYA
-1095 KHVLNVFDRGAMG
+1095 QHVREVFDRGALG

-1139 AGSTAADDGGKRD
+1139 AGSTAADEGGKRD

-1161 GTVAEG
+1161 GAVAEG

-1234 RREGFKEVHFTVGA
+1234 RREGFKDVHFTVGA

-1259 RYADGVATG
+1259 RYADGVVMGDA
-1268 NTVWINATSK
+1268 VWINATAK
-1278 KWTVEQLANHEAFHH
+1278 KWSVEQLAKHEAFHH
-1293 QIQDWPY
+1293 QIKDWPY

-1317 IRELAQR
+1317 IREFAQR

-1345 CADAYAGMDRLPEAK
+1345 CADAYAGMDRLPEE
-1360 TQIIQKAAKR
+1360 KAR
-1370 AQDAQQAAEENGGTR
+1370 IVQQAAQRRLEAQSAEKSGETR
-1385 GPPEK
+1385 GPPER
-1390 YSVNEGFSKDVAEWY
+1390 YSAGEDEGAVKLYQGIDLSKDGRVYTYDFLTALPDMKVTVLPEVNEVRGKDGRVDTAEVVREGMKNARAVGTE
-1405 RDGMPEGEAFV
+1405 RDGKAFV
-1416 LGSTGET
+1416 QNAYTGRELRIDTASIRHGLNGSLNRLLTNAR
-1423 LQGLGAIESDI
+1423 LGAAIGDVVKNAVPINALQNKADGVSGTYAMAAYATDNRGREFVSIVTVEQRSGDIASLEAYDVTHSVSGRQNKRSERVDTKSQGVNPSTNASNIKISDFL
-1434 YMNGDKINT
+1434 NVVKNT
-1443 ILREHPEM
+1443 H
-1451 TIREIQKIPE
+1451 Q
-1461 LLDDPIL
+1461 
-1468 ILKSKGSGKGGNS
+1468 S
-1481 RLVLFGSI
+1481 VLSQ
-1489 NTQDGQPVLAVLDLR
+1489 NVLDEIGEER
-1504 PRENGFVL
+1504 
-1512 DDMQKVNSAY
+1512 
-1522 AKANPASFISQ
+1522 NPAGYYTG
-1533 SDVLFADKKR
+1533 K
-1543 TVPLLR
+1543 
-1549 RFGLTITSRELLRDG
+1549 
-1564 SIGSISYRGNSV
+1564 
-1576 NISGEKFSSIVQM
+1576 
-1589 GDRPMDA
+1589 A

-1696 VMPTKAQMDSLSDF
+1696 VMPTKAQMDALSDF

-1771 SVAEEAAESDTEAEE
+1771 SVAEDAQEE
-1786 AELQVEKLP
+1786 GG
-1795 QANRDQFMRF
+1795 
-1805 ATKITDD
+1805 T
-1812 LVTPLTAQMETLRK
+1812 TAFTL
-1826 EMRPRVL
+1826 
-1833 ELVDEFL
+1833 
-1840 ENDALKRSSVEAVFT
+1840 
-1855 EAYDRALELNQEF
+1855 
-1868 SEKYAALQYAIRKTP
+1868 
-1883 VTFTEEDTRQIE
+1883 
-1895 QYDYFDEAALRKLT
+1895 
-1909 IKEKGGVSIGELYS
+1909 
-1923 DLSGMLPELF
+1923 
-1933 PSGIK
+1933 
-1938 NPAKQ
+1938 
-1943 IMRIASVYKRISKA
+1943 
-1957 QALAQQV
+1957 
-1964 ESTNPEYFR
+1964 
-1973 QNAYNDFL
+1973 
-1981 EQLRKIVPKMRTE
+1981 
-1994 RELAQIS
+1994 
-2001 IEEEAAMEKAA
+2001 
-2012 AERERRLAEE
+2012 
-2022 DARLAAEE
+2022 
-2030 AAKEPPTVYE
+2030 
-2040 SLTMDSIPKKAQDY
+2040 DSIPKKAQDY

-2183 ELFPAGITHPADQLM
+2183 ELFPESITHPADQLM

-2206 IEKVQMSLD
+2206 IEKVQLSLD
-2215 EYYGEDAEEFKR
+2215 EYHGEDAEEFKR

-2274 ADLKGLRRTYERAAA
+2274 ADLKGLRRTYERAAS

-2296 DNSVL
+2296 DNNIL
-2301 NRLLRGEI
+2301 NRLLRGELA
-2309 TPEDVQGME
+2309 PEDVQGME

-2408 NANKLKKKL
+2408 NANKLKNQL

-2431 KGDAVSEAHAAQLL
+2431 KGDAVSEAHAVQLL

-2454 LEQHPRAKDRDG
+2454 LEQHPRAQDRDG

-2537 GILGLMGKALGVGV
+2537 GILGLMGKALGIDA
-2551 EVKALPTTISGL
+2551 EVTALPTTISGL

-2611 KLRALAQQVRY
+2611 NLRALAQQVRY

-2628 LRERVDDVRA
+2628 LRERVDDIRA

-2647 ELEIEAIMKQGRF
+2647 ELEIKEIMDKGQF
-2660 SLSNFVKELDEYT
+2660 SLSNFAVELDEYT
-2673 NLLANKKNRYDRN
+2673 NLLANKKSKYDRSM
-2686 AEDFANRKVYNFLK
+2686 EHLGGRKLYNFMR
-2700 AWQSRVA
+2700 AWQNRVA

-2746 NIKTND
+2746 NIKTSD

-2828 DRSKGAMPTIFESRN
+2828 DRSKGAMPTLFEARN
-2843 PITKMFTQ
+2843 PLMKMFTQ

-2926 NLVDAATGGGLI
+2926 NLVDAAFGGGLI

-2944 GAIGSAENLAK
+2944 SAVGTIQNLAENVGQEA
-2955 NVLSE
+2955 
-2960 LPASAALNLVGL
+2960 PFIGNLMG
-2972 EIDGGKLPFGSSFP
+2972 GGKLPFSSSMP
-2986 DFGNIKSALK
+2986 NVKNILTALD
-2996 SETATPEEKWA
+2996 SETATDEEKLA
-3007 KIGKELAKPAAYWLL
+3007 KIGKEMVNPAAYWLL
-3022 PFGGGQIKKV
+3022 PFGGGQIKKM

-3042 GSYTAN
+3042 GSYTAD
-3048 GRLQYPIYT
+3048 GRLQYPIYS
-3057 DRKGDMASAVART
+3057 DRKGDKAGALART
-3070 MLFGKS
+3070 LLFGKS

-3082 AWVEAGFGALSEKA
+3082 AWVEAGFGTLSAKA

-3129 TKEQLQMQLLNAFD
+3129 TEEQLQMQLLNAFD

-3171 EGADMGEYLRYLQ
+3171 EGADVGEYLRYIQ
-3184 EKSGVTGEKDA
+3184 AAAGVTGEKDA
-3195 DGKTISG
+3195 EGKTISG
-3202 SVKEETFALIDGL
+3202 SVKAETFALIDGL

-3221 KTELAKEDYTTTG
+3221 KTELAKEDYTPTG
-3234 FEPWSGYREALKAG
+3234 FEPWTENHDKLYK
-3248 GDTWDAF
+3248 
-3255 YQNAVSA
+3255 AVSTGKDLRSTLKGLEKDGYEPKEIRA
-3262 KVADGKTQEDAE
+3262 AITGMFRDEYLTADRAGKAR
-3274 KAVKS
+3274 
-3279 DLKSQL
+3279 LKGYLRNAFMVTGLSQ
-3285 KEDYLGGS
+3285 
-3293 MPESEVSDYL
+3293 
-3303 QKYCGAEDEHDV
+3303 
-3315 YWTLEEWKGGEGWK
+3315 
-3329 KYGQFLDAV
+3329 
-3338 DKGVLADTRKVA
+3338 
-3350 KEYMKHGVDKGDLSS
+3350 
-3365 QLTKHF
+3365 
-3371 KEAWL
+3371 KEA
-3376 AATGDE
+3376 E
-3382 ATRLKNAYISA
+3382 NK
-3393 YKAIGGDADKARDNI
+3393 
-3408 IKWRRE
+3408 IKKWE
-3414 ANKRKGD
+3414 ETQK
-3421 KK
+3421 

>member
-1 MAKKRTG
+1 MAINWKQVRTAAKRQDQQQIRGRTAAG
-8 LDALREYEA
+8 VSAPQAQTQISAQGRIDWDAV
-17 RSGRKTQSENQQTGN
+17 KGN
-32 AGSSGG
+32 AQL
-38 TWRSGLDALREYEAS
+38 LDQQQAQSQQRENA
-53 GGGQNVKNGPYNPDY
+53 
-68 RTNTKKATPQSY
+68 Y
-80 EAAYQQYKQ
+80 EAAYEKYKQ
-89 IANSINHDQLS
+89 YVAEYQKQTEFPRRVSVGTAAQQAGGSQKRDYSRMLGLNQLD
-100 GYLRT
+100 GDMQPRVQAAQDIQKYL
-105 MQERQNQIIDSINHD
+105 QF
-120 QMSGYRR
+120 
-127 TLQEK
+127 
-132 DRQQQRKVQTG
+132 QRKVQTG
-143 TAAKQAATNAGQD
+143 TAAQQAATNAGQD

-166 DGELERRDAE
+166 DGELERRAAE
-176 QEKRYRETVLPDKLR
+176 WQRKQQAAQEAAALDQER
-191 GMKRTSEELQK
+191 GRRRTSEEYGKRIDALEAASDYARAQNTEGGGLPEFKDAYDKVNAGRETPMTLDEMQK
-202 QIDQLYEQKSDEHF
+202 ELAYTRYKKAVLDKSVSGRVGEYAGDLATQFISGGADMALGGLGMVLGYLEQGANGAAAWVLRDLAKAVPDGSIKDKMLSLADDFSSYYTGESMTAGEETARYYRDELNKLG
-216 RDYQFGEDGT
+216 D
-226 AWYTDENGT
+226 
-235 RRQARGVTDIQS
+235 
-247 EIEALETRKAALDS
+247 EIEGKYKGVPLWIQQQMPSAGNMLFGAGLSGIAGVNNLVTLGLTSGGNSALEAKDKGASDAQALAYGVVAGGLEVFSERLFGGNPIYD
-261 GRALGQAE
+261 
-269 NTVGT
+269 
-274 MDTAT
+274 
-279 RNLLKDINGT
+279 
-289 NLLKKTDAKHQL
+289 TDAGLVNQAVGKLTSNKTIMKILNSKAFDIASEGLEEVVTEVLDPVAEWAIYNGDNTEFADAASIGNAFLGGVFLSAIGNVADAPKQL
-301 QQKGYSEDQIGR
+301 QQARYERVLRTAGSE
-313 LAEYEKYLEDFE
+313 
-325 DYQTRMAGA
+325 
-334 QQFGRDAP
+334 
-342 VFSTVTSSLMAP
+342 
-354 FKALGNIES
+354 
-363 FRGILPKGLGGYQ
+363 
-376 NPDMPTNIYS
+376 
-386 PMYAATHVSSGIRSG
+386 
-401 VMDGM
+401 
-406 GSVGQFLYQAGTSA
+406 
-420 LDSAV
+420 
-425 NMAVSTAI
+425 
-433 VGTTGL
+433 
-439 SGEEASSAV
+439 
-448 AETMN
+448 
-453 WVMGSQVAADS
+453 
-464 VYAGIQSGKSNQEAL
+464 
-479 IDGIVEGAIEGF
+479 
-491 TEKYSV
+491 
-497 GDIIETMLSGKQ
+497 
-509 VWKKAMRAFASEG
+509 
-522 AEEIASNWLNRIY
+522 
-535 DVVAKHDR
+535 
-543 GEVMG
+543 
-548 AYAEY
+548 
-553 LSKGNTKEKALALTL
+553 L
-568 ADMLAEDGLSFLAGG
+568 AD
-583 ISGLAMSGAY
+583 I
-593 AGTNKAVEARS
+593 
-604 RGQQLNVIGQ
+604 
-614 VMDAVESMAKE
+614 
-625 RGDQATA
+625 
-632 EAAQAVM
+632 AQS
-639 DKVKAGQMPE
+639 
-649 TAEVQAVVDSA
+649 VDSA
-660 VKADQAAQAE
+660 DVQKTAQVIRDKIAYGVTPDAADIGAVLDAMDQAGETVDVEQVRKAVDAEENEAKAAQAE

-740 RAERMFT
+740 RAERTFT

-784 AQQYAEDVNAAYEY
+784 AQQYAETVNAAYEY

-850 ARQAEREAQQQ
+850 ARQAAREAQQQ

-875 PQQAPTQTAVQE
+875 PQRVPTQTVAQE
-887 AREAAQTAQ
+887 AAREA
-896 ETAPKAQETV
+896 APKAQETV
-906 RETAQEQTKPAQER
+906 RETAQEQTRPAQER
-920 TEEKPAKQEAQESK
+920 AETKPAKQEAQESK

-941 QYAAREM
+941 QYDARKL
-948 AESVIKK
+948 AESEIKK
-955 YKMTVPDAVKDYSKR
+955 SDVTVPDAVRNYDKR
-970 LDEAVAERYRLAE
+970 LDEAVAEIYRLKE
-983 ADGKSEESK
+983 ADEKGEGAKVP
-992 ATVSSMIASFQI
+992 VSSMITSFQYGI
-1004 GLRGIGF
+1004 RSIGF
-1011 VSNKTNNADFL
+1011 VSQETNNADFL

-1041 LDAAKAFDGL
+1041 LDAAKAFDGM

-1085 NKGVSAEEYA
+1085 NKGVSAAEYA
-1095 KHVLNVFDRGAMG
+1095 QHVRDVFDRGALG

-1161 GTVAEG
+1161 GAVAEG

-1234 RREGFKEVHFTVGA
+1234 RREGFKDVHFTVGA

-1259 RYADGVATG
+1259 RYADGVVMGDA
-1268 NTVWINATSK
+1268 VWINATAK
-1278 KWTVEQLANHEAFHH
+1278 KWSVEQLANHEAFHH

-1300 TMDAVRQA
+1300 AMDAVRQA

-1317 IRELAQR
+1317 IQELAQR

-1390 YSVNEGFSKDVAEWY
+1390 YSVSEADSREQTQNEITAEYQNTVHGILNGTVNAKGALLVGYTPEIYRKLGMPNLPFVVGSGHVYSIAKTQDEAKAEGRFRKNTNYHGLGERAVADILQAVKNPVMVISAKDVDRNATPL
-1405 RDGMPEGEAFV
+1405 RSTHSVVALVDVGTNGKSLVVPVSITAQSAVDGTVMDVNMISSAYERNVSGLVDEAIAQFNSGENSIFYVTEKAATLAGEGVQFPRI
-1416 LGSTGET
+1416 
-1423 LQGLGAIESDI
+1423 LQAAATSS
-1434 YMNGDKINT
+1434 NGIVRKFDSKINMSIENVTQSQQFKRWFGDWQNKPETASKVVNADGTPKVVYHQTGNNFT
-1443 ILREHPEM
+1443 IFDVRKNGAGTRDNETPFGIFLKSSIRDIGLNGKKQMALYANIRNPLYAQERADLTRQLRELSPEYDA
-1451 TIREIQKIPE
+1451 IRQEHAALDKEYKQKFE
-1461 LLDDPIL
+1461 
-1468 ILKSKGSGKGGNS
+1468 
-1481 RLVLFGSI
+1481 
-1489 NTQDGQPVLAVLDLR
+1489 
-1504 PRENGFVL
+1504 
-1512 DDMQKVNSAY
+1512 
-1522 AKANPASFISQ
+1522 
-1533 SDVLFADKKR
+1533 
-1543 TVPLLR
+1543 
-1549 RFGLTITSRELLRDG
+1549 
-1564 SIGSISYRGNSV
+1564 
-1576 NISGEKFSSIVQM
+1576 
-1589 GDRPMDA
+1589 DA
-1596 KFSADDTTATPQE
+1596 KRNFINFLTEWKKNHPGESSRSLYGTPE
-1609 NDKTAL
+1609 FERVFDAEDAVVEEWTSKA
-1615 AYFGRTYKWSETG
+1615 
-1628 YVLLNGARLD
+1628 
-1638 FSGRHE
+1638 
-1644 GGSGGYRSVDH
+1644 
-1655 RDIIDALGE
+1655 DALS
-1664 DYGGGDY
+1664 
-1671 TGGMVRFMQEGNIR
+1671 VR
-1685 ISPESGGINLA
+1685 A
-1696 VMPTKAQMDSLSDF
+1696 
-1710 ISKERGEVILD
+1710 KEVLTDALKQAGYDGVILANDAGSWGRSTDAYIALSENQVKSATDNVGTFDRDNPD
-1721 IDDASGNTISSTE
+1721 I
-1734 YPRGTHA
+1734 
-1741 NKVLQDI
+1741 
-1748 RNYFNDGTLPEVSN
+1748 
-1762 APSVSQFRY
+1762 RY
-1771 SVAEEAAESDTEAEE
+1771 SVAEEAAESDAGAGGT
-1786 AELQVEKLP
+1786 
-1795 QANRDQFMRF
+1795 
-1805 ATKITDD
+1805 
-1812 LVTPLTAQMETLRK
+1812 TAFTL
-1826 EMRPRVL
+1826 
-1833 ELVDEFL
+1833 
-1840 ENDALKRSSVEAVFT
+1840 
-1855 EAYDRALELNQEF
+1855 
-1868 SEKYAALQYAIRKTP
+1868 
-1883 VTFTEEDTRQIE
+1883 
-1895 QYDYFDEAALRKLT
+1895 
-1909 IKEKGGVSIGELYS
+1909 
-1923 DLSGMLPELF
+1923 
-1933 PSGIK
+1933 
-1938 NPAKQ
+1938 
-1943 IMRIASVYKRISKA
+1943 
-1957 QALAQQV
+1957 
-1964 ESTNPEYFR
+1964 
-1973 QNAYNDFL
+1973 
-1981 EQLRKIVPKMRTE
+1981 
-1994 RELAQIS
+1994 
-2001 IEEEAAMEKAA
+2001 
-2012 AERERRLAEE
+2012 
-2022 DARLAAEE
+2022 
-2030 AAKEPPTVYE
+2030 
-2040 SLTMDSIPKKAQDY
+2040 DSIPKKAQDY

-2154 RAAFGR
+2154 RAASGR

-2183 ELFPAGITHPADQLM
+2183 ELFPESITHPADQLM

-2215 EYYGEDAEEFKR
+2215 EYHGEDAEEFKR

-2301 NRLLRGEI
+2301 NRLLRGDLA
-2309 TPEDVQGME
+2309 PEDVQGME
-2318 NAQGILAMYEAKADY
+2318 NAKGILAMYEAKADY
-2333 DAAAAKI
+2333 DATAAKI
-2340 ADWRRYQKGKLREQ
+2340 ADWRRYQEAQRLAV
-2354 ADNLLKNAEKAKDK
+2354 ADAALKNADQAKDK
-2368 KAGIEYS
+2368 AAGIQYS

-2380 RNVRDIFPEADAEAI
+2380 RNVRDIFPEADAEII
-2395 NKTYFEPVRTASA
+2395 NRTYFEPVRTASA
-2408 NANKLKKKL
+2408 NANKLKNQL
-2417 REQVKALDLSRKAR
+2417 REQVKALDLSRKAN
-2431 KGDAVSEAHAAQLL
+2431 KGDAVSEAHAVQLL

-2454 LEQHPRAKDRDG
+2454 LEQHPRAQDRDG

-2537 GILGLMGKALGVGV
+2537 GILGLMGKALGIDA
-2551 EVKALPTTISGL
+2551 EVSALPTTISGL

-2570 ITYFGNALE
+2570 IAYFGNALE

-2600 ASVICYTDAIQ
+2600 ASVICYTDVIQ
-2611 KLRALAQQVRY
+2611 NLRALAQQVRY

-2647 ELEIEAIMKQGRF
+2647 ELEIKEIMDKGQF
-2660 SLSNFVKELDEYT
+2660 SLSNFAVELDEYT
-2673 NLLANKKNRYDRN
+2673 NLLANKKSKYDRSM
-2686 AEDFANRKVYNFLK
+2686 EHLGGRKLYNFMR
-2700 AWQSRVA
+2700 AWQNRVA

-2746 NIKTND
+2746 NIKTSD

-2828 DRSKGAMPTIFESRN
+2828 DRSKGAMPTLFEARN
-2843 PITKMFTQ
+2843 PLMKMFTQ

-2926 NLVDAATGGGLI
+2926 NLVDTAAGGGLI

-2944 GAIGSAENLAK
+2944 SAVGTIRNLAENVGQEA
-2955 NVLSE
+2955 
-2960 LPASAALNLVGL
+2960 PFIGNLMG
-2972 EIDGGKLPFGSSFP
+2972 GGKLPFSSSMP
-2986 DFGNIKSALK
+2986 NVKNILNALD
-2996 SETATPEEKWA
+2996 SETATDEEKLA
-3007 KIGKELAKPAAYWLL
+3007 KIGKEMVNPAAYWLL
-3022 PFGGGQIKKV
+3022 PFGGGQIKKM

-3042 GSYTAN
+3042 GSYTAD

-3057 DRKGDMASAVART
+3057 DRKGDKANAAWRT
-3070 MLFGKS
+3070 LLFGKS

-3082 AWVEAGFGALSEKA
+3082 AWVEAGFGTLSAKA

-3221 KTELAKEDYTTTG
+3221 KTELAKEDYTPTG
-3234 FEPWSGYREALKAG
+3234 FEPWTENHDKLYK
-3248 GDTWDAF
+3248 
-3255 YQNAVSA
+3255 AVSTGKDLRSTLKGLEKDGYEPKEIRA
-3262 KVADGKTQEDAE
+3262 AITEMFRDEYLAADRAGKAR
-3274 KAVKS
+3274 
-3279 DLKSQL
+3279 LKGYLRNAFMVSGLSQ
-3285 KEDYLGGS
+3285 
-3293 MPESEVSDYL
+3293 
-3303 QKYCGAEDEHDV
+3303 
-3315 YWTLEEWKGGEGWK
+3315 
-3329 KYGQFLDAV
+3329 
-3338 DKGVLADTRKVA
+3338 
-3350 KEYMKHGVDKGDLSS
+3350 
-3365 QLTKHF
+3365 
-3371 KEAWL
+3371 KEAENKIKKWE
-3376 AATGDE
+3376 E
-3382 ATRLKNAYISA
+3382 AQK
-3393 YKAIGGDADKARDNI
+3393 
-3408 IKWRRE
+3408 
-3414 ANKRKGD
+3414 
-3421 KK
+3421 

>member
-1 MAKKRTG
+1 MAINWKKVRTAAKRQDQQQIRG
-8 LDALREYEA
+8 RTAAGVSAPQAQTQISAQGRIDWDAV
-17 RSGRKTQSENQQTGN
+17 KGN
-32 AGSSGG
+32 AQL
-38 TWRSGLDALREYEAS
+38 LDQQQAQSQQRENAYE
-53 GGGQNVKNGPYNPDY
+53 
-68 RTNTKKATPQSY
+68 
-80 EAAYQQYKQ
+80 EAYQQYKQ
-89 IANSINHDQLS
+89 ITNSINHDQLS

-132 DRQQQRKVQTG
+132 ERQKQRKVQTG
-143 TAAKQAATNAGQD
+143 TAAQQAATNAGQD

-166 DGELERRDAE
+166 DGELERRAAE
-176 QEKRYRETVLPDKLR
+176 WQRKQQAAQEAAALDQER
-191 GMKRTSEELQK
+191 GRRRTSEEYGKRIDALEAASDYARAQNAEGGGLPEFKDAYDKVNAGRETPMTLDEMQK
-202 QIDQLYEQKSDEHF
+202 ELAYTRYKKAVLDKSVSGRVGEYAGDLATQFISGGADMALGGLGMVLGYLEQGANGAAAWVLRDLAKAVPDGSIKDKMLSLADDFSSYYTGESMTAGEETARYYRDELN
-216 RDYQFGEDGT
+216 RIGD
-226 AWYTDENGT
+226 
-235 RRQARGVTDIQS
+235 
-247 EIEALETRKAALDS
+247 EIEGKYKGVPLWIQQQMPSAGNMLFGAGLSGIAGVNNLVTLGLTSGGNSALEAKDKGASDAQALAYGVVAGGLEVFSERLFGGNPIYDADAGLVNQAVGKLTSNKTIMKILNSKAFDIASEGLEEVVTEVLDPVAEWAIYNGDNTEFADAAS
-261 GRALGQAE
+261 IGNAFLGGVFLSAIG
-269 NTVGT
+269 NV
-274 MDTAT
+274 A
-279 RNLLKDINGT
+279 
-289 NLLKKTDAKHQL
+289 DAPKQL
-301 QQKGYSEDQIGR
+301 QQARYERVLRTAGSE
-313 LAEYEKYLEDFE
+313 LADI
-325 DYQTRMAGA
+325 A
-334 QQFGRDAP
+334 Q
-342 VFSTVTSSLMAP
+342 
-354 FKALGNIES
+354 
-363 FRGILPKGLGGYQ
+363 
-376 NPDMPTNIYS
+376 
-386 PMYAATHVSSGIRSG
+386 
-401 VMDGM
+401 
-406 GSVGQFLYQAGTSA
+406 SV
-420 LDSAV
+420 DSA
-425 NMAVSTAI
+425 
-433 VGTTGL
+433 
-439 SGEEASSAV
+439 
-448 AETMN
+448 
-453 WVMGSQVAADS
+453 
-464 VYAGIQSGKSNQEAL
+464 
-479 IDGIVEGAIEGF
+479 
-491 TEKYSV
+491 
-497 GDIIETMLSGKQ
+497 
-509 VWKKAMRAFASEG
+509 
-522 AEEIASNWLNRIY
+522 
-535 DVVAKHDR
+535 DV
-543 GEVMG
+543 
-548 AYAEY
+548 
-553 LSKGNTKEKALALTL
+553 
-568 ADMLAEDGLSFLAGG
+568 
-583 ISGLAMSGAY
+583 
-593 AGTNKAVEARS
+593 
-604 RGQQLNVIGQ
+604 Q
-614 VMDAVESMAKE
+614 
-625 RGDQATA
+625 
-632 EAAQAVM
+632 EAAQVIRDKIAYGVTPDAADIGAVLDAM
-639 DKVKAGQMPE
+639 DQAGE
-649 TAEVQAVVDSA
+649 TVDVEQVREAVDAEENEA
-660 VKADQAAQAE
+660 KAAQAE

-687 RDAEKASWA
+687 RDAEKASWV

-740 RAERMFT
+740 RAERTFT
-747 QESRDDADRLL
+747 QESREDADRLL

-778 YDGEQD
+778 YDGAQD
-784 AQQYAEDVNAAYEY
+784 AQQYVEDVNAAYEY

-850 ARQAEREAQQQ
+850 ARQAAREAPQQ

-875 PQQAPTQTAVQE
+875 PQQAPTQTVEQE
-887 AREAAQTAQ
+887 TREAAQTAQ
-896 ETAPKAQETV
+896 ETAPKAQESAPKVQEPV
-906 RETAQEQTKPAQER
+906 RQAVSEQAKPAQER
-920 TEEKPAKQEAQESK
+920 AETKPAKQEAQESK

-941 QYAAREM
+941 QYDARKL
-948 AESVIKK
+948 AESEIKK
-955 YKMTVPDAVKDYSKR
+955 SDVTVQDAVRDYDKR
-970 LDEAVAERYRLAE
+970 LDEAVAEIYRLKE
-983 ADGKSEESK
+983 ADGKGEGAK
-992 ATVSSMIASFQI
+992 VPVSSMITSFQYGI
-1004 GLRGIGF
+1004 RSIGF
-1011 VSNKTNNADFL
+1011 VSQETNNADFL

-1041 LDAAKAFDGL
+1041 LDAAKAFDGM

-1085 NKGVSAEEYA
+1085 NKGVSAAEYA
-1095 KHVLNVFDRGAMG
+1095 QHVRDVFDRGALG

-1139 AGSTAADDGGKRD
+1139 AGSSAADDGGKRN

-1199 SGKDIGLEKGSAQR
+1199 SGKDIGLEKGSTQR

-1259 RYADGVATG
+1259 RYADGVVTG

-1278 KWTVEQLANHEAFHH
+1278 KWTVEQLAKHEAFHH
-1293 QIQDWPY
+1293 QIKDWPY
-1300 TMDAVRQA
+1300 AMDAVRQA

-1317 IRELAQR
+1317 IQELAQR

-1338 DAYIEEI
+1338 DSYIEEI

-1360 TQIIQKAAKR
+1360 TQIIQKAAQR

-1385 GPPEK
+1385 APPEK
-1390 YSVNEGFSKDVAEWY
+1390 YSVSEADSREQTQNEITAAYQNAVHGILNGTVNAKGALLVGYTPEIYRKLGMPDLPFVVGSGHVYSIAKTQDEAKAEGRFRKNTNYHGLGERAVADILQAVKNPVMVISAKDVDRNATPL
-1405 RDGMPEGEAFV
+1405 RSTHSVVALVDVGTNGKSLVVPVSITAQNTVDGTVMDVNMISSVYEKNARGLVNEAIAQFNSGENSIFYVTKKAATLAGEGVQFP
-1416 LGSTGET
+1416 SI
-1423 LQGLGAIESDI
+1423 LQAAATSS
-1434 YMNGDKINT
+1434 NGIVRKFDSKINMSIENVTQSQQFKRWFGDWQNKPETASKVVNADGTPKVVYHQTGNDFT
-1443 ILREHPEM
+1443 IFDIRKNGAGTRDNETPFGIFLKSSIRDIGLNGKKQMALYANIRNPLYAQDRADLTRQLRELSPEYDA
-1451 TIREIQKIPE
+1451 IRQEHAALDKEYKQKFE
-1461 LLDDPIL
+1461 
-1468 ILKSKGSGKGGNS
+1468 
-1481 RLVLFGSI
+1481 
-1489 NTQDGQPVLAVLDLR
+1489 
-1504 PRENGFVL
+1504 
-1512 DDMQKVNSAY
+1512 
-1522 AKANPASFISQ
+1522 
-1533 SDVLFADKKR
+1533 
-1543 TVPLLR
+1543 
-1549 RFGLTITSRELLRDG
+1549 
-1564 SIGSISYRGNSV
+1564 
-1576 NISGEKFSSIVQM
+1576 
-1589 GDRPMDA
+1589 DA
-1596 KFSADDTTATPQE
+1596 KRNFINFLTEWKKNHPGESSRSLYGTPE
-1609 NDKTAL
+1609 FERVFDAEDAVVEEWTSKA
-1615 AYFGRTYKWSETG
+1615 
-1628 YVLLNGARLD
+1628 
-1638 FSGRHE
+1638 
-1644 GGSGGYRSVDH
+1644 
-1655 RDIIDALGE
+1655 DALS
-1664 DYGGGDY
+1664 
-1671 TGGMVRFMQEGNIR
+1671 VR
-1685 ISPESGGINLA
+1685 A
-1696 VMPTKAQMDSLSDF
+1696 
-1710 ISKERGEVILD
+1710 KEVLTDALKQAGYDGVILANDAGSWGRSTDAYIALSENQVKSATDNVGTFDRDNPD
-1721 IDDASGNTISSTE
+1721 I
-1734 YPRGTHA
+1734 
-1741 NKVLQDI
+1741 
-1748 RNYFNDGTLPEVSN
+1748 
-1762 APSVSQFRY
+1762 RY
-1771 SVAEEAAESDTEAEE
+1771 SVAEDAQEE
-1786 AELQVEKLP
+1786 GG
-1795 QANRDQFMRF
+1795 
-1805 ATKITDD
+1805 T
-1812 LVTPLTAQMETLRK
+1812 TAFTL
-1826 EMRPRVL
+1826 
-1833 ELVDEFL
+1833 
-1840 ENDALKRSSVEAVFT
+1840 
-1855 EAYDRALELNQEF
+1855 
-1868 SEKYAALQYAIRKTP
+1868 
-1883 VTFTEEDTRQIE
+1883 
-1895 QYDYFDEAALRKLT
+1895 
-1909 IKEKGGVSIGELYS
+1909 
-1923 DLSGMLPELF
+1923 
-1933 PSGIK
+1933 
-1938 NPAKQ
+1938 
-1943 IMRIASVYKRISKA
+1943 
-1957 QALAQQV
+1957 
-1964 ESTNPEYFR
+1964 
-1973 QNAYNDFL
+1973 
-1981 EQLRKIVPKMRTE
+1981 
-1994 RELAQIS
+1994 
-2001 IEEEAAMEKAA
+2001 
-2012 AERERRLAEE
+2012 
-2022 DARLAAEE
+2022 
-2030 AAKEPPTVYE
+2030 
-2040 SLTMDSIPKKAQDY
+2040 DSIPKKAQDY

-2154 RAAFGR
+2154 RAASGR

-2183 ELFPAGITHPADQLM
+2183 ELFPESITHPADQLM

-2215 EYYGEDAEEFKR
+2215 EYHGEDAEEFKR
-2227 WAKNDYEASVENM
+2227 WAKNDYEDSVENM

-2340 ADWRRYQKGKLREQ
+2340 ADWRRYRKGKLREQ

-2408 NANKLKKKL
+2408 NANKLKNKL

-2431 KGDAVSEAHAAQLL
+2431 KGDAVSEAHAVQLL

-2523 RQGYFPHFQPGTTD
+2523 RKGYFPHFQPGTTD
-2537 GILGLMGKALGVGV
+2537 GILGLMGKALGIDA
-2551 EVKALPTTISGL
+2551 EVTALPTTISGL

-2628 LRERVDDVRA
+2628 LRERVDDIRA

-2647 ELEIEAIMKQGRF
+2647 ELEIKEIMDKGQF
-2660 SLSNFVKELDEYT
+2660 SLSNFAVELDEYT
-2673 NLLANKKNRYDRN
+2673 NLLANKKSKYDRSM
-2686 AEDFANRKVYNFLK
+2686 EHLGGRKLYNFMR
-2700 AWQSRVA
+2700 AWQNRVA

-2721 FGVITQAGAQLK
+2721 VGVITQAGAQLK

-2828 DRSKGAMPTIFESRN
+2828 DRSKGAMPTLFEARN
-2843 PITKMFTQ
+2843 PLMKMFTQ

-2876 RYLALALFKFLIG
+2876 QYLAWALFKFLIG

-2926 NLVDAATGGGLI
+2926 NLVDAAAGGGLI

-2944 GAIGSAENLAK
+2944 SAVGTIQNLTENVGQEAPFIGNLM
-2955 NVLSE
+2955 
-2960 LPASAALNLVGL
+2960 G
-2972 EIDGGKLPFGSSFP
+2972 GGKLPFSSSMP
-2986 DFGNIKSALK
+2986 NVKNILTALD
-2996 SETATPEEKWA
+2996 SETATDEEKLA
-3007 KIGKELAKPAAYWLL
+3007 KVGKELVNPAAYWLL

-3057 DRKGDMASAVART
+3057 DRKGDKANAAWRT
-3070 MLFGKS
+3070 LLFGKS

-3096 TQTYEAMRAGG
+3096 TQTYEAMRAEG

-3221 KTELAKEDYTTTG
+3221 KTELAKEDYTPTG
-3234 FEPWSGYREALKAG
+3234 FEPWTENHDKLYK
-3248 GDTWDAF
+3248 
-3255 YQNAVSA
+3255 AVSTG
-3262 KVADGKTQEDAE
+3262 KDLRSTLKGLEKDGYEP
-3274 KAVKS
+3274 
-3279 DLKSQL
+3279 
-3285 KEDYLGGS
+3285 KEIRAAITDMFRDEYL
-3293 MPESEVSDYL
+3293 
-3303 QKYCGAEDEHDV
+3303 A
-3315 YWTLEEWKGGEGWK
+3315 
-3329 KYGQFLDAV
+3329 
-3338 DKGVLADTRKVA
+3338 
-3350 KEYMKHGVDKGDLSS
+3350 
-3365 QLTKHF
+3365 
-3371 KEAWL
+3371 
-3376 AATGDE
+3376 
-3382 ATRLKNAYISA
+3382 
-3393 YKAIGGDADKARDNI
+3393 ADKAGKARLKGYLRNAFMVSGLSQKEAENK
-3408 IKWRRE
+3408 IKKWEE
-3414 ANKRKGD
+3414 AQK
-3421 KK
+3421 

>member
-17 RSGRKTQSENQQTGN
+17 RSGRQTQSGNQQTGN

-132 DRQQQRKVQTG
+132 ERQQQRKVQTG
-143 TAAKQAATNAGQD
+143 TAAQQAATNAGQD

-166 DGELERRDAE
+166 DGELERRAAE
-176 QEKRYRETVLPDKLR
+176 WQRKQQAAQEAAALDQER
-191 GMKRTSEELQK
+191 GRRRTSEEYGKRIDALEAASDYARAQNAEGGGMPEFKDAYDKVNAGRETPMTLDEMQK
-202 QIDQLYEQKSDEHF
+202 ELAYTRYKKAVLDKSVSGRGGEYAGDLATQFISGGADMALGGLGMVMGYLEQGANGAAAWVLRDLAKAVPDGSIKDKMLSLADDFSSYYTGESMTAGEETARYYRDELN
-216 RDYQFGEDGT
+216 RIGD
-226 AWYTDENGT
+226 
-235 RRQARGVTDIQS
+235 
-247 EIEALETRKAALDS
+247 EIEGKYKGVPLWILQQMPSAGNMLFGAGLSGIAGVNNLVTLGLTSGGNSALEAKDKGASDAQALAYGVVAGGLEVFSEKLFGGNPIYD
-261 GRALGQAE
+261 
-269 NTVGT
+269 
-274 MDTAT
+274 
-279 RNLLKDINGT
+279 
-289 NLLKKTDAKHQL
+289 TDAGLVNKAVGKLTSNKTIMKILNSKAFDIASEGLEEVVTEVLDPVAEWAIYNGDNTEFADAASIGNAFLGGVFLSAVGNVADAPKQL
-301 QQKGYSEDQIGR
+301 QQARYERVLRTAGSE
-313 LAEYEKYLEDFE
+313 LADI
-325 DYQTRMAGA
+325 A
-334 QQFGRDAP
+334 Q
-342 VFSTVTSSLMAP
+342 
-354 FKALGNIES
+354 
-363 FRGILPKGLGGYQ
+363 
-376 NPDMPTNIYS
+376 
-386 PMYAATHVSSGIRSG
+386 
-401 VMDGM
+401 
-406 GSVGQFLYQAGTSA
+406 SV
-420 LDSAV
+420 DSA
-425 NMAVSTAI
+425 
-433 VGTTGL
+433 
-439 SGEEASSAV
+439 
-448 AETMN
+448 
-453 WVMGSQVAADS
+453 
-464 VYAGIQSGKSNQEAL
+464 
-479 IDGIVEGAIEGF
+479 
-491 TEKYSV
+491 
-497 GDIIETMLSGKQ
+497 
-509 VWKKAMRAFASEG
+509 
-522 AEEIASNWLNRIY
+522 
-535 DVVAKHDR
+535 DV
-543 GEVMG
+543 
-548 AYAEY
+548 
-553 LSKGNTKEKALALTL
+553 
-568 ADMLAEDGLSFLAGG
+568 
-583 ISGLAMSGAY
+583 
-593 AGTNKAVEARS
+593 
-604 RGQQLNVIGQ
+604 Q
-614 VMDAVESMAKE
+614 
-625 RGDQATA
+625 
-632 EAAQAVM
+632 EAAQVIRDKIAYGVTPDAADIGAVLDAM
-639 DKVKAGQMPE
+639 DQAGE
-649 TAEVQAVVDSA
+649 TVDVEQVREAVDAEENEA
-660 VKADQAAQAE
+660 KAAQAE

-740 RAERMFT
+740 RAERTFT

-778 YDGEQD
+778 YDGAQD

-843 QYAEERD
+843 QYADERD
-850 ARQAEREAQQQ
+850 ARQAAREAPQQ

-875 PQQAPTQTAVQE
+875 PQQAPTQTAAQE

-896 ETAPKAQETV
+896 EATPKAQETV

-920 TEEKPAKQEAQESK
+920 AETKPAKKEAQESK

-941 QYAAREM
+941 QYDARKL
-948 AESVIKK
+948 AESEIKK
-955 YKMTVPDAVKDYSKR
+955 SDVTVQDAVRDYDKR
-970 LDEAVAERYRLAE
+970 LDEAVAEIYRLKE
-983 ADGKSEESK
+983 ADGKGEGAK
-992 ATVSSMIASFQI
+992 VPVSSMITSFQYGI
-1004 GLRGIGF
+1004 RSIGF
-1011 VSNKTNNADFL
+1011 VSQETNNADFL

-1085 NKGVSAEEYA
+1085 NKGVSAAEYA
-1095 KHVLNVFDRGAMG
+1095 QHVRDVFDRGALG

-1139 AGSTAADDGGKRD
+1139 AGSTAADDGGKRN

-1161 GTVAEG
+1161 GAVAEG

-1234 RREGFKEVHFTVGA
+1234 QREGFKEVHFTVGA
-1248 ISIENQKAKVT
+1248 ISVENQRAKVT
-1259 RYADGVATG
+1259 RYADGVVTG

-1278 KWTVEQLANHEAFHH
+1278 KWTVEQLAKHEAFHH

-1300 TMDAVRQA
+1300 AMDAVRQA

-1317 IRELAQR
+1317 IQELAQR

-1360 TQIIQKAAKR
+1360 TQIIQKAAQR
-1370 AQDAQQAAEENGGTR
+1370 AQETQQAAEENGGTR

-1390 YSVNEGFSKDVAEWY
+1390 YSIGEIKGEKKKYGAGVVLDTDIFEGVRQRDWGKTLGTYVYENMAGAELTMFDEDGNPEVVYLARENDRVKKDGAKNSHKVLDKLAGYRGDTIRAKAIVQLDEVLETSRSKETTEDHSHQWLDAHGWIIRNAYLQDESGNIYEATLNIANGKDRKILYEVNRVHQIDKIKSPGEHTVTDNGQRFRYQKPGTGGAQSETKDNINENAANVKEHFSISEDSDGRQLTEAQREFFKDSKAVDENGRLLTLYHGTGAKFTVFDKGRIEQNFQNRGGDLGFYFSPYIEDAQGY
-1405 RDGMPEGEAFV
+1405 AREAAF
-1416 LGSTGET
+1416 STGGEK
-1423 LQGLGAIESDI
+1423 AIMEVYLNLKNPLVVEDDGWGSAISQADI
-1434 YMNGDKINT
+1434 RHGD
-1443 ILREHPEM
+1443 
-1451 TIREIQKIPE
+1451 
-1461 LLDDPIL
+1461 
-1468 ILKSKGSGKGGNS
+1468 LKRWAQEGGN
-1481 RLVLFGSI
+1481 
-1489 NTQDGQPVLAVLDLR
+1489 DGIIVKSTDEVDDDGTPDAVYIA
-1504 PRENGFVL
+1504 F
-1512 DDMQKVNSAY
+1512 
-1522 AKANPASFISQ
+1522 
-1533 SDVLFADKKR
+1533 
-1543 TVPLLR
+1543 
-1549 RFGLTITSRELLRDG
+1549 
-1564 SIGSISYRGNSV
+1564 
-1576 NISGEKFSSIVQM
+1576 
-1589 GDRPMDA
+1589 
-1596 KFSADDTTATPQE
+1596 
-1609 NDKTAL
+1609 
-1615 AYFGRTYKWSETG
+1615 
-1628 YVLLNGARLD
+1628 
-1638 FSGRHE
+1638 
-1644 GGSGGYRSVDH
+1644 
-1655 RDIIDALGE
+1655 
-1664 DYGGGDY
+1664 
-1671 TGGMVRFMQEGNIR
+1671 
-1685 ISPESGGINLA
+1685 SPEQIKSVTNKN
-1696 VMPTKAQMDSLSDF
+1696 PT
-1710 ISKERGEVILD
+1710 GNPD
-1721 IDDASGNTISSTE
+1721 I
-1734 YPRGTHA
+1734 
-1741 NKVLQDI
+1741 
-1748 RNYFNDGTLPEVSN
+1748 
-1762 APSVSQFRY
+1762 RY
-1771 SVAEEAAESDTEAEE
+1771 SVAEADAEAGA

-1795 QANRDQFMRF
+1795 QTNRDQFMRF

-1840 ENDALKRSSVEAVFT
+1840 GNDALKRSSVEAVFA

-1923 DLSGMLPELF
+1923 DLSGMLPALF

-2030 AAKEPPTVYE
+2030 ASKEPPTVYE
-2040 SLTMDSIPKKAQDY
+2040 NLTMDSIPKKAQDY

-2137 TLSEADRADIA
+2137 TLSETDRADIA

-2154 RAAFGR
+2154 RAASGR

-2183 ELFPAGITHPADQLM
+2183 ELFPESITHPADQLM

-2215 EYYGEDAEEFKR
+2215 EYHGEDAEEFKR

-2340 ADWRRYQKGKLREQ
+2340 ADWRRYRKGKLREQ

-2408 NANKLKKKL
+2408 NANKLKNKL

-2431 KGDAVSEAHAAQLL
+2431 KGDAVSEAHAVQLL

-2537 GILGLMGKALGVGV
+2537 GILGLMGKALGIDA
-2551 EVKALPTTISGL
+2551 EVTALPTTISGL

-2628 LRERVDDVRA
+2628 LRERVDDIRA

-2647 ELEIEAIMKQGRF
+2647 ELEIKEIMDKGQF
-2660 SLSNFVKELDEYT
+2660 SLSNFAVELDEYT
-2673 NLLANKKNRYDRN
+2673 NLLANKKSKYDRSM
-2686 AEDFANRKVYNFLK
+2686 EHLGGRKLYNFMR
-2700 AWQSRVA
+2700 AWQNRVA

-2746 NIKTND
+2746 NIKTSD

-2828 DRSKGAMPTIFESRN
+2828 DRSKGAMPTLFEARN
-2843 PITKMFTQ
+2843 PLMKMFTQ

-2944 GAIGSAENLAK
+2944 SAVGTIQNLAENVGQEA
-2955 NVLSE
+2955 
-2960 LPASAALNLVGL
+2960 PFIGNLMG
-2972 EIDGGKLPFGSSFP
+2972 GGKLPFSSSMP
-2986 DFGNIKSALK
+2986 NVKNILTALD
-2996 SETATPEEKWA
+2996 SETATDEEKLA
-3007 KIGKELAKPAAYWLL
+3007 KIGKEMVNPAAYWLL
-3022 PFGGGQIKKV
+3022 PFGGGQIKKM

-3262 KVADGKTQEDAE
+3262 KVADGKAQEDAE

>member
-17 RSGRKTQSENQQTGN
+17 RSGRQTQSGNQQTGN
-32 AGSSGG
+32 VGSSGG

-80 EAAYQQYKQ
+80 EAAYEKYKQ
-89 IANSINHDQLS
+89 YVAEYQKQTEFPRRVSVGTAAQQAGGSQKRDYSRMLGLNQLD
-100 GYLRT
+100 GDMQTRVQAAQDIQKYL
-105 MQERQNQIIDSINHD
+105 QF
-120 QMSGYRR
+120 
-127 TLQEK
+127 
-132 DRQQQRKVQTG
+132 QRKVQTG
-143 TAAKQAATNAGQD
+143 TAAQQAATNAGQD

-166 DGELERRDAE
+166 DGELERRAAE
-176 QEKRYRETVLPDKLR
+176 WQRKQQAAQEAAALDQER
-191 GMKRTSEELQK
+191 GRRRTSEEYGKRIDALEAASDYARAQNAEGGGLPEFKDAYDKVNAGRETPMTLDEMQK
-202 QIDQLYEQKSDEHF
+202 ELAYTRYKKAVLDKSVSGRVGEYAGDLATQFISGGADMALGGLGMVLGYLEQGANGAAAWVLRDLAKAVPDGSVKDKMLSLADDFSSYYTGESMTAGEETARYYRDELN
-216 RDYQFGEDGT
+216 RIGD
-226 AWYTDENGT
+226 
-235 RRQARGVTDIQS
+235 
-247 EIEALETRKAALDS
+247 EIEGKYKGVPLWILQQMPSAGNMLFGAGLSGIAGVNNLVTLGLTSGGNSALEAKDKGASDAQALAYGVVAGGLEVFSERLFGGNPIYDADAGLVNQAVGKLTSNKTIMKILNSKAFDIASEGLEEVVTEVLDPVAEWAIYNGDNTEFADAAS
-261 GRALGQAE
+261 IGNAFLGGVFLSAIG
-269 NTVGT
+269 NV
-274 MDTAT
+274 A
-279 RNLLKDINGT
+279 
-289 NLLKKTDAKHQL
+289 DAPKQL
-301 QQKGYSEDQIGR
+301 QQARYERVLRTAGSE
-313 LAEYEKYLEDFE
+313 LADI
-325 DYQTRMAGA
+325 A
-334 QQFGRDAP
+334 Q
-342 VFSTVTSSLMAP
+342 
-354 FKALGNIES
+354 
-363 FRGILPKGLGGYQ
+363 
-376 NPDMPTNIYS
+376 
-386 PMYAATHVSSGIRSG
+386 
-401 VMDGM
+401 
-406 GSVGQFLYQAGTSA
+406 SV
-420 LDSAV
+420 DSA
-425 NMAVSTAI
+425 
-433 VGTTGL
+433 
-439 SGEEASSAV
+439 
-448 AETMN
+448 
-453 WVMGSQVAADS
+453 
-464 VYAGIQSGKSNQEAL
+464 
-479 IDGIVEGAIEGF
+479 
-491 TEKYSV
+491 
-497 GDIIETMLSGKQ
+497 
-509 VWKKAMRAFASEG
+509 
-522 AEEIASNWLNRIY
+522 
-535 DVVAKHDR
+535 DV
-543 GEVMG
+543 
-548 AYAEY
+548 
-553 LSKGNTKEKALALTL
+553 
-568 ADMLAEDGLSFLAGG
+568 
-583 ISGLAMSGAY
+583 
-593 AGTNKAVEARS
+593 
-604 RGQQLNVIGQ
+604 Q
-614 VMDAVESMAKE
+614 
-625 RGDQATA
+625 
-632 EAAQAVM
+632 EAAQVIRDKIAYGVTPDAADIGAVLDAM
-639 DKVKAGQMPE
+639 
-649 TAEVQAVVDSA
+649 
-660 VKADQAAQAE
+660 DQAGEAVDVEQVREAVDAEENEAKAAQDE

-740 RAERMFT
+740 RAERTFT
-747 QESRDDADRLL
+747 QESREDADRLL

-784 AQQYAEDVNAAYEY
+784 AQQYAETVNAAYEY

-850 ARQAEREAQQQ
+850 ARQAAREAQQQ

-875 PQQAPTQTAVQE
+875 PQRVPTQTVAQE
-887 AREAAQTAQ
+887 AAREA
-896 ETAPKAQETV
+896 APKAQETV
-906 RETAQEQTKPAQER
+906 RETAQEQTRPAQER
-920 TEEKPAKQEAQESK
+920 AETKPAKQEAQESK

-941 QYAAREM
+941 QYDARKL
-948 AESVIKK
+948 AEAEIKK
-955 YKMTVPDAVKDYSKR
+955 SDVTVPDAVRNYDKR
-970 LDEAVAERYRLAE
+970 LDEAVAEIYRLKE
-983 ADGKSEESK
+983 ADEKGEGAKVP
-992 ATVSSMIASFQI
+992 VSSMITSFQYGI
-1004 GLRGIGF
+1004 RSIGF
-1011 VSNKTNNADFL
+1011 VSQETNNADFL

-1085 NKGVSAEEYA
+1085 NKGVSAAEYA
-1095 KHVLNVFDRGAMG
+1095 QHVRDVFDRGALG

-1152 AGMDSGEQA
+1152 AGMDSEEQA
-1161 GTVAEG
+1161 GAVAEG

-1234 RREGFKEVHFTVGA
+1234 RREGFKDVHFTVGA

-1259 RYADGVATG
+1259 RYADGVVTG

-1300 TMDAVRQA
+1300 AMDAVRQA

-1317 IRELAQR
+1317 IQELAQR

-1549 RFGLTITSRELLRDG
+1549 RFGLTVTSRELLRDG

-1576 NISGEKFSSIVQM
+1576 NISGEKFSSIVEMADQ
-1589 GDRPMDA
+1589 PMDA

-1771 SVAEEAAESDTEAEE
+1771 SVAESDAGAEGT
-1786 AELQVEKLP
+1786 
-1795 QANRDQFMRF
+1795 
-1805 ATKITDD
+1805 
-1812 LVTPLTAQMETLRK
+1812 TAFTL
-1826 EMRPRVL
+1826 
-1833 ELVDEFL
+1833 
-1840 ENDALKRSSVEAVFT
+1840 
-1855 EAYDRALELNQEF
+1855 
-1868 SEKYAALQYAIRKTP
+1868 
-1883 VTFTEEDTRQIE
+1883 
-1895 QYDYFDEAALRKLT
+1895 
-1909 IKEKGGVSIGELYS
+1909 
-1923 DLSGMLPELF
+1923 
-1933 PSGIK
+1933 
-1938 NPAKQ
+1938 
-1943 IMRIASVYKRISKA
+1943 
-1957 QALAQQV
+1957 
-1964 ESTNPEYFR
+1964 
-1973 QNAYNDFL
+1973 
-1981 EQLRKIVPKMRTE
+1981 
-1994 RELAQIS
+1994 
-2001 IEEEAAMEKAA
+2001 
-2012 AERERRLAEE
+2012 
-2022 DARLAAEE
+2022 
-2030 AAKEPPTVYE
+2030 
-2040 SLTMDSIPKKAQDY
+2040 DSIPKKAQDY

-2170 VDVAYKEMQQMAP
+2170 VNVAYKEMQQMAP

-2215 EYYGEDAEEFKR
+2215 EYHGEDAEEFKR

-2318 NAQGILAMYEAKADY
+2318 NAQGILAMYKAKADY

-2368 KAGIEYS
+2368 TAGIEYS

-2408 NANKLKKKL
+2408 NANKLKNKL
-2417 REQVKALDLSRKAR
+2417 RKQVKALNLSRKAR
-2431 KGDAVSEAHAAQLL
+2431 KGDAVSEAHAVQLL

-2454 LEQHPRAKDRDG
+2454 LEQHPRAQDRDG

-2523 RQGYFPHFQPGTTD
+2523 RKGYFPHFQKGTTD
-2537 GILGLMGKALGVGV
+2537 GILGLMGKALGIDA
-2551 EVKALPTTISGL
+2551 EVTALPTTISGL

-2579 RIGFDTA
+2579 RIGFDTE
-2586 YDAVEGFDKYVEGA
+2586 YDAVAGFDKYVEGA

-2660 SLSNFVKELDEYT
+2660 SLSNFAVELDEYT
-2673 NLLANKKNRYDRN
+2673 NLLANKKSKYDRRMEN
-2686 AEDFANRKVYNFLK
+2686 LGGRKLYNFMR
-2700 AWQSRVA
+2700 AWQNRVA

-2828 DRSKGAMPTIFESRN
+2828 DRSKGAMPTLFEARN
-2843 PITKMFTQ
+2843 PLMKMFTQ

-2938 KESEPE
+2938 KESEQE
-2944 GAIGSAENLAK
+2944 SAIRSAGNLAE

-2960 LPASAALNLVGL
+2960 LPATAALNLVGL

-2986 DFGNIKSALK
+2986 DLGNIKSALN
-2996 SETATPEEKWA
+2996 SETATDEEKLA
-3007 KIGKELAKPAAYWLL
+3007 KIGKEMINPAAYWLL
-3022 PFGGGQIKKV
+3022 PFGGGQIKKM

-3057 DRKGDMASAVART
+3057 DRKGDKANAVWRT
-3070 MLFGKS
+3070 LLFGKS

-3221 KTELAKEDYTTTG
+3221 KTELAKEGYTPTG
-3234 FEPWSGYREALKAG
+3234 FEPWTENHDKLYK
-3248 GDTWDAF
+3248 
-3255 YQNAVSA
+3255 AVSTG
-3262 KVADGKTQEDAE
+3262 KDLRSTLKGLEKDGYEP
-3274 KAVKS
+3274 
-3279 DLKSQL
+3279 
-3285 KEDYLGGS
+3285 KEIRAAITDMFRDEYL
-3293 MPESEVSDYL
+3293 
-3303 QKYCGAEDEHDV
+3303 A
-3315 YWTLEEWKGGEGWK
+3315 
-3329 KYGQFLDAV
+3329 
-3338 DKGVLADTRKVA
+3338 
-3350 KEYMKHGVDKGDLSS
+3350 
-3365 QLTKHF
+3365 
-3371 KEAWL
+3371 
-3376 AATGDE
+3376 
-3382 ATRLKNAYISA
+3382 
-3393 YKAIGGDADKARDNI
+3393 ADKAGKARLKGYLRNAFMVSGLSQKEAENK
-3408 IKWRRE
+3408 IKKWEE
-3414 ANKRKGD
+3414 AQK
-3421 KK
+3421 

>member
-1 MAKKRTG
+1 
-8 LDALREYEA
+8 
-17 RSGRKTQSENQQTGN
+17 
-32 AGSSGG
+32 
-38 TWRSGLDALREYEAS
+38 
-53 GGGQNVKNGPYNPDY
+53 
-68 RTNTKKATPQSY
+68 
-80 EAAYQQYKQ
+80 
-89 IANSINHDQLS
+89 
-100 GYLRT
+100 
-105 MQERQNQIIDSINHD
+105 
-120 QMSGYRR
+120 
-127 TLQEK
+127 
-132 DRQQQRKVQTG
+132 
-143 TAAKQAATNAGQD
+143 
-156 YSRLIGLNQF
+156 
-166 DGELERRDAE
+166 
-176 QEKRYRETVLPDKLR
+176 
-191 GMKRTSEELQK
+191 
-202 QIDQLYEQKSDEHF
+202 
-216 RDYQFGEDGT
+216 
-226 AWYTDENGT
+226 
-235 RRQARGVTDIQS
+235 
-247 EIEALETRKAALDS
+247 
-261 GRALGQAE
+261 
-269 NTVGT
+269 
-274 MDTAT
+274 
-279 RNLLKDINGT
+279 
-289 NLLKKTDAKHQL
+289 
-301 QQKGYSEDQIGR
+301 
-313 LAEYEKYLEDFE
+313 
-325 DYQTRMAGA
+325 
-334 QQFGRDAP
+334 
-342 VFSTVTSSLMAP
+342 
-354 FKALGNIES
+354 
-363 FRGILPKGLGGYQ
+363 
-376 NPDMPTNIYS
+376 
-386 PMYAATHVSSGIRSG
+386 
-401 VMDGM
+401 
-406 GSVGQFLYQAGTSA
+406 
-420 LDSAV
+420 
-425 NMAVSTAI
+425 
-433 VGTTGL
+433 
-439 SGEEASSAV
+439 
-448 AETMN
+448 
-453 WVMGSQVAADS
+453 
-464 VYAGIQSGKSNQEAL
+464 
-479 IDGIVEGAIEGF
+479 
-491 TEKYSV
+491 
-497 GDIIETMLSGKQ
+497 
-509 VWKKAMRAFASEG
+509 
-522 AEEIASNWLNRIY
+522 
-535 DVVAKHDR
+535 
-543 GEVMG
+543 
-548 AYAEY
+548 
-553 LSKGNTKEKALALTL
+553 
-568 ADMLAEDGLSFLAGG
+568 
-583 ISGLAMSGAY
+583 
-593 AGTNKAVEARS
+593 
-604 RGQQLNVIGQ
+604 
-614 VMDAVESMAKE
+614 
-625 RGDQATA
+625 
-632 EAAQAVM
+632 
-639 DKVKAGQMPE
+639 
-649 TAEVQAVVDSA
+649 
-660 VKADQAAQAE
+660 
-670 AAFQT
+670 
-675 YNQYADERDAKA
+675 
-687 RDAEKASWA
+687 
-696 RSQENTEAINDA
+696 
-708 EADSAA
+708 
-714 DAFEKLNEAEV
+714 
-725 KGAADARARQQTEEA
+725 
-740 RAERMFT
+740 
-747 QESRDDADRLL
+747 
-758 TDAARRYGFDD
+758 
-769 RMTSVLLSG
+769 
-778 YDGEQD
+778 
-784 AQQYAEDVNAAYEY
+784 
-798 GRNGMSLSAAQRAAQ
+798 
-813 GVNADVAQE
+813 
-822 AWNAGRASIQ
+822 
-832 RAPMSAFERYN
+832 
-843 QYAEERD
+843 
-850 ARQAEREAQQQ
+850 
-861 ASVQTVQAVQEAAR
+861 
-875 PQQAPTQTAVQE
+875 
-887 AREAAQTAQ
+887 
-896 ETAPKAQETV
+896 
-906 RETAQEQTKPAQER
+906 
-920 TEEKPAKQEAQESK
+920 
-934 PQALAAN
+934 
-941 QYAAREM
+941 
-948 AESVIKK
+948 
-955 YKMTVPDAVKDYSKR
+955 
-970 LDEAVAERYRLAE
+970 
-983 ADGKSEESK
+983 
-992 ATVSSMIASFQI
+992 
-1004 GLRGIGF
+1004 
-1011 VSNKTNNADFL
+1011 
-1022 ADAQA
+1022 
-1027 WLIGNAVA
+1027 
-1035 KGSYAR
+1035 
-1041 LDAAKAFDGL
+1041 
-1051 GIEERTLRYA
+1051 
-1061 GEVYHFGD
+1061 
-1069 SLTQRM
+1069 
-1075 IREYNAQKGK
+1075 
-1085 NKGVSAEEYA
+1085 
-1095 KHVLNVFDRGAMG
+1095 
-1108 ESLAGTKDRLLGD
+1108 
-1121 GMTRAAWNA
+1121 
-1130 GKGFINGEE
+1130 
-1139 AGSTAADDGGKRD
+1139 
-1152 AGMDSGEQA
+1152 
-1161 GTVAEG
+1161 
-1167 TGGAKTRSAKA
+1167 
-1178 SAVAERIELENRVRA
+1178 
-1193 AGQPYL
+1193 
-1199 SGKDIGLEKGSAQR
+1199 
-1213 SFREAPESTWTDS
+1213 
-1226 MKAAAAML
+1226 
-1234 RREGFKEVHFTVGA
+1234 
-1248 ISIENQKAKVT
+1248 
-1259 RYADGVATG
+1259 
-1268 NTVWINATSK
+1268 
-1278 KWTVEQLANHEAFHH
+1278 
-1293 QIQDWPY
+1293 
-1300 TMDAVRQA
+1300 
-1308 LADELGEDG
+1308 
-1317 IRELAQR
+1317 
-1324 YAEAYEGCYDGAEL
+1324 
-1338 DAYIEEI
+1338 
-1345 CADAYAGMDRLPEAK
+1345 MDRLPEAK
-1360 TQIIQKAAKR
+1360 TQIIQKAAQR
-1370 AQDAQQAAEENGGTR
+1370 AKDAQQATEENGGTR
-1385 GPPEK
+1385 APPEK

-1696 VMPTKAQMDSLSDF
+1696 VMPTKAQMDALSDF

-1748 RNYFNDGTLPEVSN
+1748 RNYFNDGTLPEVS
-1762 APSVSQFRY
+1762 ASPSVSQFRY
-1771 SVAEEAAESDTEAEE
+1771 SVAEDAQEGGGT
-1786 AELQVEKLP
+1786 
-1795 QANRDQFMRF
+1795 
-1805 ATKITDD
+1805 
-1812 LVTPLTAQMETLRK
+1812 TAFTL
-1826 EMRPRVL
+1826 
-1833 ELVDEFL
+1833 
-1840 ENDALKRSSVEAVFT
+1840 
-1855 EAYDRALELNQEF
+1855 
-1868 SEKYAALQYAIRKTP
+1868 
-1883 VTFTEEDTRQIE
+1883 
-1895 QYDYFDEAALRKLT
+1895 
-1909 IKEKGGVSIGELYS
+1909 
-1923 DLSGMLPELF
+1923 
-1933 PSGIK
+1933 
-1938 NPAKQ
+1938 
-1943 IMRIASVYKRISKA
+1943 
-1957 QALAQQV
+1957 
-1964 ESTNPEYFR
+1964 
-1973 QNAYNDFL
+1973 
-1981 EQLRKIVPKMRTE
+1981 
-1994 RELAQIS
+1994 
-2001 IEEEAAMEKAA
+2001 
-2012 AERERRLAEE
+2012 
-2022 DARLAAEE
+2022 
-2030 AAKEPPTVYE
+2030 
-2040 SLTMDSIPKKAQDY
+2040 DSIPKKAQDY

-2104 RNFEESYR
+2104 RSFEESYR

-2148 DFDDFR
+2148 DFNDFR
-2154 RAAFGR
+2154 RAASGR
-2160 LRIANEGGLP
+2160 LRIANEGGLT

-2183 ELFPAGITHPADQLM
+2183 ELFPESITHPADQLM
-2198 RMFEVSKR
+2198 RMFEVSKQ
-2206 IEKVQMSLD
+2206 IEKVQRSLD
-2215 EYYGEDAEEFKR
+2215 EYHGEDAEEFKR

-2264 TTMEEVKSLY
+2264 TTMGEVKSLY

-2368 KAGIEYS
+2368 TAGIEYS

-2408 NANKLKKKL
+2408 NANKLKNKL

-2431 KGDAVSEAHAAQLL
+2431 KGDAVSEAHAVQLL

-2537 GILGLMGKALGVGV
+2537 GILGLMGKALGIDA
-2551 EVKALPTTISGL
+2551 EVTALPTTISGL

-2628 LRERVDDVRA
+2628 LRERVDDIRA

-2647 ELEIEAIMKQGRF
+2647 ELEIKEIMDKGQF
-2660 SLSNFVKELDEYT
+2660 SLSNFAVELDEYT
-2673 NLLANKKNRYDRN
+2673 NLLANKKSKYDRSM
-2686 AEDFANRKVYNFLK
+2686 EHLGGRKLYNFMR
-2700 AWQSRVA
+2700 AWQNRVA

-2746 NIKTND
+2746 NIKTSD

-2828 DRSKGAMPTIFESRN
+2828 DRSKGAMPTLFEARN
-2843 PITKMFTQ
+2843 PLMKMFTQ

-2944 GAIGSAENLAK
+2944 SAVGTIQNLAENVGQEA
-2955 NVLSE
+2955 
-2960 LPASAALNLVGL
+2960 PFIGNLMG
-2972 EIDGGKLPFGSSFP
+2972 GGKLPFSSSMP
-2986 DFGNIKSALK
+2986 NVKNILTALD
-2996 SETATPEEKWA
+2996 SETATDEEKLA
-3007 KIGKELAKPAAYWLL
+3007 KIGKEMVNPAAYWLL
-3022 PFGGGQIKKV
+3022 PFGGGQIKKM

-3042 GSYTAN
+3042 GSYTAD

-3057 DRKGDMASAVART
+3057 DREGDKANAAWRT
-3070 MLFGKS
+3070 LLFGKS

>member
-17 RSGRKTQSENQQTGN
+17 RSGRQTQSENQQTGN

-68 RTNTKKATPQSY
+68 RTNTRKATPQSY
-80 EAAYQQYKQ
+80 EEAYQQYKQ
-89 IANSINHDQLS
+89 YVAEYQKQTEFPRRVSVGTAAQQAGGSQKRDYSRMLGLNQLD
-100 GYLRT
+100 GDMQPRVQAAQDIQKYL
-105 MQERQNQIIDSINHD
+105 QF
-120 QMSGYRR
+120 
-127 TLQEK
+127 
-132 DRQQQRKVQTG
+132 QRKVQTG
-143 TAAKQAATNAGQD
+143 TAAQQAATNAGQD

-166 DGELERRDAE
+166 DGELERRAE
-176 QEKRYRETVLPDKLR
+176 EWQRKRQAAQEAAALDQER
-191 GMKRTSEELQK
+191 GRRRTSEEYGKRIDALEAASDYARAQNAEGGGLPEFKDAYEKVNAGRETPMTLDEMQK
-202 QIDQLYEQKSDEHF
+202 ELAYTRYKKAVLDKSVSGRGGEYAGDLATQFISGGADMTLGGLGMVLGYLEQGANGAAAWALRDLAKAVPDGSIKDKMLSLADDFSSYYTGESMTAGEESARYYRDELN
-216 RDYQFGEDGT
+216 RIGD
-226 AWYTDENGT
+226 
-235 RRQARGVTDIQS
+235 
-247 EIEALETRKAALDS
+247 EIEGKYKGVPLWILQQMPSAGNMLFGAGLSGIAGVNNLVTLGLTSGGNSALEAKDKGAGDAQALAYGVVAGGLEVFSEKLFGGNPIYD
-261 GRALGQAE
+261 
-269 NTVGT
+269 
-274 MDTAT
+274 
-279 RNLLKDINGT
+279 
-289 NLLKKTDAKHQL
+289 TDAGLVNKAVGKLTGNKTIMKILNSKAFDIASEGLEEVVTEVLDPVAEWAIYNGDNTEFADAASIGNAFLGGVFLSAIGNVADAPKQL
-301 QQKGYSEDQIGR
+301 QQARYERVLRTAGSE
-313 LAEYEKYLEDFE
+313 LADI
-325 DYQTRMAGA
+325 A
-334 QQFGRDAP
+334 Q
-342 VFSTVTSSLMAP
+342 
-354 FKALGNIES
+354 
-363 FRGILPKGLGGYQ
+363 
-376 NPDMPTNIYS
+376 
-386 PMYAATHVSSGIRSG
+386 
-401 VMDGM
+401 
-406 GSVGQFLYQAGTSA
+406 SV
-420 LDSAV
+420 DSA
-425 NMAVSTAI
+425 
-433 VGTTGL
+433 
-439 SGEEASSAV
+439 
-448 AETMN
+448 
-453 WVMGSQVAADS
+453 
-464 VYAGIQSGKSNQEAL
+464 
-479 IDGIVEGAIEGF
+479 
-491 TEKYSV
+491 
-497 GDIIETMLSGKQ
+497 
-509 VWKKAMRAFASEG
+509 
-522 AEEIASNWLNRIY
+522 
-535 DVVAKHDR
+535 DV
-543 GEVMG
+543 
-548 AYAEY
+548 
-553 LSKGNTKEKALALTL
+553 
-568 ADMLAEDGLSFLAGG
+568 
-583 ISGLAMSGAY
+583 
-593 AGTNKAVEARS
+593 
-604 RGQQLNVIGQ
+604 Q
-614 VMDAVESMAKE
+614 
-625 RGDQATA
+625 
-632 EAAQAVM
+632 EAAQVIRDKIAYGVTPDAADIGAVLDAM
-639 DKVKAGQMPE
+639 DQAGE
-649 TAEVQAVVDSA
+649 TVDVEQVREAVDAEENEA
-660 VKADQAAQAE
+660 KAAQAE

-675 YNQYADERDAKA
+675 YNQYADERDAKARDAKA

-740 RAERMFT
+740 RAERTFT
-747 QESRDDADRLL
+747 QESREDADRLL

-778 YDGEQD
+778 YDGAQD

-843 QYAEERD
+843 QYADERD
-850 ARQAEREAQQQ
+850 ARQEAREAPQQ

-875 PQQAPTQTAVQE
+875 PQQMPTQTAAQE
-887 AREAAQTAQ
+887 AREAAQNAQ
-896 ETAPKAQETV
+896 EAAPKAQEAAPKAQETV
-906 RETAQEQTKPAQER
+906 RETVQEQTRPAQER
-920 TEEKPAKQEAQESK
+920 AETKPAKQEAQESK
-934 PQALAAN
+934 PQALAEN
-941 QYAAREM
+941 QYDARKL
-948 AESVIKK
+948 AEAVIKK

-1011 VSNKTNNADFL
+1011 VSNKTNNADLL

-1041 LDAAKAFDGL
+1041 LDAVKAFAGM

-1061 GEVYHFGD
+1061 AELWFLGD

-1075 IREYNAQKGK
+1075 VREYNAQKGK
-1085 NKGVSAEEYA
+1085 NKGVSAAEYVR
-1095 KHVLNVFDRGAMG
+1095 HVRDVFDRGALG

-1139 AGSTAADDGGKRD
+1139 AGSTAADEGGKRD

-1161 GTVAEG
+1161 GAVAEG

-1199 SGKDIGLEKGSAQR
+1199 SGKDIGLEKGSAKR

-1248 ISIENQKAKVT
+1248 ISVENQRAKVT
-1259 RYADGVATG
+1259 RYADGVVTG

-1278 KWTVEQLANHEAFHH
+1278 KWTLEQLANHEAFHH

-1300 TMDAVRQA
+1300 AMDAVRQA

-1317 IRELAQR
+1317 IQELAQR

-1345 CADAYAGMDRLPEAK
+1345 CADAYAGMDRLPEE
-1360 TQIIQKAAKR
+1360 KAR
-1370 AQDAQQAAEENGGTR
+1370 IVQQAAQRRLEAQSAEKSGETR
-1385 GPPEK
+1385 GPPER
-1390 YSVNEGFSKDVAEWY
+1390 YSAGEDEGAVKLYQGIDLSKDGRVYTYDFLTALPDMNVTVLPEVNEVRGKDGRVDTAEVVREGMKNARAVGTE
-1405 RDGMPEGEAFV
+1405 RDGKVFV
-1416 LGSTGET
+1416 QNAYTGRELRIDTASIRHGLNGSLNRLLTNAR
-1423 LQGLGAIESDI
+1423 LGAAIGDVVKNAVPINALQNKADGVSGTYAMAAYATDNRGREFVSIVTVEQRSGDIASLEAYDVTHSVSGRQNKRSERVDTKSQGVNPSTNASNIKISDFL
-1434 YMNGDKINT
+1434 NVVKNT
-1443 ILREHPEM
+1443 H
-1451 TIREIQKIPE
+1451 Q
-1461 LLDDPIL
+1461 
-1468 ILKSKGSGKGGNS
+1468 S
-1481 RLVLFGSI
+1481 VLSQ
-1489 NTQDGQPVLAVLDLR
+1489 NVLDEIGEER
-1504 PRENGFVL
+1504 
-1512 DDMQKVNSAY
+1512 
-1522 AKANPASFISQ
+1522 NPAGYYTG
-1533 SDVLFADKKR
+1533 K
-1543 TVPLLR
+1543 
-1549 RFGLTITSRELLRDG
+1549 
-1564 SIGSISYRGNSV
+1564 
-1576 NISGEKFSSIVQM
+1576 
-1589 GDRPMDA
+1589 A

-1638 FSGRHE
+1638 FSGRHK

-1721 IDDASGNTISSTE
+1721 IDDARGNTISSTE

-1771 SVAEEAAESDTEAEE
+1771 SVAEDVSEE
-1786 AELQVEKLP
+1786 GG
-1795 QANRDQFMRF
+1795 
-1805 ATKITDD
+1805 T
-1812 LVTPLTAQMETLRK
+1812 TAFTL
-1826 EMRPRVL
+1826 
-1833 ELVDEFL
+1833 
-1840 ENDALKRSSVEAVFT
+1840 
-1855 EAYDRALELNQEF
+1855 
-1868 SEKYAALQYAIRKTP
+1868 
-1883 VTFTEEDTRQIE
+1883 
-1895 QYDYFDEAALRKLT
+1895 
-1909 IKEKGGVSIGELYS
+1909 
-1923 DLSGMLPELF
+1923 
-1933 PSGIK
+1933 
-1938 NPAKQ
+1938 
-1943 IMRIASVYKRISKA
+1943 
-1957 QALAQQV
+1957 
-1964 ESTNPEYFR
+1964 
-1973 QNAYNDFL
+1973 
-1981 EQLRKIVPKMRTE
+1981 
-1994 RELAQIS
+1994 
-2001 IEEEAAMEKAA
+2001 
-2012 AERERRLAEE
+2012 
-2022 DARLAAEE
+2022 
-2030 AAKEPPTVYE
+2030 
-2040 SLTMDSIPKKAQDY
+2040 DSIPKKAQDY

-2104 RNFEESYR
+2104 RSFEESYR
-2112 RGVEMDTEFYD
+2112 RGMEMDTEFYD

-2148 DFDDFR
+2148 DFNDFR

-2183 ELFPAGITHPADQLM
+2183 ELFPESITHPADQLM

-2215 EYYGEDAEEFKR
+2215 EYHGEDAEEFKR

-2264 TTMEEVKSLY
+2264 TTMDEVKSLY

-2340 ADWRRYQKGKLREQ
+2340 ADWRRYRKGKLREQ

-2408 NANKLKKKL
+2408 NANKLKNKL

-2431 KGDAVSEAHAAQLL
+2431 KGDAVSEAHAVQLL

-2454 LEQHPRAKDRDG
+2454 LEQHPRAQDRDG

-2537 GILGLMGKALGVGV
+2537 GILGLMGKALGIDA
-2551 EVKALPTTISGL
+2551 EVTALPTTISGL

-2611 KLRALAQQVRY
+2611 NLRALAQQVRY

-2628 LRERVDDVRA
+2628 LRERVDDIRA

-2647 ELEIEAIMKQGRF
+2647 ELEIKEIMDKGQF
-2660 SLSNFVKELDEYT
+2660 SLSNFAVELDEYT
-2673 NLLANKKNRYDRN
+2673 NLLANKKSKYDRSM
-2686 AEDFANRKVYNFLK
+2686 EHLGGRKLYNFMR
-2700 AWQSRVA
+2700 AWQNRVA

-2798 RARYMENIER
+2798 RARYMENVER

-2828 DRSKGAMPTIFESRN
+2828 DRSKGAMPTLFEARN
-2843 PITKMFTQ
+2843 PLMKMFTQ

-2889 GFLYNELYEYLIG
+2889 GFLYNELYEYFIG
-2902 RRPML
+2902 RRPTL
-2907 DPLGIVND
+2907 DPLGIIND

-2926 NLVDAATGGGLI
+2926 NLVDTAAGGGLI

-2944 GAIGSAENLAK
+2944 GVVGTIQNLAENVGQEA
-2955 NVLSE
+2955 
-2960 LPASAALNLVGL
+2960 PFIGNLMG
-2972 EIDGGKLPFGSSFP
+2972 GGKLPFSSSMP
-2986 DFGNIKSALK
+2986 NVKNILTALD
-2996 SETATPEEKWA
+2996 SETATDKEKLA
-3007 KIGKELAKPAAYWLL
+3007 KVGKELVNPAAYWLM
-3022 PFGGGQIKKV
+3022 PFGGGQIKKM

-3042 GSYTAN
+3042 GSYTAD
-3048 GRLQYPIYT
+3048 GRLQYPIYS
-3057 DRKGDMASAVART
+3057 DRKGDKAGALART
-3070 MLFGKS
+3070 LLFGKS

-3082 AWVEAGFGALSEKA
+3082 AWVEAGFGTLSAKA

-3202 SVKEETFALIDGL
+3202 SVKDETLQLIDGL

-3221 KTELAKEDYTTTG
+3221 KTELAKEDYTPTG
-3234 FEPWSGYREALKAG
+3234 FEPWTENHDRLYK
-3248 GDTWDAF
+3248 
-3255 YQNAVSA
+3255 AVSTG
-3262 KVADGKTQEDAE
+3262 KDLRSTLKGLEKDGYEP
-3274 KAVKS
+3274 
-3279 DLKSQL
+3279 
-3285 KEDYLGGS
+3285 KEIRAAITDMFRDEYLS
-3293 MPESEVSDYL
+3293 
-3303 QKYCGAEDEHDV
+3303 
-3315 YWTLEEWKGGEGWK
+3315 
-3329 KYGQFLDAV
+3329 
-3338 DKGVLADTRKVA
+3338 
-3350 KEYMKHGVDKGDLSS
+3350 
-3365 QLTKHF
+3365 
-3371 KEAWL
+3371 
-3376 AATGDE
+3376 
-3382 ATRLKNAYISA
+3382 
-3393 YKAIGGDADKARDNI
+3393 ADKAGKARLKGYLRNAFMVSGLSQKEAENK
-3408 IKWRRE
+3408 IKKWEE
-3414 ANKRKGD
+3414 AQK
-3421 KK
+3421 

>member
-1 MAKKRTG
+1 MALVSKDKFLKKTEK
-8 LDALREYEA
+8 LPKQKAE
-17 RSGRKTQSENQQTGN
+17 
-32 AGSSGG
+32 AGS
-38 TWRSGLDALREYEAS
+38 GLMSRDDFVSFAQAAQKERQEQQRKRYE
-53 GGGQNVKNGPYNPDY
+53 
-68 RTNTKKATPQSY
+68 
-80 EAAYQQYKQ
+80 EAYQQYKQ

-132 DRQQQRKVQTG
+132 ERQQQRKVQTG
-143 TAAKQAATNAGQD
+143 TAAQQAATNAGQD

-166 DGELERRDAE
+166 DGELERRAAE
-176 QEKRYRETVLPDKLR
+176 WQRKQQAAQEAAALDQER
-191 GMKRTSEELQK
+191 GRRRTSEEYGKRIDALEAASDYARAQNAEGGGLPEFKDAYDKVNDGRETPMTLDEMQK
-202 QIDQLYEQKSDEHF
+202 ELAYTRYKKAVLDKSVSGRVGEYVGDLVT
-216 RDYQFGEDGT
+216 QFISGGADMALGGLFMVLGYLERG
-226 AWYTDENGT
+226 ENG
-235 RRQARGVTDIQS
+235 AAAW
-247 EIEALETRKAALDS
+247 ALRDLAKAVPDGS
-261 GRALGQAE
+261 I
-269 NTVGT
+269 
-274 MDTAT
+274 
-279 RNLLKDINGT
+279 KDKM
-289 NLLKKTDAKHQL
+289 L
-301 QQKGYSEDQIGR
+301 S
-313 LAEYEKYLEDFE
+313 LADDF
-325 DYQTRMAGA
+325 
-334 QQFGRDAP
+334 
-342 VFSTVTSSLMAP
+342 SSYYT
-354 FKALGNIES
+354 GES
-363 FRGILPKGLGGYQ
+363 
-376 NPDMPTNIYS
+376 MT
-386 PMYAATHVSSGIRSG
+386 
-401 VMDGM
+401 
-406 GSVGQFLYQAGTSA
+406 
-420 LDSAV
+420 
-425 NMAVSTAI
+425 
-433 VGTTGL
+433 
-439 SGEEASSAV
+439 SGEEAARYYRD
-448 AETMN
+448 ELN
-453 WVMGSQVAADS
+453 KLGD
-464 VYAGIQSGKSNQEAL
+464 E
-479 IDGIVEGAIEGF
+479 IEG
-491 TEKYSV
+491 KYKGVPLWILQQIPSA
-497 GDIIETMLSGKQ
+497 GNMLFGAGLSGIAGVNNLVTLGLTSGGNSALEAKDKGASDAQ
-509 VWKKAMRAFASEG
+509 ALAYGVVAGGLEGFSEKLFGGNPIYDTDAGLVNKAVGKLTGNKTIMKILNSKAFDIASEG
-522 AEEIASNWLNRIY
+522 LEEVVTEVLDPVAEWAIYNGDNTEFADAASIGNAFLGGVFLSAVGN
-535 DVVAKHDR
+535 VADAPKQLQQAR
-543 GEVMG
+543 YERVLRTAGSE
-548 AYAEY
+548 
-553 LSKGNTKEKALALTL
+553 L
-568 ADMLAEDGLSFLAGG
+568 ADIAQSVDSADVQEAAQVIRDKIAYGVTPDAADIGAVLDAMDQAGK
-583 ISGLAMSGAY
+583 
-593 AGTNKAVEARS
+593 TVDVEQVREAVEAEE
-604 RGQQLNVIGQ
+604 N
-614 VMDAVESMAKE
+614 EAK
-625 RGDQATA
+625 
-632 EAAQAVM
+632 AAQ
-639 DKVKAGQMPE
+639 
-649 TAEVQAVVDSA
+649 T
-660 VKADQAAQAE
+660 E

-740 RAERMFT
+740 RAERTFT
-747 QESRDDADRLL
+747 QESQDDADRLL

-778 YDGEQD
+778 YDGAQD

-843 QYAEERD
+843 QYADERD
-850 ARQAEREAQQQ
+850 ARQAAREAPQQ

-875 PQQAPTQTAVQE
+875 PQQAPTQTVAQE
-887 AREAAQTAQ
+887 AREAAQTEQEAAQ
-896 ETAPKAQETV
+896 KAQETV

-920 TEEKPAKQEAQESK
+920 AETKPAKQEAQESK

-1085 NKGVSAEEYA
+1085 NKGVSAAEYA
-1095 KHVLNVFDRGAMG
+1095 KHVRNVFDRGALG
-1108 ESLAGTKDRLLGD
+1108 ESIAAARDRLLGD

-1161 GTVAEG
+1161 GAVAEG
-1167 TGGAKTRSAKA
+1167 TGSAKTRSAKA

-1234 RREGFKEVHFTVGA
+1234 RREGFKDVHFTVGA
-1248 ISIENQKAKVT
+1248 ISIENQRAKVT
-1259 RYADGVATG
+1259 RYADGVAMG
-1268 NTVWINATSK
+1268 DAVWINATAK
-1278 KWTVEQLANHEAFHH
+1278 KWSVEQLAKHEAFHH
-1293 QIQDWPY
+1293 QIKDWPY

-1317 IRELAQR
+1317 IQELAQR
-1324 YAEAYEGCYDGAEL
+1324 YAEAYEGCYDGEEL

-1360 TQIIQKAAKR
+1360 TQIIQKAAQR
-1370 AQDAQQAAEENGGTR
+1370 AQETQQAAEENGGTR
-1385 GPPEK
+1385 GPPEEARNEGDK
-1390 YSVNEGFSKDVAEWY
+1390 NPVKSQQFKEWFGDWENAPETASKVVNEDGTPKVMYHGTNTDAVFTVFDTYGGKFGLFGKGSYFTDNKQVAESYTKKGRGANPRVYPVYLNIRNPIDMDARFDLQKWESVLDEEQLDYVRGSKTNEEMFRAIKEYCEDNMMRQYEAEELIEGIFEAGGYDGVTHIGGGRYGSKDGPKHRVYIAFE
-1405 RDGMPEGEAFV
+1405 PEQIKSAVGNVGTFDKNNP
-1416 LGSTGET
+1416 
-1423 LQGLGAIESDI
+1423 DI
-1434 YMNGDKINT
+1434 
-1443 ILREHPEM
+1443 
-1451 TIREIQKIPE
+1451 
-1461 LLDDPIL
+1461 
-1468 ILKSKGSGKGGNS
+1468 
-1481 RLVLFGSI
+1481 
-1489 NTQDGQPVLAVLDLR
+1489 
-1504 PRENGFVL
+1504 
-1512 DDMQKVNSAY
+1512 
-1522 AKANPASFISQ
+1522 
-1533 SDVLFADKKR
+1533 
-1543 TVPLLR
+1543 
-1549 RFGLTITSRELLRDG
+1549 
-1564 SIGSISYRGNSV
+1564 
-1576 NISGEKFSSIVQM
+1576 
-1589 GDRPMDA
+1589 
-1596 KFSADDTTATPQE
+1596 
-1609 NDKTAL
+1609 
-1615 AYFGRTYKWSETG
+1615 
-1628 YVLLNGARLD
+1628 
-1638 FSGRHE
+1638 
-1644 GGSGGYRSVDH
+1644 
-1655 RDIIDALGE
+1655 
-1664 DYGGGDY
+1664 
-1671 TGGMVRFMQEGNIR
+1671 
-1685 ISPESGGINLA
+1685 
-1696 VMPTKAQMDSLSDF
+1696 
-1710 ISKERGEVILD
+1710 
-1721 IDDASGNTISSTE
+1721 
-1734 YPRGTHA
+1734 
-1741 NKVLQDI
+1741 
-1748 RNYFNDGTLPEVSN
+1748 
-1762 APSVSQFRY
+1762 RY
-1771 SVAEEAAESDTEAEE
+1771 SVAEDAQEE
-1786 AELQVEKLP
+1786 GG
-1795 QANRDQFMRF
+1795 
-1805 ATKITDD
+1805 T
-1812 LVTPLTAQMETLRK
+1812 TAFTL
-1826 EMRPRVL
+1826 
-1833 ELVDEFL
+1833 
-1840 ENDALKRSSVEAVFT
+1840 
-1855 EAYDRALELNQEF
+1855 
-1868 SEKYAALQYAIRKTP
+1868 
-1883 VTFTEEDTRQIE
+1883 
-1895 QYDYFDEAALRKLT
+1895 
-1909 IKEKGGVSIGELYS
+1909 
-1923 DLSGMLPELF
+1923 
-1933 PSGIK
+1933 
-1938 NPAKQ
+1938 
-1943 IMRIASVYKRISKA
+1943 
-1957 QALAQQV
+1957 
-1964 ESTNPEYFR
+1964 
-1973 QNAYNDFL
+1973 
-1981 EQLRKIVPKMRTE
+1981 
-1994 RELAQIS
+1994 
-2001 IEEEAAMEKAA
+2001 
-2012 AERERRLAEE
+2012 
-2022 DARLAAEE
+2022 
-2030 AAKEPPTVYE
+2030 
-2040 SLTMDSIPKKAQDY
+2040 DSIPKKAQDY

-2137 TLSEADRADIA
+2137 TLSETDRADIA

-2183 ELFPAGITHPADQLM
+2183 ELFPESITHPADQLM

-2206 IEKVQMSLD
+2206 IEKVQRSLD
-2215 EYYGEDAEEFKR
+2215 EYHGEDAEEFKR

-2274 ADLKGLRRTYERAAA
+2274 ADLKGLRRTYEREAA

-2408 NANKLKKKL
+2408 NANKLKNQL

-2431 KGDAVSEAHAAQLL
+2431 KGDAVSEAHAVQLL

-2537 GILGLMGKALGVGV
+2537 GILGLMGKALGIDA
-2551 EVKALPTTISGL
+2551 EVTALPTTISGL

-2628 LRERVDDVRA
+2628 LRERVDDIRA

-2647 ELEIEAIMKQGRF
+2647 ELEIKEIMDKGQF
-2660 SLSNFVKELDEYT
+2660 SLSNFAVELDEYT
-2673 NLLANKKNRYDRN
+2673 NLLANKKSKYDRSM
-2686 AEDFANRKVYNFLK
+2686 EHLGGRKLYNFMR
-2700 AWQSRVA
+2700 AWQNRVA

-2746 NIKTND
+2746 NIKTSD

-2828 DRSKGAMPTIFESRN
+2828 DRSKGAMPTLFEARN
-2843 PITKMFTQ
+2843 PLMKMFTQ

-2926 NLVDAATGGGLI
+2926 NLVDAAAGGGLI

-2944 GAIGSAENLAK
+2944 SAVGTIRNLAENVGQEA
-2955 NVLSE
+2955 
-2960 LPASAALNLVGL
+2960 PFIGNLMG
-2972 EIDGGKLPFGSSFP
+2972 GGKLPFSSSMP
-2986 DFGNIKSALK
+2986 NVKNILTALD
-2996 SETATPEEKWA
+2996 SETATDKEKLA
-3007 KIGKELAKPAAYWLL
+3007 KIGKELVNPAAYWLL
-3022 PFGGGQIKKV
+3022 PFGGGQIKKM
-3032 WQGISALKRQ
+3032 WQGINALKRQ

-3082 AWVEAGFGALSEKA
+3082 EWVEAGFGALSEKA

-3202 SVKEETFALIDGL
+3202 SVKAETFALIDGI

-3221 KTELAKEDYTTTG
+3221 KTELAKEDYTPTG
-3234 FEPWSGYREALKAG
+3234 FEPWTENHDKLYK
-3248 GDTWDAF
+3248 
-3255 YQNAVSA
+3255 AVSTG
-3262 KVADGKTQEDAE
+3262 KDLRSTLKGLEKDGYEP
-3274 KAVKS
+3274 
-3279 DLKSQL
+3279 
-3285 KEDYLGGS
+3285 KEIRAAITDMFRDEYL
-3293 MPESEVSDYL
+3293 
-3303 QKYCGAEDEHDV
+3303 A
-3315 YWTLEEWKGGEGWK
+3315 
-3329 KYGQFLDAV
+3329 
-3338 DKGVLADTRKVA
+3338 
-3350 KEYMKHGVDKGDLSS
+3350 
-3365 QLTKHF
+3365 
-3371 KEAWL
+3371 
-3376 AATGDE
+3376 
-3382 ATRLKNAYISA
+3382 
-3393 YKAIGGDADKARDNI
+3393 ADKAGKARLKGYLRNAFMVSGLSQKEAENK
-3408 IKWRRE
+3408 IKKWEE
-3414 ANKRKGD
+3414 AQK
-3421 KK
+3421 

>member
-1 MAKKRTG
+1 MAINWKQVRTAAKRQDQQQIRGRTAAG
-8 LDALREYEA
+8 VSAPQAQTQISAQGRIDWDAV
-17 RSGRKTQSENQQTGN
+17 KGN
-32 AGSSGG
+32 AQL
-38 TWRSGLDALREYEAS
+38 LDQQQAQSQQRENAYE
-53 GGGQNVKNGPYNPDY
+53 
-68 RTNTKKATPQSY
+68 
-80 EAAYQQYKQ
+80 EAYQQYKQ

-132 DRQQQRKVQTG
+132 ERQKQRKVQTG
-143 TAAKQAATNAGQD
+143 TAAQQAATNAGQD

-166 DGELERRDAE
+166 DGELERRAE
-176 QEKRYRETVLPDKLR
+176 EWQRKRQAAQEAAALDQER
-191 GMKRTSEELQK
+191 GRRRTSEEYGKRIDALEAASDYARAQNAEGGGLPEFKDAYEKVNAGRETPMTLDEMQK
-202 QIDQLYEQKSDEHF
+202 ELAYTRYKKAVLDKSVSGRGGEYAGDLATQFISGGADMTLGGLGMVLGYLEQGANGAAAWALRDLAKAVPDGSIKDKMLSLADDFSSYYTGESMTAGEESARYYRDELN
-216 RDYQFGEDGT
+216 RIGD
-226 AWYTDENGT
+226 
-235 RRQARGVTDIQS
+235 
-247 EIEALETRKAALDS
+247 EIEGKYKGVPLWILQQMPSAGNMLFGAGLSGIAGVNNLVTLGLTSGGNSALEAKDKGAGDAQALAYGVVAGGLEVFSEKLFGGNPIYD
-261 GRALGQAE
+261 
-269 NTVGT
+269 
-274 MDTAT
+274 
-279 RNLLKDINGT
+279 
-289 NLLKKTDAKHQL
+289 TDAGLVNKAVGKLTGNKTIMKILNSKAFDIASEGLEEVVTEVLDPVAEWDIYNGDNTEFADAASIGNAFLGGVFLSAIGNVADAPKQL
-301 QQKGYSEDQIGR
+301 QQARYERVLRTAGSE
-313 LAEYEKYLEDFE
+313 LADI
-325 DYQTRMAGA
+325 A
-334 QQFGRDAP
+334 Q
-342 VFSTVTSSLMAP
+342 
-354 FKALGNIES
+354 
-363 FRGILPKGLGGYQ
+363 
-376 NPDMPTNIYS
+376 
-386 PMYAATHVSSGIRSG
+386 
-401 VMDGM
+401 
-406 GSVGQFLYQAGTSA
+406 SV
-420 LDSAV
+420 DSA
-425 NMAVSTAI
+425 
-433 VGTTGL
+433 
-439 SGEEASSAV
+439 
-448 AETMN
+448 
-453 WVMGSQVAADS
+453 
-464 VYAGIQSGKSNQEAL
+464 
-479 IDGIVEGAIEGF
+479 
-491 TEKYSV
+491 
-497 GDIIETMLSGKQ
+497 
-509 VWKKAMRAFASEG
+509 
-522 AEEIASNWLNRIY
+522 
-535 DVVAKHDR
+535 DV
-543 GEVMG
+543 
-548 AYAEY
+548 
-553 LSKGNTKEKALALTL
+553 
-568 ADMLAEDGLSFLAGG
+568 
-583 ISGLAMSGAY
+583 
-593 AGTNKAVEARS
+593 
-604 RGQQLNVIGQ
+604 Q
-614 VMDAVESMAKE
+614 
-625 RGDQATA
+625 
-632 EAAQAVM
+632 EAAQVIRDKIAYGVTPDAADIGAVLDAM
-639 DKVKAGQMPE
+639 DQAGETVDVEQVREAVDAEENEAKA
-649 TAEVQAVVDSA
+649 AQA
-660 VKADQAAQAE
+660 KAAQAE

-675 YNQYADERDAKA
+675 YNQYADERDAKARDAKA

-740 RAERMFT
+740 RAERTFT
-747 QESRDDADRLL
+747 QESREDADRLL

-778 YDGEQD
+778 YDGAQD

-843 QYAEERD
+843 QYADERD
-850 ARQAEREAQQQ
+850 ARQEAREAPQQ

-875 PQQAPTQTAVQE
+875 PQQMPTQTAAQE
-887 AREAAQTAQ
+887 AREAAQNAQ
-896 ETAPKAQETV
+896 EAAPKAQEAAPKAQETV
-906 RETAQEQTKPAQER
+906 RETVQEQTRPAQER
-920 TEEKPAKQEAQESK
+920 AETKPAKQEAQESK
-934 PQALAAN
+934 PQALAEN
-941 QYAAREM
+941 QYDARKL
-948 AESVIKK
+948 AEAVIKK

-1011 VSNKTNNADFL
+1011 VSNKTNNADLL

-1041 LDAAKAFDGL
+1041 LDAVKAFAGM

-1061 GEVYHFGD
+1061 AELWFLGD

-1075 IREYNAQKGK
+1075 VREYNAQKGK
-1085 NKGVSAEEYA
+1085 NKGVSAAEYVR
-1095 KHVLNVFDRGAMG
+1095 HVRDVFDRGALG

-1139 AGSTAADDGGKRD
+1139 AGSTAADEGGKRD

-1161 GTVAEG
+1161 GAVAEG

-1248 ISIENQKAKVT
+1248 ISVENQRAKVT
-1259 RYADGVATG
+1259 RYADGVVTG

-1278 KWTVEQLANHEAFHH
+1278 KWTLEQLANHEAFHH

-1300 TMDAVRQA
+1300 AMDAVRQA

-1317 IRELAQR
+1317 IQELAQR

-1345 CADAYAGMDRLPEAK
+1345 CADAYAGMDRFPEEKAK
-1360 TQIIQKAAKR
+1360 IIQKAAKT

-1390 YSVNEGFSKDVAEWY
+1390 YSIGEIKGEKKKYGFGVVLDTDIFEGVRQRDWGKTLGTYVYENMAGAELTMFDEDGNPEVVYLARENDRVKKDGAKNSHKVLDKLAGYRGDTIRAKAIVQLDEVLETSRSKETTEDHSHQWLDAHGWIIRNAYLQDESGNIYEATLNIANGKDRKILYEVNRVHQIDKIKSPGEHTVTDNGQRFRYQKPGTGGAQSETKDNINENAANVKEHFSISEDSDGRQLTEAQREFFKDSKAVDEKGRLLTLYHGTGAKFTVFDKGRIEQNFQNRGGDLGFYFSPYIEDAQGY
-1405 RDGMPEGEAFV
+1405 AREAAF
-1416 LGSTGET
+1416 STGGEK
-1423 LQGLGAIESDI
+1423 AIMEVYLNLKNPLVVEDEGWGSAISQADI
-1434 YMNGDKINT
+1434 RHGD
-1443 ILREHPEM
+1443 
-1451 TIREIQKIPE
+1451 
-1461 LLDDPIL
+1461 
-1468 ILKSKGSGKGGNS
+1468 LKRWAQEGGN
-1481 RLVLFGSI
+1481 
-1489 NTQDGQPVLAVLDLR
+1489 DGIIVKSTDEVDDDGTPDAVYIA
-1504 PRENGFVL
+1504 F
-1512 DDMQKVNSAY
+1512 
-1522 AKANPASFISQ
+1522 
-1533 SDVLFADKKR
+1533 
-1543 TVPLLR
+1543 
-1549 RFGLTITSRELLRDG
+1549 
-1564 SIGSISYRGNSV
+1564 
-1576 NISGEKFSSIVQM
+1576 
-1589 GDRPMDA
+1589 
-1596 KFSADDTTATPQE
+1596 
-1609 NDKTAL
+1609 
-1615 AYFGRTYKWSETG
+1615 
-1628 YVLLNGARLD
+1628 
-1638 FSGRHE
+1638 
-1644 GGSGGYRSVDH
+1644 
-1655 RDIIDALGE
+1655 
-1664 DYGGGDY
+1664 
-1671 TGGMVRFMQEGNIR
+1671 
-1685 ISPESGGINLA
+1685 SPEQIKSVTNKN
-1696 VMPTKAQMDSLSDF
+1696 PT
-1710 ISKERGEVILD
+1710 GNPD
-1721 IDDASGNTISSTE
+1721 I
-1734 YPRGTHA
+1734 
-1741 NKVLQDI
+1741 
-1748 RNYFNDGTLPEVSN
+1748 
-1762 APSVSQFRY
+1762 RY
-1771 SVAEEAAESDTEAEE
+1771 SVAEDAQEATEGA

-1795 QANRDQFMRF
+1795 QTNRDQFMRF

-1943 IMRIASVYKRISKA
+1943 IMRIASVYKRVSKA

-2040 SLTMDSIPKKAQDY
+2040 NLTMDSIPKKAQDY

-2112 RGVEMDTEFYD
+2112 RGMEMDTEFYD

-2154 RAAFGR
+2154 RAASGR

-2183 ELFPAGITHPADQLM
+2183 ELFPASVTHPADQLM
-2198 RMFEVSKR
+2198 KMFDVSKR
-2206 IEKVQMSLD
+2206 IEKVQRSLD
-2215 EYYGEDAEEFKR
+2215 EYHGEDAEEFKR

-2264 TTMEEVKSLY
+2264 TTMEEVKNLY

-2340 ADWRRYQKGKLREQ
+2340 ADWRRYRKGKLREQ

-2408 NANKLKKKL
+2408 NANKLKNKL

-2431 KGDAVSEAHAAQLL
+2431 KGDAVSEAHAVQLL

-2454 LEQHPRAKDRDG
+2454 LEQHPRAQDRDG

-2537 GILGLMGKALGVGV
+2537 GILGLMGKALGIDA
-2551 EVKALPTTISGL
+2551 EVTALPTTISGL

-2611 KLRALAQQVRY
+2611 NLRALAQQVRY

-2628 LRERVDDVRA
+2628 LRERVDDIRA

-2647 ELEIEAIMKQGRF
+2647 ELEIKEIMDKGQF
-2660 SLSNFVKELDEYT
+2660 SLSNFAVELDEYT
-2673 NLLANKKNRYDRN
+2673 NLLANKKSKYDRSM
-2686 AEDFANRKVYNFLK
+2686 EHLGGRKLYNFMR
-2700 AWQSRVA
+2700 AWQNRVA

-2798 RARYMENIER
+2798 RARYMENVER

-2828 DRSKGAMPTIFESRN
+2828 DRSKGAMPTLFEARN
-2843 PITKMFTQ
+2843 PLMKMFTQ

-2889 GFLYNELYEYLIG
+2889 GFLYNELYEYFIG
-2902 RRPML
+2902 RRPTL
-2907 DPLGIVND
+2907 DPLGIIND

-2926 NLVDAATGGGLI
+2926 NLVDTAAGGGLI

-2944 GAIGSAENLAK
+2944 GVVGTIQNLAENVGQEA
-2955 NVLSE
+2955 
-2960 LPASAALNLVGL
+2960 PFIGNLMG
-2972 EIDGGKLPFGSSFP
+2972 GGKLPFSSSMP
-2986 DFGNIKSALK
+2986 NVKNILTALD
-2996 SETATPEEKWA
+2996 SETATDKEKLA
-3007 KIGKELAKPAAYWLL
+3007 KVGKEMVNPAAYWLL
-3022 PFGGGQIKKV
+3022 PFGGGQIKKM

-3057 DRKGDMASAVART
+3057 DRKGDKANAAWRT
-3070 MLFGKS
+3070 LLFGKS

-3082 AWVEAGFGALSEKA
+3082 AWVEAGFGALSEKE

-3221 KTELAKEDYTTTG
+3221 KTELAKEDYTPTG
-3234 FEPWSGYREALKAG
+3234 FEPWTENHDRLYK
-3248 GDTWDAF
+3248 
-3255 YQNAVSA
+3255 AVSTG
-3262 KVADGKTQEDAE
+3262 KDLRSTLKGLEKDGYEP
-3274 KAVKS
+3274 
-3279 DLKSQL
+3279 
-3285 KEDYLGGS
+3285 KEIRAAITDMFRDEYL
-3293 MPESEVSDYL
+3293 
-3303 QKYCGAEDEHDV
+3303 A
-3315 YWTLEEWKGGEGWK
+3315 
-3329 KYGQFLDAV
+3329 
-3338 DKGVLADTRKVA
+3338 
-3350 KEYMKHGVDKGDLSS
+3350 
-3365 QLTKHF
+3365 
-3371 KEAWL
+3371 
-3376 AATGDE
+3376 
-3382 ATRLKNAYISA
+3382 
-3393 YKAIGGDADKARDNI
+3393 ADKAGKARLKGYLRNAFMVSGLSQKEAENK
-3408 IKWRRE
+3408 IKKWEE
-3414 ANKRKGD
+3414 AQK
-3421 KK
+3421 

>member
-1 MAKKRTG
+1 MAINWKQVRTAAKRQDQQQIRGRTAAG
-8 LDALREYEA
+8 VSAPQAQTQISAQGRIDWDAV
-17 RSGRKTQSENQQTGN
+17 KGN
-32 AGSSGG
+32 AQL
-38 TWRSGLDALREYEAS
+38 LDQQQAQSRQRENAYE
-53 GGGQNVKNGPYNPDY
+53 
-68 RTNTKKATPQSY
+68 
-80 EAAYQQYKQ
+80 EAYQQYKQ
-89 IANSINHDQLS
+89 IADSVNHDQLS

-105 MQERQNQIIDSINHD
+105 MQERQNQIIGSINHD

-132 DRQQQRKVQTG
+132 KRQQQRKVQTG
-143 TAAKQAATNAGQD
+143 TAAQQAATNAGQD

-166 DGELERRDAE
+166 DGELERRAE
-176 QEKRYRETVLPDKLR
+176 EWQRKRQAAQEAAALDQER
-191 GMKRTSEELQK
+191 GRRRTSEEYGKRIDALEAASDYARAQNAEGGGLPEFKDAYDKVNAGRETPMTMDEMQK
-202 QIDQLYEQKSDEHF
+202 ELAYTRYKKAVLDKSVSGRGGEYAGDLATQFISGGADMTLGGLGMVLGYLEQGANGAAAWALRDLAKAVPDGSIKDKMLSLADDFSSYYTGESMTAGEESARYYRDELN
-216 RDYQFGEDGT
+216 RIGD
-226 AWYTDENGT
+226 
-235 RRQARGVTDIQS
+235 
-247 EIEALETRKAALDS
+247 EIEGKYKGVPLWIQQQMPSAGNMLFGAGLSGIAGVNNLVTLGLTSGGNSALEAKDKGAGDAQALAYGVVAGGLEVFSEKLFGGNPIYD
-261 GRALGQAE
+261 
-269 NTVGT
+269 
-274 MDTAT
+274 
-279 RNLLKDINGT
+279 
-289 NLLKKTDAKHQL
+289 TDAGLVNKAVGKLTGNKTIMKILNSKAFDIASEGLEEVVTEVLDPVAEWAIYNGDNTEFADAASIGNAFLGGVFLSAIGNVADAPKQL
-301 QQKGYSEDQIGR
+301 QQARYERVLRTAGSE
-313 LAEYEKYLEDFE
+313 LADI
-325 DYQTRMAGA
+325 A
-334 QQFGRDAP
+334 Q
-342 VFSTVTSSLMAP
+342 
-354 FKALGNIES
+354 
-363 FRGILPKGLGGYQ
+363 
-376 NPDMPTNIYS
+376 
-386 PMYAATHVSSGIRSG
+386 
-401 VMDGM
+401 
-406 GSVGQFLYQAGTSA
+406 SV
-420 LDSAV
+420 DSA
-425 NMAVSTAI
+425 
-433 VGTTGL
+433 
-439 SGEEASSAV
+439 
-448 AETMN
+448 
-453 WVMGSQVAADS
+453 
-464 VYAGIQSGKSNQEAL
+464 
-479 IDGIVEGAIEGF
+479 
-491 TEKYSV
+491 
-497 GDIIETMLSGKQ
+497 
-509 VWKKAMRAFASEG
+509 
-522 AEEIASNWLNRIY
+522 
-535 DVVAKHDR
+535 DV
-543 GEVMG
+543 
-548 AYAEY
+548 
-553 LSKGNTKEKALALTL
+553 
-568 ADMLAEDGLSFLAGG
+568 
-583 ISGLAMSGAY
+583 
-593 AGTNKAVEARS
+593 
-604 RGQQLNVIGQ
+604 Q
-614 VMDAVESMAKE
+614 
-625 RGDQATA
+625 
-632 EAAQAVM
+632 EAAQVIRDKIAYGVTPDAADIGAVLDAM
-639 DKVKAGQMPE
+639 DQAGE
-649 TAEVQAVVDSA
+649 TVDVEQVREAVDAEENEA
-660 VKADQAAQAE
+660 KAAQAE

-675 YNQYADERDAKA
+675 YNQYADERDAKARDAKA

-740 RAERMFT
+740 RAERTFT
-747 QESRDDADRLL
+747 QESREDADRLL

-778 YDGEQD
+778 YDGAQD
-784 AQQYAEDVNAAYEY
+784 AQQYAEAVNAAYEY

-813 GVNADVAQE
+813 DVNADVAQE

-832 RAPMSAFERYN
+832 RAPMSDVERYN
-843 QYAEERD
+843 
-850 ARQAEREAQQQ
+850 
-861 ASVQTVQAVQEAAR
+861 
-875 PQQAPTQTAVQE
+875 
-887 AREAAQTAQ
+887 
-896 ETAPKAQETV
+896 
-906 RETAQEQTKPAQER
+906 
-920 TEEKPAKQEAQESK
+920 
-934 PQALAAN
+934 
-941 QYAAREM
+941 
-948 AESVIKK
+948 
-955 YKMTVPDAVKDYSKR
+955 
-970 LDEAVAERYRLAE
+970 
-983 ADGKSEESK
+983 
-992 ATVSSMIASFQI
+992 
-1004 GLRGIGF
+1004 
-1011 VSNKTNNADFL
+1011 
-1022 ADAQA
+1022 
-1027 WLIGNAVA
+1027 
-1035 KGSYAR
+1035 
-1041 LDAAKAFDGL
+1041 
-1051 GIEERTLRYA
+1051 
-1061 GEVYHFGD
+1061 
-1069 SLTQRM
+1069 
-1075 IREYNAQKGK
+1075 
-1085 NKGVSAEEYA
+1085 
-1095 KHVLNVFDRGAMG
+1095 RGA
-1108 ESLAGTKDRLLGD
+1108 LGD
-1121 GMTRAAWNA
+1121 GMTRAAWSA

-1139 AGSTAADDGGKRD
+1139 AGSTAADESGKRN

-1161 GTVAEG
+1161 GAVAEG
-1167 TGGAKTRSAKA
+1167 TGGAKTRPAKA

-1226 MKAAAAML
+1226 MKAAAGTLKSA
-1234 RREGFKEVHFTVGA
+1234 GFADVHFTVGS
-1248 ISIENQKAKVT
+1248 ISVENQRAKVT
-1259 RYADGVATG
+1259 RYADGVVTG

-1300 TMDAVRQA
+1300 AMDAVRQA

-1317 IRELAQR
+1317 IQELAQR

-1345 CADAYAGMDRLPEAK
+1345 CADAYAGMDRLPEE
-1360 TQIIQKAAKR
+1360 KAR
-1370 AQDAQQAAEENGGTR
+1370 IVQQAAQRRLEAQSAEKSGETR

-1390 YSVNEGFSKDVAEWY
+1390 YSMVGYGSNGLKTYKSDFSSDMTATEKQEYLYSLIKSVWSKKPLQLTILQNGKERSISA
-1405 RDGMPEGEAFV
+1405 RFDGESNGQEFAGKMAFGNRRGTRTER
-1416 LGSTGET
+1416 LISLNLADDIWEIASESTYDASKGGIKET
-1423 LQGLGAIESDI
+1423 LAHDGSERWHYFVNAINYVDEQQPSR
-1434 YMNGDKINT
+1434 NGVYDFN
-1443 ILREHPEM
+1443 LDVMERE
-1451 TIREIQKIPE
+1451 
-1461 LLDDPIL
+1461 D
-1468 ILKSKGSGKGGNS
+1468 GN
-1481 RLVLFGSI
+1481 
-1489 NTQDGQPVLAVLDLR
+1489 
-1504 PRENGFVL
+1504 FV
-1512 DDMQKVNSAY
+1512 Y
-1522 AKANPASFISQ
+1522 T
-1533 SDVLFADKKR
+1533 FALKKR
-1543 TVPLLR
+1543 RDSAPRTFAAGVNGNNAADANSSDTSIR
-1549 RFGLTITSRELLRDG
+1549 RAEQKSQ
-1564 SIGSISYRGNSV
+1564 
-1576 NISGEKFSSIVQM
+1576 EKFSAAEDTE
-1589 GDRPMDA
+1589 DRRKAAQFEVIQNSNPADDGYHTWIR
-1596 KFSADDTTATPQE
+1596 SADEIRTFAETL
-1609 NDKTAL
+1609 NDPE
-1615 AYFGRTYKWSETG
+1615 WS
-1628 YVLLNGARLD
+1628 
-1638 FSGRHE
+1638 
-1644 GGSGGYRSVDH
+1644 
-1655 RDIIDALGE
+1655 
-1664 DYGGGDY
+1664 DYAEFDPDY
-1671 TGGMVRFMQEGNIR
+1671 TREMADKALKSGIIRVYSSYKISDGVFVSPSRMEAESYSGDGNVFSKTVRVDDVAWID
-1685 ISPESGGINLA
+1685 
-1696 VMPTKAQMDSLSDF
+1696 PTQGQYA
-1710 ISKERGEVILD
+1710 
-1721 IDDASGNTISSTE
+1721 
-1734 YPRGTHA
+1734 P
-1741 NKVLQDI
+1741 I
-1748 RNYFNDGTLPEVSN
+1748 RNRE
-1762 APSVSQFRY
+1762 RY
-1771 SVAEEAAESDTEAEE
+1771 SVAEDAQEAGGT
-1786 AELQVEKLP
+1786 
-1795 QANRDQFMRF
+1795 
-1805 ATKITDD
+1805 
-1812 LVTPLTAQMETLRK
+1812 TA
-1826 EMRPRVL
+1826 
-1833 ELVDEFL
+1833 F
-1840 ENDALKRSSVEAVFT
+1840 
-1855 EAYDRALELNQEF
+1855 
-1868 SEKYAALQYAIRKTP
+1868 
-1883 VTFTEEDTRQIE
+1883 
-1895 QYDYFDEAALRKLT
+1895 
-1909 IKEKGGVSIGELYS
+1909 
-1923 DLSGMLPELF
+1923 
-1933 PSGIK
+1933 
-1938 NPAKQ
+1938 
-1943 IMRIASVYKRISKA
+1943 
-1957 QALAQQV
+1957 
-1964 ESTNPEYFR
+1964 
-1973 QNAYNDFL
+1973 
-1981 EQLRKIVPKMRTE
+1981 
-1994 RELAQIS
+1994 
-2001 IEEEAAMEKAA
+2001 
-2012 AERERRLAEE
+2012 
-2022 DARLAAEE
+2022 
-2030 AAKEPPTVYE
+2030 
-2040 SLTMDSIPKKAQDY
+2040 TMDSIPKKAQDY

-2104 RNFEESYR
+2104 RNFEESYK

-2148 DFDDFR
+2148 DFNDFR

-2160 LRIANEGGLP
+2160 LRIADEGGLP

-2183 ELFPAGITHPADQLM
+2183 ELFPASVTHPADQLM

-2215 EYYGEDAEEFKR
+2215 EYHGEDAEEFKR

-2340 ADWRRYQKGKLREQ
+2340 ADWRRYRKGKLHEQ

-2408 NANKLKKKL
+2408 NANKLKNQL

-2431 KGDAVSEAHAAQLL
+2431 KGDAVSEAHAVQLL

-2454 LEQHPRAKDRDG
+2454 LEQHPRAQDRDG

-2537 GILGLMGKALGVGV
+2537 GILGLMGKALGIDA
-2551 EVKALPTTISGL
+2551 EVTALPTTISGL

-2611 KLRALAQQVRY
+2611 NLRALAQQVRY

-2628 LRERVDDVRA
+2628 LRERVDDIRA

-2647 ELEIEAIMKQGRF
+2647 ELEIKEIMDKGQF
-2660 SLSNFVKELDEYT
+2660 SLSNFAVELDEYT
-2673 NLLANKKNRYDRN
+2673 NLLANKKSKYDRSM
-2686 AEDFANRKVYNFLK
+2686 EHLGGRKLYNFMR
-2700 AWQSRVA
+2700 AWQNRVA

-2798 RARYMENIER
+2798 RARYMENVER

-2828 DRSKGAMPTIFESRN
+2828 DRSKGAMPTLFEARN
-2843 PITKMFTQ
+2843 PLMKMFTQ

-2889 GFLYNELYEYLIG
+2889 GFLYNELYEYFIG
-2902 RRPML
+2902 RRPTL
-2907 DPLGIVND
+2907 DPLGIIND

-2944 GAIGSAENLAK
+2944 SAVGTIQNLAENVGQEA
-2955 NVLSE
+2955 
-2960 LPASAALNLVGL
+2960 PFIGNLMG
-2972 EIDGGKLPFGSSFP
+2972 GGKLPFSSSMP
-2986 DFGNIKSALK
+2986 NVKNILTALD
-2996 SETATPEEKWA
+2996 SETATDKEKLA
-3007 KIGKELAKPAAYWLL
+3007 KVGKELVNPAAYWLL
-3022 PFGGGQIKKV
+3022 PFGGGQIKKM
-3032 WQGISALKRQ
+3032 WQGIQALKNQ
-3042 GSYTAN
+3042 GSYTAD

-3057 DRKGDMASAVART
+3057 DREGDKANAVWRT
-3070 MLFGKS
+3070 LLFGKS

-3082 AWVEAGFGALSEKA
+3082 AWVEAGFGALSQKA

-3171 EGADMGEYLRYLQ
+3171 DGADMGEYLRYLQ

-3202 SVKEETFALIDGL
+3202 SVKDETLQLIDGL
-3215 NLTPEQ
+3215 DLTPEQ
-3221 KTELAKEDYTTTG
+3221 KTALAEDSYTVTG
-3234 FEPWSGYREALKAG
+3234 FEPWTENH
-3248 GDTWDAF
+3248 DTL
-3255 YQNAVSA
+3255 YKAVSTG
-3262 KVADGKTQEDAE
+3262 KDLRSTLKGLEKDGYEP
-3274 KAVKS
+3274 
-3279 DLKSQL
+3279 
-3285 KEDYLGGS
+3285 KEIRAAITDMFRDEYL
-3293 MPESEVSDYL
+3293 
-3303 QKYCGAEDEHDV
+3303 A
-3315 YWTLEEWKGGEGWK
+3315 
-3329 KYGQFLDAV
+3329 
-3338 DKGVLADTRKVA
+3338 
-3350 KEYMKHGVDKGDLSS
+3350 
-3365 QLTKHF
+3365 
-3371 KEAWL
+3371 
-3376 AATGDE
+3376 
-3382 ATRLKNAYISA
+3382 
-3393 YKAIGGDADKARDNI
+3393 ADKAGKARLKGYLRNAFMVSGLSQKEAENK
-3408 IKWRRE
+3408 IKKWEE
-3414 ANKRKGD
+3414 AQK
-3421 KK
+3421 

>member
-17 RSGRKTQSENQQTGN
+17 RSGRQTQSENQQTGN

-143 TAAKQAATNAGQD
+143 TAAQKAATNAGQD

-166 DGELERRDAE
+166 DGELERRAAE
-176 QEKRYRETVLPDKLR
+176 WQRKQKAAQGAAALDQER
-191 GMKRTSEELQK
+191 GRRRTSEEYGK
-202 QIDQLYEQKSDEHF
+202 QIDALEAASDYARAQNAEGGGLPEFKDAYDKVNAGRETPMTLDEMQKELAYTRYKKAVLDKSVSGRGGEYAGDLATQFISGGADMALGGLGMVLGYLEQGANGAAAWALRDLAKAVPDGSIKDKMLSLADDFSSYYTGESMTAGEETARYYRDELNKLG
-216 RDYQFGEDGT
+216 D
-226 AWYTDENGT
+226 
-235 RRQARGVTDIQS
+235 
-247 EIEALETRKAALDS
+247 EIEGKYKGVPLWIQQQMPSAGNMLFGAGLSGIAGVNNLVTLGLTSGGNSALEAKDKGASDAQALAYGVVTGGLEVFSERMFGGNPIYDADAGLVNQAVGKLTSNKTIMKILNSKAFDIASEGLEEVVTEVLDPVAEWAIYNRDNTEFADAAS
-261 GRALGQAE
+261 IGNAFLGGVFLSAIG
-269 NTVGT
+269 NV
-274 MDTAT
+274 A
-279 RNLLKDINGT
+279 
-289 NLLKKTDAKHQL
+289 DAPKQL
-301 QQKGYSEDQIGR
+301 QQARYERVLRTAGSE
-313 LAEYEKYLEDFE
+313 LADI
-325 DYQTRMAGA
+325 A
-334 QQFGRDAP
+334 Q
-342 VFSTVTSSLMAP
+342 
-354 FKALGNIES
+354 
-363 FRGILPKGLGGYQ
+363 
-376 NPDMPTNIYS
+376 
-386 PMYAATHVSSGIRSG
+386 
-401 VMDGM
+401 
-406 GSVGQFLYQAGTSA
+406 SV
-420 LDSAV
+420 DSA
-425 NMAVSTAI
+425 
-433 VGTTGL
+433 
-439 SGEEASSAV
+439 
-448 AETMN
+448 
-453 WVMGSQVAADS
+453 
-464 VYAGIQSGKSNQEAL
+464 
-479 IDGIVEGAIEGF
+479 
-491 TEKYSV
+491 
-497 GDIIETMLSGKQ
+497 
-509 VWKKAMRAFASEG
+509 
-522 AEEIASNWLNRIY
+522 
-535 DVVAKHDR
+535 DV
-543 GEVMG
+543 
-548 AYAEY
+548 
-553 LSKGNTKEKALALTL
+553 
-568 ADMLAEDGLSFLAGG
+568 
-583 ISGLAMSGAY
+583 
-593 AGTNKAVEARS
+593 
-604 RGQQLNVIGQ
+604 Q
-614 VMDAVESMAKE
+614 
-625 RGDQATA
+625 
-632 EAAQAVM
+632 EAAQVIRDKIAYGVTPDAADIGAVLDAM
-639 DKVKAGQMPE
+639 DQAGE
-649 TAEVQAVVDSA
+649 TVDVEQVREAVDAEENEA
-660 VKADQAAQAE
+660 KAAQAE

-740 RAERMFT
+740 RAERTFA

-778 YDGEQD
+778 YDGAQD
-784 AQQYAEDVNAAYEY
+784 AQQYAENVNAAYEY

-843 QYAEERD
+843 QYADERD
-850 ARQAEREAQQQ
+850 ARQAAREAPQQ

-875 PQQAPTQTAVQE
+875 PQQAPTQTVAQE
-887 AREAAQTAQ
+887 ALEAAQTAQ
-896 ETAPKAQETV
+896 TAQEAASKAQETV

-920 TEEKPAKQEAQESK
+920 AETKPAKQEAQESK

-992 ATVSSMIASFQI
+992 DTVSSMIASFKI

-1011 VSNKTNNADFL
+1011 VSNKTNNADLL

-1027 WLIGNAVA
+1027 WMIGNAVA
-1035 KGSYAR
+1035 TGSYAR
-1041 LDAAKAFDGL
+1041 LDAAKAFDGME
-1051 GIEERTLRYA
+1051 IEERTMRYA
-1061 GEVYHFGD
+1061 AELWFLGD

-1085 NKGVSAEEYA
+1085 NKGVSAAEYA
-1095 KHVLNVFDRGAMG
+1095 QHVRDVFDRGALG

-1139 AGSTAADDGGKRD
+1139 AGSTDADEGGKRD

-1161 GTVAEG
+1161 GAVAEG

-1259 RYADGVATG
+1259 RYADGVVMG
-1268 NTVWINATSK
+1268 DVVWINATSK

-1300 TMDAVRQA
+1300 AMDAVRQA
-1308 LADELGEDG
+1308 LADEMGEDG

-1385 GPPEK
+1385 APPEK
-1390 YSVNEGFSKDVAEWY
+1390 YSVSEADSREQTQDEITAEYQNTVHGILNGTVNAKGALLVGYTPEIYRKLGMPDLPFVVGSGHVYSMAKTATEASADGKFQKGTNYHGLGESFVSDIMDFVRDPVMVISAKDV
-1405 RDGMPEGEAFV
+1405 D
-1416 LGSTGET
+1416 
-1423 LQGLGAIESDI
+1423 
-1434 YMNGDKINT
+1434 
-1443 ILREHPEM
+1443 
-1451 TIREIQKIPE
+1451 
-1461 LLDDPIL
+1461 
-1468 ILKSKGSGKGGNS
+1468 
-1481 RLVLFGSI
+1481 
-1489 NTQDGQPVLAVLDLR
+1489 
-1504 PRENGFVL
+1504 
-1512 DDMQKVNSAY
+1512 
-1522 AKANPASFISQ
+1522 AKAEPMRSTHSVVALI
-1533 SDVLFADKKR
+1533 DVG
-1543 TVPLLR
+1543 T
-1549 RFGLTITSRELLRDG
+1549 
-1564 SIGSISYRGNSV
+1564 RGNALV
-1576 NISGEKFSSIVQM
+1576 IPVSI
-1589 GDRPMDA
+1589 
-1596 KFSADDTTATPQE
+1596 TAE
-1609 NDKTAL
+1609 
-1615 AYFGRTYKWSETG
+1615 
-1628 YVLLNGARLD
+1628 
-1638 FSGRHE
+1638 
-1644 GGSGGYRSVDH
+1644 RSVDGVRMDVNAISSAYEKNVSALVNEAVAQFNSGDNSVFYVKKEAADLLGAGVQFPEQLKAAASYDGIVRKFGAKVNMSIENVTQSQQFKRWFGDWQNKPETASKVVNADGTPKVVYH
-1655 RDIIDALGE
+1655 QTGNDFTIFDVRKNGAGTHDNETPFGIFLKSSIRDIGLNGKKQMALYANIRNPLYAQDRADLTRQLRELSPEYDAIRQEHAALDKEYKQKFEDAKRNFINFLTEWKKNHPGESSRSLYGTPEFERVFDAEDHVVEEWTSKADALS
-1664 DYGGGDY
+1664 
-1671 TGGMVRFMQEGNIR
+1671 VR
-1685 ISPESGGINLA
+1685 A
-1696 VMPTKAQMDSLSDF
+1696 
-1710 ISKERGEVILD
+1710 KEVLTDALKQAGYDGVILANDAGSWGRSTDAYIALSENQVKSATDNVGTFDRDNPD
-1721 IDDASGNTISSTE
+1721 I
-1734 YPRGTHA
+1734 
-1741 NKVLQDI
+1741 
-1748 RNYFNDGTLPEVSN
+1748 
-1762 APSVSQFRY
+1762 RY
-1771 SVAEEAAESDTEAEE
+1771 SVAEDAQEE
-1786 AELQVEKLP
+1786 GG
-1795 QANRDQFMRF
+1795 
-1805 ATKITDD
+1805 T
-1812 LVTPLTAQMETLRK
+1812 TAFTL
-1826 EMRPRVL
+1826 
-1833 ELVDEFL
+1833 
-1840 ENDALKRSSVEAVFT
+1840 
-1855 EAYDRALELNQEF
+1855 
-1868 SEKYAALQYAIRKTP
+1868 
-1883 VTFTEEDTRQIE
+1883 
-1895 QYDYFDEAALRKLT
+1895 
-1909 IKEKGGVSIGELYS
+1909 
-1923 DLSGMLPELF
+1923 
-1933 PSGIK
+1933 
-1938 NPAKQ
+1938 
-1943 IMRIASVYKRISKA
+1943 
-1957 QALAQQV
+1957 
-1964 ESTNPEYFR
+1964 
-1973 QNAYNDFL
+1973 
-1981 EQLRKIVPKMRTE
+1981 
-1994 RELAQIS
+1994 
-2001 IEEEAAMEKAA
+2001 
-2012 AERERRLAEE
+2012 
-2022 DARLAAEE
+2022 
-2030 AAKEPPTVYE
+2030 
-2040 SLTMDSIPKKAQDY
+2040 DSIPKKAQDY

-2183 ELFPAGITHPADQLM
+2183 ELFPESITHPADQLM

-2206 IEKVQMSLD
+2206 IEKVQRSLD

-2408 NANKLKKKL
+2408 NANKLKNKL

-2431 KGDAVSEAHAAQLL
+2431 KGDAVSEAHAVQLL

-2537 GILGLMGKALGVGV
+2537 GILGLMGKALGIDA
-2551 EVKALPTTISGL
+2551 EVSALPTTISGL

-2628 LRERVDDVRA
+2628 LRERVDDIRA

-2647 ELEIEAIMKQGRF
+2647 ELEIKEIMDKGKF
-2660 SLSNFVKELDEYT
+2660 SLSNFAVELDEYT
-2673 NLLANKKNRYDRN
+2673 NLLANKKSKYDRSM
-2686 AEDFANRKVYNFLK
+2686 EHLGGRKLYNFMR
-2700 AWQSRVA
+2700 AWQNRVA

-2746 NIKTND
+2746 NIKTSD

-2828 DRSKGAMPTIFESRN
+2828 DRSKGAMPTLFEARN
-2843 PITKMFTQ
+2843 PLMKMFTQ

-2926 NLVDAATGGGLI
+2926 NLVDAAAGGGLI

-2944 GAIGSAENLAK
+2944 SAVGTIQNLAENVGQEA
-2955 NVLSE
+2955 
-2960 LPASAALNLVGL
+2960 PFIGNLMG
-2972 EIDGGKLPFGSSFP
+2972 GGKLPFSSSMP
-2986 DFGNIKSALK
+2986 NVKNILTALD
-2996 SETATPEEKWA
+2996 SETATDEEKLA
-3007 KIGKELAKPAAYWLL
+3007 KIGKEMVNPAAYWLL
-3022 PFGGGQIKKV
+3022 PFGGGQIKKM

-3042 GSYTAN
+3042 GSYTAD

-3057 DRKGDMASAVART
+3057 DREGDKANAAWRT
-3070 MLFGKS
+3070 LLFGKS

-3082 AWVEAGFGALSEKA
+3082 AWVEAGFGTLSEKA

-3221 KTELAKEDYTTTG
+3221 KTELAKEDYTPTG
-3234 FEPWSGYREALKAG
+3234 FEPWTENHDKLYK
-3248 GDTWDAF
+3248 
-3255 YQNAVSA
+3255 AVSTG
-3262 KVADGKTQEDAE
+3262 KDLRSTLNDLEKDGYEP
-3274 KAVKS
+3274 
-3279 DLKSQL
+3279 
-3285 KEDYLGGS
+3285 KEIRAAITDMFRDEYL
-3293 MPESEVSDYL
+3293 
-3303 QKYCGAEDEHDV
+3303 A
-3315 YWTLEEWKGGEGWK
+3315 
-3329 KYGQFLDAV
+3329 
-3338 DKGVLADTRKVA
+3338 
-3350 KEYMKHGVDKGDLSS
+3350 
-3365 QLTKHF
+3365 
-3371 KEAWL
+3371 
-3376 AATGDE
+3376 
-3382 ATRLKNAYISA
+3382 
-3393 YKAIGGDADKARDNI
+3393 ADKAGKARLKGYLRNAFMVSGLSQKEAENK
-3408 IKWRRE
+3408 IKKWEE
-3414 ANKRKGD
+3414 AQK
-3421 KK
+3421 

>member
-1 MAKKRTG
+1 MAINWKQVRTAAKRQDQQQIRGRTAAG
-8 LDALREYEA
+8 VSAPQAQTQISAQGRIDWDAV
-17 RSGRKTQSENQQTGN
+17 KGN
-32 AGSSGG
+32 AQL
-38 TWRSGLDALREYEAS
+38 LDQQQAQSRQRENAYE
-53 GGGQNVKNGPYNPDY
+53 
-68 RTNTKKATPQSY
+68 
-80 EAAYQQYKQ
+80 EAYQQYKQ
-89 IANSINHDQLS
+89 IADSVNHDQLS

-132 DRQQQRKVQTG
+132 ERQQQRKVQTG
-143 TAAKQAATNAGQD
+143 TAAQQATTNAGQD

-166 DGELERRDAE
+166 DGEMERRAAE
-176 QEKRYRETVLPDKLR
+176 WQRKRQAAQEAAALDQER
-191 GMKRTSEELQK
+191 GRRRTSEEYGKRIDALEAASDYARAQNAEGGGLPEFKDAYDKVNAGRETPMTMDEMQK
-202 QIDQLYEQKSDEHF
+202 ELAYTRYKKAVLDKSVSGRVGEYAGDLATQFISGGADMALGGLGMVLGYLEQGANGAAAWALRDLAKAVPDGSIKDKMLSLADDFSSYYTGESMTAGEETARYYRDELN
-216 RDYQFGEDGT
+216 RIGD
-226 AWYTDENGT
+226 
-235 RRQARGVTDIQS
+235 
-247 EIEALETRKAALDS
+247 EIEGKYKGVPLWIQQQMPSAGNMLFGAGLSGIAGVNNLVTLGLTSGGNSALEAKDKGASDAQALAYGVVAGGLEVFSERLFGGNPIYDADAGLVNKAVGKLTDNKTIMKILNSKAFDIASEGLEEVVTEVLDPVAEWAIYNGDNTEFADAAS
-261 GRALGQAE
+261 IGNAFLGGVFLSAIG
-269 NTVGT
+269 NV
-274 MDTAT
+274 A
-279 RNLLKDINGT
+279 
-289 NLLKKTDAKHQL
+289 DAPKQL
-301 QQKGYSEDQIGR
+301 QQARYERVLRTAGSE
-313 LAEYEKYLEDFE
+313 LADI
-325 DYQTRMAGA
+325 A
-334 QQFGRDAP
+334 Q
-342 VFSTVTSSLMAP
+342 
-354 FKALGNIES
+354 
-363 FRGILPKGLGGYQ
+363 
-376 NPDMPTNIYS
+376 
-386 PMYAATHVSSGIRSG
+386 
-401 VMDGM
+401 
-406 GSVGQFLYQAGTSA
+406 SV
-420 LDSAV
+420 DSA
-425 NMAVSTAI
+425 
-433 VGTTGL
+433 
-439 SGEEASSAV
+439 
-448 AETMN
+448 
-453 WVMGSQVAADS
+453 
-464 VYAGIQSGKSNQEAL
+464 
-479 IDGIVEGAIEGF
+479 
-491 TEKYSV
+491 
-497 GDIIETMLSGKQ
+497 
-509 VWKKAMRAFASEG
+509 
-522 AEEIASNWLNRIY
+522 
-535 DVVAKHDR
+535 DV
-543 GEVMG
+543 
-548 AYAEY
+548 
-553 LSKGNTKEKALALTL
+553 
-568 ADMLAEDGLSFLAGG
+568 
-583 ISGLAMSGAY
+583 
-593 AGTNKAVEARS
+593 
-604 RGQQLNVIGQ
+604 Q
-614 VMDAVESMAKE
+614 
-625 RGDQATA
+625 
-632 EAAQAVM
+632 EAAQVIRDKIAYGVTPDAADIGAVLDAM
-639 DKVKAGQMPE
+639 DQAGE
-649 TAEVQAVVDSA
+649 TVDVEQVREAVDAEENEA
-660 VKADQAAQAE
+660 KAAQAE

-740 RAERMFT
+740 RAERTFT
-747 QESRDDADRLL
+747 QESREDADRLL

-832 RAPMSAFERYN
+832 RAPMSDVERYN
-843 QYAEERD
+843 
-850 ARQAEREAQQQ
+850 
-861 ASVQTVQAVQEAAR
+861 
-875 PQQAPTQTAVQE
+875 
-887 AREAAQTAQ
+887 
-896 ETAPKAQETV
+896 
-906 RETAQEQTKPAQER
+906 
-920 TEEKPAKQEAQESK
+920 
-934 PQALAAN
+934 
-941 QYAAREM
+941 
-948 AESVIKK
+948 
-955 YKMTVPDAVKDYSKR
+955 
-970 LDEAVAERYRLAE
+970 
-983 ADGKSEESK
+983 
-992 ATVSSMIASFQI
+992 
-1004 GLRGIGF
+1004 
-1011 VSNKTNNADFL
+1011 
-1022 ADAQA
+1022 
-1027 WLIGNAVA
+1027 
-1035 KGSYAR
+1035 
-1041 LDAAKAFDGL
+1041 
-1051 GIEERTLRYA
+1051 
-1061 GEVYHFGD
+1061 
-1069 SLTQRM
+1069 
-1075 IREYNAQKGK
+1075 
-1085 NKGVSAEEYA
+1085 
-1095 KHVLNVFDRGAMG
+1095 RGA
-1108 ESLAGTKDRLLGD
+1108 LGD
-1121 GMTRAAWNA
+1121 GMTRAAWSA

-1139 AGSTAADDGGKRD
+1139 AGSTAADESGKRN

-1161 GTVAEG
+1161 GAVAEG
-1167 TGGAKTRSAKA
+1167 TGGAKTRPAKA

-1226 MKAAAAML
+1226 MKAAAGTLKSA
-1234 RREGFKEVHFTVGA
+1234 GFADVHFTVGS
-1248 ISIENQKAKVT
+1248 ISVENQRAKVT
-1259 RYADGVATG
+1259 RYADGVAVG
-1268 NTVWINATSK
+1268 DTVWVNATAK
-1278 KWTVEQLANHEAFHH
+1278 KWSVQQLAGHEAFHR
-1293 QIQDWPY
+1293 QVQDTPGLLGSVR
-1300 TMDAVRQA
+1300 AV

-1317 IRELAQR
+1317 IQELAQQ

-1345 CADAYAGMDRLPEAK
+1345 CADAYAGMDRLPEEKAK
-1360 TQIIQKAAKR
+1360 IIQKAAQR
-1370 AQDAQQAAEENGGTR
+1370 AQDAQQTAEENGETR

-1549 RFGLTITSRELLRDG
+1549 RFGLTVTSRELLRDG

-1576 NISGEKFSSIVQM
+1576 NISGEKFSSIVEMADQ
-1589 GDRPMDA
+1589 PMDA

-1655 RDIIDALGE
+1655 RDIVDALGE

-1721 IDDASGNTISSTE
+1721 IDDTRGNTISSTE

-1771 SVAEEAAESDTEAEE
+1771 SVAEDAQEATAEA

-1855 EAYDRALELNQEF
+1855 EAYDRALELNKEF

-1933 PSGIK
+1933 PSEIK

-2001 IEEEAAMEKAA
+2001 IEDETAMEKAA

-2040 SLTMDSIPKKAQDY
+2040 NLTMDSIPKKAQDY

-2137 TLSEADRADIA
+2137 TLSETDRADIA

-2183 ELFPAGITHPADQLM
+2183 ELFPESITHPADQLM

-2215 EYYGEDAEEFKR
+2215 EYHGEDAEEFKR

-2318 NAQGILAMYEAKADY
+2318 NAKGILAMYEAKADY

-2408 NANKLKKKL
+2408 NANKLKNQL

-2431 KGDAVSEAHAAQLL
+2431 KGDAVSEAHAVQLL

-2454 LEQHPRAKDRDG
+2454 LEQHPRAQDRDG

-2537 GILGLMGKALGVGV
+2537 GILGLMGKALGIDA
-2551 EVKALPTTISGL
+2551 EVTALPTTISGL

-2611 KLRALAQQVRY
+2611 NLRALAQQVRY

-2628 LRERVDDVRA
+2628 LRERVDDIRA

-2647 ELEIEAIMKQGRF
+2647 ELEIKEIMDKGQF
-2660 SLSNFVKELDEYT
+2660 SLSNFAVELDEYT
-2673 NLLANKKNRYDRN
+2673 NLLANKKSKYDRSM
-2686 AEDFANRKVYNFLK
+2686 EHLGGRKLYNFMR
-2700 AWQSRVA
+2700 AWQNRVA

-2828 DRSKGAMPTIFESRN
+2828 DRSKGAMPTLFEARN
-2843 PITKMFTQ
+2843 PLMKMFTQ

-2889 GFLYNELYEYLIG
+2889 GFLYNELYEYFIG
-2902 RRPML
+2902 RRPTL
-2907 DPLGIVND
+2907 DPLGIIND

-2944 GAIGSAENLAK
+2944 SAVGTIQNLAENVGQEA
-2955 NVLSE
+2955 
-2960 LPASAALNLVGL
+2960 PFIGNLMG
-2972 EIDGGKLPFGSSFP
+2972 GGKLPFSSSMP
-2986 DFGNIKSALK
+2986 NVKNILTALD
-2996 SETATPEEKWA
+2996 SETATDKEKLA
-3007 KIGKELAKPAAYWLL
+3007 KVGKELINPAAYWLL
-3022 PFGGGQIKKV
+3022 PFGGGQIKKM

-3057 DRKGDMASAVART
+3057 DRKGDKANAAWRT
-3070 MLFGKS
+3070 LLFGKS

-3221 KTELAKEDYTTTG
+3221 KTELAKEDYTPTG
-3234 FEPWSGYREALKAG
+3234 FEPWTENHDTLYKAVSTGKDLRSTLKGLEKAG
-3248 GDTWDAF
+3248 
-3255 YQNAVSA
+3255 Y
-3262 KVADGKTQEDAE
+3262 EP
-3274 KAVKS
+3274 
-3279 DLKSQL
+3279 
-3285 KEDYLGGS
+3285 KEIRAAITDMFRDEYL
-3293 MPESEVSDYL
+3293 
-3303 QKYCGAEDEHDV
+3303 A
-3315 YWTLEEWKGGEGWK
+3315 
-3329 KYGQFLDAV
+3329 
-3338 DKGVLADTRKVA
+3338 
-3350 KEYMKHGVDKGDLSS
+3350 
-3365 QLTKHF
+3365 
-3371 KEAWL
+3371 
-3376 AATGDE
+3376 
-3382 ATRLKNAYISA
+3382 
-3393 YKAIGGDADKARDNI
+3393 ADKAGKARLKGYLRNAFMVSGLSQKEAENK
-3408 IKWRRE
+3408 IKKWEE
-3414 ANKRKGD
+3414 AQK
-3421 KK
+3421 

>member
-1 MAKKRTG
+1 MAINWKQVRTAAKRQDQQQIRGRTAAG
-8 LDALREYEA
+8 VSAPQAQTQISAQGRIDWDAV
-17 RSGRKTQSENQQTGN
+17 KGN
-32 AGSSGG
+32 AQL
-38 TWRSGLDALREYEAS
+38 LDQQQAQSQQRENAYE
-53 GGGQNVKNGPYNPDY
+53 
-68 RTNTKKATPQSY
+68 
-80 EAAYQQYKQ
+80 EAYQQYKQ

-132 DRQQQRKVQTG
+132 ERQKQRKVQTG
-143 TAAKQAATNAGQD
+143 TAAQQAATNAGQD

-166 DGELERRDAE
+166 DGELERRAAE
-176 QEKRYRETVLPDKLR
+176 WQRKQQAAQEAAALDQER
-191 GMKRTSEELQK
+191 GRRRTSEEYGKRIDALEAASDYARAQNAEGGGLPEFKDAYDKVNAGRETPMTLDEMQK
-202 QIDQLYEQKSDEHF
+202 ELAYTRYKKAVLDKSVSGRVGEYAGDLATQFISGGADMALGGLGMVLGYLEQGANGAAAWVLRDLAKAVPDGSIKDKMLSLADDFSSYYTGESMTAGEETARYYRDELN
-216 RDYQFGEDGT
+216 RIGD
-226 AWYTDENGT
+226 
-235 RRQARGVTDIQS
+235 
-247 EIEALETRKAALDS
+247 EIEGKYKGVPLWIQQQMPSAGNMLFGAGLSGIAGVNNLVTLGLTSGGNSALEAKDKGASDAQALAYGVVAGGLEVFSERLFGGNPIYDADAGLVNQAVGKLTSNKTIMKILNSKAFDIASEGLEEVVTEVLDPVAEWAIYNGDNTEFADAAS
-261 GRALGQAE
+261 IGNAFLGGVFLSAIG
-269 NTVGT
+269 NV
-274 MDTAT
+274 A
-279 RNLLKDINGT
+279 
-289 NLLKKTDAKHQL
+289 DAPKQL
-301 QQKGYSEDQIGR
+301 QQARYERVLRTAGSE
-313 LAEYEKYLEDFE
+313 LADI
-325 DYQTRMAGA
+325 A
-334 QQFGRDAP
+334 Q
-342 VFSTVTSSLMAP
+342 
-354 FKALGNIES
+354 
-363 FRGILPKGLGGYQ
+363 
-376 NPDMPTNIYS
+376 
-386 PMYAATHVSSGIRSG
+386 
-401 VMDGM
+401 
-406 GSVGQFLYQAGTSA
+406 SV
-420 LDSAV
+420 DSA
-425 NMAVSTAI
+425 
-433 VGTTGL
+433 
-439 SGEEASSAV
+439 
-448 AETMN
+448 
-453 WVMGSQVAADS
+453 
-464 VYAGIQSGKSNQEAL
+464 
-479 IDGIVEGAIEGF
+479 
-491 TEKYSV
+491 
-497 GDIIETMLSGKQ
+497 
-509 VWKKAMRAFASEG
+509 
-522 AEEIASNWLNRIY
+522 
-535 DVVAKHDR
+535 DV
-543 GEVMG
+543 
-548 AYAEY
+548 
-553 LSKGNTKEKALALTL
+553 
-568 ADMLAEDGLSFLAGG
+568 
-583 ISGLAMSGAY
+583 
-593 AGTNKAVEARS
+593 
-604 RGQQLNVIGQ
+604 Q
-614 VMDAVESMAKE
+614 
-625 RGDQATA
+625 
-632 EAAQAVM
+632 EAAQVIRDKIAYGVTPDAADIGAVLDAM
-639 DKVKAGQMPE
+639 DQAGE
-649 TAEVQAVVDSA
+649 TVDVEQVREAVDAEENEA
-660 VKADQAAQAE
+660 KAAQAE

-740 RAERMFT
+740 RAERTFT
-747 QESRDDADRLL
+747 QESREDADRLL

-778 YDGEQD
+778 YDGAQD
-784 AQQYAEDVNAAYEY
+784 AQQYVEDVNAAYEY

-850 ARQAEREAQQQ
+850 ARQAAREAPQQ

-875 PQQAPTQTAVQE
+875 PQQAPTQTVEQE
-887 AREAAQTAQ
+887 TREAAQTAQ
-896 ETAPKAQETV
+896 ETAPKAQESAPKVQEPV
-906 RETAQEQTKPAQER
+906 RQAVSEQAKPAQER
-920 TEEKPAKQEAQESK
+920 AETKPAKQEAQESK

-941 QYAAREM
+941 QYDARKL
-948 AESVIKK
+948 AESEIKK
-955 YKMTVPDAVKDYSKR
+955 SDVTVQDAVRDYDKR
-970 LDEAVAERYRLAE
+970 LDEAVAEIYRLKE
-983 ADGKSEESK
+983 ADGKGEGAK
-992 ATVSSMIASFQI
+992 VPVSSMITSFQYGI
-1004 GLRGIGF
+1004 RSIGF
-1011 VSNKTNNADFL
+1011 VSQETNNADFL

-1041 LDAAKAFDGL
+1041 LDAAKAFDGM

-1085 NKGVSAEEYA
+1085 NKGVSAAEYA
-1095 KHVLNVFDRGAMG
+1095 QHVRDVFDRGALG

-1139 AGSTAADDGGKRD
+1139 AGSSAADDGGKRN

-1199 SGKDIGLEKGSAQR
+1199 SGKDIGLEKGSTQR

-1259 RYADGVATG
+1259 RYADGVVTG

-1278 KWTVEQLANHEAFHH
+1278 KWTVEQLAKHEAFHH
-1293 QIQDWPY
+1293 QIKDWPY
-1300 TMDAVRQA
+1300 AMDAVRQA

-1317 IRELAQR
+1317 IQELAQR

-1338 DAYIEEI
+1338 DSYIEEI

-1360 TQIIQKAAKR
+1360 TQIIQKAAQR

-1405 RDGMPEGEAFV
+1405 RDGMPEGEEFA

-1549 RFGLTITSRELLRDG
+1549 RFGLTVTSRELLRDG

-1721 IDDASGNTISSTE
+1721 IDDARGNTISSTE

-1771 SVAEEAAESDTEAEE
+1771 SVAEDAQEE
-1786 AELQVEKLP
+1786 GG
-1795 QANRDQFMRF
+1795 
-1805 ATKITDD
+1805 T
-1812 LVTPLTAQMETLRK
+1812 TAFTL
-1826 EMRPRVL
+1826 
-1833 ELVDEFL
+1833 
-1840 ENDALKRSSVEAVFT
+1840 
-1855 EAYDRALELNQEF
+1855 
-1868 SEKYAALQYAIRKTP
+1868 
-1883 VTFTEEDTRQIE
+1883 
-1895 QYDYFDEAALRKLT
+1895 
-1909 IKEKGGVSIGELYS
+1909 
-1923 DLSGMLPELF
+1923 
-1933 PSGIK
+1933 
-1938 NPAKQ
+1938 
-1943 IMRIASVYKRISKA
+1943 
-1957 QALAQQV
+1957 
-1964 ESTNPEYFR
+1964 
-1973 QNAYNDFL
+1973 
-1981 EQLRKIVPKMRTE
+1981 
-1994 RELAQIS
+1994 
-2001 IEEEAAMEKAA
+2001 
-2012 AERERRLAEE
+2012 
-2022 DARLAAEE
+2022 
-2030 AAKEPPTVYE
+2030 
-2040 SLTMDSIPKKAQDY
+2040 DSIPKKAQDY

-2154 RAAFGR
+2154 RAASGR

-2215 EYYGEDAEEFKR
+2215 EYHGEDAEEFKR

-2264 TTMEEVKSLY
+2264 TTMEEVKRLY

-2408 NANKLKKKL
+2408 NANKLKNKL

-2431 KGDAVSEAHAAQLL
+2431 RGDAVSEAHAVQLL

-2537 GILGLMGKALGVGV
+2537 GILGLMGKALGIDA
-2551 EVKALPTTISGL
+2551 EVTALPTTISGL

-2586 YDAVEGFDKYVEGA
+2586 YDAVAGFDKYVEGA

-2628 LRERVDDVRA
+2628 LRERVDDIRA

-2647 ELEIEAIMKQGRF
+2647 ELEIKEIMDKGQF
-2660 SLSNFVKELDEYT
+2660 SLSNFAVELDEYT
-2673 NLLANKKNRYDRN
+2673 NLLANKKSKYDRSM
-2686 AEDFANRKVYNFLK
+2686 EHLGGRKLYNFMR
-2700 AWQSRVA
+2700 AWQNRVA

-2721 FGVITQAGAQLK
+2721 VGVITQAGAQLK

-2828 DRSKGAMPTIFESRN
+2828 DRSKGAMPTLFEARN
-2843 PITKMFTQ
+2843 PLMKMFTQ

-2876 RYLALALFKFLIG
+2876 QYLAWALFKFLIG

-2926 NLVDAATGGGLI
+2926 NLVDAAAGGGLI

-2944 GAIGSAENLAK
+2944 SAVGTIQNLTENVGQEAPFIGNLM
-2955 NVLSE
+2955 
-2960 LPASAALNLVGL
+2960 G
-2972 EIDGGKLPFGSSFP
+2972 GGKLPFSSSMP
-2986 DFGNIKSALK
+2986 NVKNILTALD
-2996 SETATPEEKWA
+2996 SETATDEEKLA
-3007 KIGKELAKPAAYWLL
+3007 KVGKELVNPAAYWLL

-3057 DRKGDMASAVART
+3057 DRKGDKANAAWRT
-3070 MLFGKS
+3070 LLFGKS

-3096 TQTYEAMRAGG
+3096 TQTYEAMRAEG

-3221 KTELAKEDYTTTG
+3221 KTELAKEDYTPTG
-3234 FEPWSGYREALKAG
+3234 FEPWTENHDKLYK
-3248 GDTWDAF
+3248 
-3255 YQNAVSA
+3255 AVSTG
-3262 KVADGKTQEDAE
+3262 KDLRSTLKGLEKDGYEP
-3274 KAVKS
+3274 
-3279 DLKSQL
+3279 
-3285 KEDYLGGS
+3285 KEIRAAITDMFRDEYL
-3293 MPESEVSDYL
+3293 
-3303 QKYCGAEDEHDV
+3303 A
-3315 YWTLEEWKGGEGWK
+3315 
-3329 KYGQFLDAV
+3329 
-3338 DKGVLADTRKVA
+3338 
-3350 KEYMKHGVDKGDLSS
+3350 
-3365 QLTKHF
+3365 
-3371 KEAWL
+3371 
-3376 AATGDE
+3376 
-3382 ATRLKNAYISA
+3382 
-3393 YKAIGGDADKARDNI
+3393 ADKAGKARLKGYLRNAFMVSGLSQKEAENK
-3408 IKWRRE
+3408 IKKWE
-3414 ANKRKGD
+3414 EEQK
-3421 KK
+3421 